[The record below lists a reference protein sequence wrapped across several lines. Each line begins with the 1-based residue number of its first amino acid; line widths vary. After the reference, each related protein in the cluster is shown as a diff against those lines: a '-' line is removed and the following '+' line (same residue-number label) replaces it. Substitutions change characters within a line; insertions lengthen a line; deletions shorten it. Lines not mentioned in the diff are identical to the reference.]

1 MDGRS
6 EDESVS
12 NSSGESSNSDD
23 ESGSGSGSGSGSSSS
38 SSSSSSS
45 QSGSSDSGSGSDS
58 GSQSDSDSEK
68 SKKAEPAKIDGAEF
82 WKSNPSILAVQRS
95 AMLRK
100 QQLQQQQ
107 QQQQQQQHQQQQ
119 QSSSNSS
126 DEDSSSSDDSDDDSS
141 REKSKGSGSG
151 SDSDSG
157 SGSDSGSNSGSDS
170 SGEEQEENSDASAS
184 DYEPS
189 HKVKSRK
196 PPTKANARNGKKS
209 KAQRKKPPT
218 GSSSDEDDFDKK
230 ALAGPRRQATV
241 NVSYK
246 EDDELKTDSDDLV
259 EVTGEDVPQP
269 EEDEFETLERVMD
282 TRVGRK
288 GATGATTTVYAV
300 EADGDPNGTF
310 NPHKEAGDVQY
321 LIKWKGWSHIHN
333 TWETE
338 DTLKL
343 QNVKGMKKL
352 DNFKKKKSEERKW
365 LKAASPEDVEYF
377 NCQQE
382 LMDDLHSQYQLV
394 ERIIGHSNQKSAAGY
409 PDYLCKWQG
418 LPYSE
423 CSWEDGAL
431 IGRKFQKCI
440 DDYMCRNHS
449 KTIPYRDCK
458 VLKQRP
464 RFMPMKKQPS
474 YITEGLE
481 LRDYQLDGLN
491 WMAHSWCKG
500 NSCILADEMG
510 LGKTIQTI
518 SFLNYMFH
526 EHQLY
531 GPFLLVVPLSTL
543 TSWQREIQLWAP
555 QMNVVVYLGDIN
567 SRNMIRTH
575 EWMHVQNK
583 RLKLNILLTTYEILL
598 KDKSFLGNVSWA
610 FIGVDEAHRLKNDD
624 SLLYKTM
631 IEFRSNHRLLITGTP
646 LQNSLK
652 ELWSLLHFI
661 MPEKFH
667 SWELFEDEHGMG
679 RDSGYASLH
688 KELEPFLLRRVKK
701 DVEKSLPAKVEQ
713 ILRVEMSAI
722 QKQYYKWILTRNYKA
737 LSKGTKGST
746 SGFLNI
752 MMELKKCCNHC
763 YLIKPPEDNEFYNR
777 QEALQHL
784 IRSSGKLV
792 LLDKLLVRLKER
804 GHRVLIFSQMV
815 RMLDI
820 LAEYLKSRQFLFQRL
835 DGSIKGEMR
844 RQALDHFNA
853 EGSEDFCFLLSTRA
867 GGLGI
872 NLASADTVVIFDSDW
887 NPQND
892 LQAQARAHRIG
903 QKRQVNIYRLVTKGS
918 VEEEIIERAKKK
930 MVLDHLVIQ
939 RMDTTG
945 KTVLHTGAAPSS
957 STPFNKEELSA
968 ILKFGAEELFKEP
981 EGEEQEPQDMDIEE
995 ILKRAETR
1003 ENDPGQSSIGE
1014 ELLSQ
1019 FKVANF
1025 SMMEEEEMD
1034 MDPERGHRN
1043 WDDIIPEEQRRR
1055 LEEEERQKE
1064 LEEIYLLPRMRNCAK
1079 QISFN
1084 GNEGRRSRNRRYSGS
1099 DSDSVSDRK
1108 RPKKRG
1114 RPRTIPRENIKGF
1127 TDAEIRR
1134 FIKSYKKFGGPL
1146 ERLDAIARD
1155 AELVDKSEHDLRRL
1169 AETVH
1174 NGCVRTLREN
1184 PCGPEKTSGGRR
1196 GKVKG
1201 PTFRISG
1208 VQVNA
1213 KLVISHE
1220 EELAPL
1226 HKAIPADPEER
1237 KRYKLPCHSKAAHFD
1252 IEWGKEDDASL
1263 LIGIYEYGYGSW
1275 EMIKM
1280 DPDLNLTH
1288 KLLPDDPDKKPQAKQ
1303 LQTRADYLIKLL
1315 SKDLAKKEAQR
1326 QAGTANSRKRKPR
1339 GKKNKNVKP
1348 AKVDEAVNSMS
1359 SAPPSDKSSEEEE
1372 DKEEEREVAPVKPP
1386 TRRGRAEPVVVK
1398 QEEEEEE
1405 DSEPEPLT
1413 PKEPEEKEKEKD
1425 REVKKEIKKEKK
1437 EDGRDGKE
1445 KREPKEKKEA
1455 KPPEPVTRVEEPPVE
1470 KMVEI
1475 KAEVREKGGKKA
1487 DTPVHI
1493 ASGGENVP
1501 ISEESEEL
1509 DQKTFSVCKE
1519 RMRPV
1524 KAALKQLDRPEKGLS
1539 EREQLEHTRQ
1549 CLIKIGD
1556 HITECL
1562 KEYTNPDQIKQ
1573 WRKNLWIFVSKF
1585 TEFDARKLHKL
1596 YKHAIKKR
1604 QENAQ
1609 AADQNTST
1617 VNTQSFKHSDIER
1630 LKDNSHQDDSS
1641 RDSYS
1646 SDRHHSSS
1654 TRYHS
1659 GSEQSKE
1666 PRHGSESYRKGSDT
1680 RKRPYSSFSNGKD
1693 LRDRDRDRERDR
1705 DRDQYR
1711 SERQDSRYYSDSK
1724 HRKLDDHRSS
1734 RDHRAESSSK
1744 DRHSDHRHSDHRSDR
1759 HSGSDYSSHH
1769 KSSRDYRYHSDWQ
1782 SDHRASGS
1790 GPRSPR
1796 DQRSPY
1802 ESRSP
1807 MGHRSPFEYSS
1818 DHKSTPE
1825 QIWSSRKT

>member
-1 MDGRS
+1 MNGHSD
-6 EDESVS
+6 EDVR
-12 NSSGESSNSDD
+12 NSSGESSHSDD
-23 ESGSGSGSGSGSSSS
+23 DSGSASASESGSSSGSSSDGSCSQS
-38 SSSSSSS
+38 SSSDSESGSESYTSREKKQGQAKLPPKLDGSKFWKSSPSILAMQRS
-45 QSGSSDSGSGSDS
+45 AVLKKQQQQKAASSDSGS
-58 GSQSDSDSEK
+58 E
-68 SKKAEPAKIDGAEF
+68 E
-82 WKSNPSILAVQRS
+82 V
-95 AMLRK
+95 
-100 QQLQQQQ
+100 
-107 QQQQQQQHQQQQ
+107 
-119 QSSSNSS
+119 SSNS
-126 DEDSSSSDDSDDDSS
+126 EDSADDSS
-141 REKSKGSGSG
+141 NEAKKKKHRDEDWQMSGSG
-151 SDSDSG
+151 SVSGTSSDSE
-157 SGSDSGSNSGSDS
+157 SEEDREKSSCEDS
-170 SGEEQEENSDASAS
+170 ES
-184 DYEPS
+184 DYEPEN
-189 HKVKSRK
+189 KVKSRK
-196 PPTKANARNGKKS
+196 PPSRIEPKSGKKI
-209 KAQRKKPPT
+209 AGQKKRQLDLSDNDDYDKR
-218 GSSSDEDDFDKK
+218 GS
-230 ALAGPRRQATV
+230 RRQATV

-246 EDDELKTDSDDLV
+246 EAEETKTDSDDLL
-259 EVTGEDVPQP
+259 EVCGEDVPQP
-269 EEDEFETLERVMD
+269 EEDEFETIEKFMD
-282 TRVGRK
+282 SRIGRK
-288 GATGATTTVYAV
+288 GATGAATTIYAV
-300 EADGDPNGTF
+300 EADGDPNTGF
-310 NPHKEAGDVQY
+310 EKAKEPGEIQY

-338 DTLKL
+338 ETLKQ

-352 DNFKKKKSEERKW
+352 DNYKKKDQETKRW
-365 LKAASPEDVEYF
+365 LKNASPEDVEYY

-382 LMDDLHSQYQLV
+382 LTDDLHKQYQIV
-394 ERIIGHSNQKSAAGY
+394 ERIIAHSNQKSAAGY
-409 PDYLCKWQG
+409 PDYYCKWQG

-431 IGRKFQKCI
+431 IAKKFQTCI
-440 DDYMCRNHS
+440 DEYFNRNQS
-449 KTIPYRDCK
+449 KTTPFKDCK
-458 VLKQRP
+458 ILKQRP
-464 RFMPMKKQPS
+464 RFVALKKQPS
-474 YITEGLE
+474 YIGGHEGLE
-481 LRDYQLDGLN
+481 LRDYQLNGLN
-491 WMAHSWCKG
+491 WLAHSWCKG

-518 SFLNYMFH
+518 SFLNYLFH

-543 TSWQREIQLWAP
+543 TSWQREIQTWAP
-555 QMNVVVYLGDIN
+555 QMNAVVYLGDIT

-575 EWMHVQNK
+575 EWMHPQTK
-583 RLKLNILLTTYEILL
+583 RLKFNILLTTYEILL
-598 KDKSFLGNVSWA
+598 KDKSFLGGLNWV

-624 SLLYKTM
+624 SLLYKTL
-631 IEFRSNHRLLITGTP
+631 IDFKSNHRLLITGTP

-661 MPEKFH
+661 MPEKFS
-667 SWELFEDEHGMG
+667 SWEDFEEEHGKG
-679 RDSGYASLH
+679 REFGYASLH

-713 ILRVEMSAI
+713 ILRMEMSAL

-737 LSKGTKGST
+737 LSKGSKGST

-763 YLIKPPEDNEFYNR
+763 YLIKPPDDNEFYNK

-784 IRSSGKLV
+784 IRSSGKLI
-792 LLDKLLVRLKER
+792 LLDKLLICLRER
-804 GHRVLIFSQMV
+804 GNRVLIFSQMV

-820 LAEYLKSRQFLFQRL
+820 LAEYLKYRQFPFQRL
-835 DGSIKGEMR
+835 DGSIKGELR
-844 RQALDHFNA
+844 KQALDHFNA

-903 QKRQVNIYRLVTKGS
+903 QKKQVNIYRLVTKAS
-918 VEEEIIERAKKK
+918 VEEDILERAKKK

-945 KTVLHTGAAPSS
+945 KTVLHTGSTPSS

-981 EGEEQEPQDMDIEE
+981 EGEEEEPQEMDIDE

-1003 ENDPGQSSIGE
+1003 ENEPGPLTVGD

-1025 SMMEEEEMD
+1025 SNMD
-1034 MDPERGHRN
+1034 EDNIELEPEQNLRN
-1043 WDDIIPEEQRRR
+1043 WEEIIPEVQRRR
-1055 LEEEERQKE
+1055 IEEEERQKE
-1064 LEEIYLLPRMRNCAK
+1064 LEEIYMLPRMRNCAK

-1084 GNEGRRSRNRRYSGS
+1084 GSEGKHSRRRRYSGS
-1099 DSDSVSDRK
+1099 DSDSVSERK

-1127 TDAEIRR
+1127 SDAEIRR

-1155 AELVDKSEHDLRRL
+1155 AELVDKSEIDLRRL
-1169 AETVH
+1169 GELVH
-1174 NGCVRTLREN
+1174 NGCIKALKDNSFGQERA
-1184 PCGPEKTSGGRR
+1184 GGRF

-1226 HKAIPADPEER
+1226 HKSIPADPEER
-1237 KRYKLPCHSKAAHFD
+1237 KRYVIPCHTKAAHFD
-1252 IEWGKEDDASL
+1252 IDWGKEDDSNL

-1280 DPDLNLTH
+1280 DPDLSLTQ
-1288 KLLPDDPDKKPQAKQ
+1288 KILPDDPDKKPQAKQ

-1315 SKDLAKKEAQR
+1315 NKDLARKEVQRLTGAGNSKRKKER
-1326 QAGTANSRKRKPR
+1326 S
-1339 GKKNKNVKP
+1339 KKNRATMAAKIKEEIKSDSSPPSEKSDDDEYNEDKIVSVKCP
-1348 AKVDEAVNSMS
+1348 HKKIKAEENEEKPEPDIGIKMEAVE
-1359 SAPPSDKSSEEEE
+1359 KRETRE
-1372 DKEEEREVAPVKPP
+1372 KENKRHSKREK
-1386 TRRGRAEPVVVK
+1386 
-1398 QEEEEEE
+1398 
-1405 DSEPEPLT
+1405 
-1413 PKEPEEKEKEKD
+1413 KEKEN
-1425 REVKKEIKKEKK
+1425 KKELKNI
-1437 EDGRDGKE
+1437 KE
-1445 KREPKEKKEA
+1445 KRENKLKESTQKEKEVKE
-1455 KPPEPVTRVEEPPVE
+1455 E
-1470 KMVEI
+1470 KANEL
-1475 KAEVREKGGKKA
+1475 KSENKEKNKKVSLL
-1487 DTPVHI
+1487 DIPVHI
-1493 ASGGENVP
+1493 TATSKTLP
-1501 ISEESEEL
+1501 KSEESEEL
-1509 DQKTFSVCKE
+1509 DQRTFGVCKE

-1562 KEYTNPDQIKQ
+1562 KEYANPEQIKQ

-1604 QENAQ
+1604 QESQ
-1609 AADQNTST
+1609 HSDQNISNNM
-1617 VNTQSFKHSDIER
+1617 NTHVIRNPGVER
-1630 LKDNSHQDDSS
+1630 LKENTNHDDSS
-1641 RDSYS
+1641 RDSS
-1646 SDRHHSSS
+1646 SDRHLSQYYDHHKDKHQEDAYNKNDS
-1654 TRYHS
+1654 
-1659 GSEQSKE
+1659 
-1666 PRHGSESYRKGSDT
+1666 
-1680 RKRPYSSFSNGKD
+1680 RKRSHSAFSNGKD
-1693 LRDRDRDRERDR
+1693 HRDWDH
-1705 DRDQYR
+1705 YK
-1711 SERQDSRYYSDSK
+1711 QDSRYYSDGK
-1724 HRKLDDHRSS
+1724 HRKLDDHRS
-1734 RDHRAESSSK
+1734 RDHRSNLEGSLK
-1744 DRHSDHRHSDHRSDR
+1744 DSRPHSNHRSHSDHRIYSDHRST
-1759 HSGSDYSSHH
+1759 SEYIHH
-1769 KSSRDYRYHSDWQ
+1769 KSSRDCRYHSDWQ
-1782 SDHRASGS
+1782 IDHRASGS
-1790 GPRSPR
+1790 GPRSPL

-1802 ESRSP
+1802 GSRSP
-1807 MGHRSPFEYSS
+1807 IGHRSPFEHSS

-1825 QIWSSRKT
+1825 HTWSSRKT

>member
-1 MDGRS
+1 MQQCPFYDFVFTC
-6 EDESVS
+6 D
-12 NSSGESSNSDD
+12 SNSDD
-23 ESGSGSGSGSGSSSS
+23 ESGSGSGSASRSGSDSSS

-58 GSQSDSDSEK
+58 GSQSDSETEK
-68 SKKAEPAKIDGAEF
+68 SKDKIEPPNKSHIDGAE
-82 WKSNPSILAVQRS
+82 
-95 AMLRK
+95 
-100 QQLQQQQ
+100 
-107 QQQQQQQHQQQQ
+107 
-119 QSSSNSS
+119 
-126 DEDSSSSDDSDDDSS
+126 
-141 REKSKGSGSG
+141 
-151 SDSDSG
+151 
-157 SGSDSGSNSGSDS
+157 
-170 SGEEQEENSDASAS
+170 
-184 DYEPS
+184 
-189 HKVKSRK
+189 VKKYNLKESMGFMSF
-196 PPTKANARNGKKS
+196 RNGKKS
-209 KAQRKKPPT
+209 STQRKKT
-218 GSSSDEDDFDKK
+218 QKCSSSDEEDENYKK
-230 ALAGPRRQATV
+230 VASAGPRRQATV
-241 NVSYK
+241 NISYK
-246 EDDELKTDSDDLV
+246 EDEELKTDSDDLV
-259 EVTGEDVPQP
+259 EVLGEDVPQP

-282 TRVGRK
+282 CRIGRK
-288 GATGATTTVYAV
+288 RATGSATTVYAI
-300 EADGDPNGTF
+300 EADGDPNVSF
-310 NPHKEAGDVQY
+310 SHNKETGEVQY
-321 LIKWKGWSHIHN
+321 LIKWKNWAHIHN

-338 DTLKL
+338 ETLKL

-352 DNFKKKKSEERKW
+352 DNFKKKEQEKKKW
-365 LKAASPEDVEYF
+365 LKAASPEDIEYF
-377 NCQQE
+377 NCQEE

-394 ERIIGHSNQKSAAGY
+394 ERIIAGHSNQKSAAGF

-431 IGRKFQKCI
+431 IAKKFQKCI
-440 DDYMCRNHS
+440 DDYMSRNQS
-449 KTIPYRDCK
+449 KTIPSRDCK

-464 RFMPMKKQPS
+464 RFVPMKKQPT
-474 YITEGLE
+474 YIGGEGLE
-481 LRDYQLDGLN
+481 LRDYQLDSLN

-518 SFLNYMFH
+518 SFLNYLFN

-543 TSWQREIQLWAP
+543 TSWQREIHLWAP
-555 QMNVVVYLGDIN
+555 QMNVVVYLGDIS

-575 EWMHVQNK
+575 EWIHVHSK
-583 RLKLNILLTTYEILL
+583 RLKFNILLTTYEILL
-598 KDKSFLGNVSWA
+598 KDKVIILGSVNWA

-631 IEFRSNHRLLITGTP
+631 IDFKSNHRLLITGTP

-667 SWELFEDEHGMG
+667 SWELFEEEHGKG
-679 RDSGYASLH
+679 RDSGYTSLH

-713 ILRVEMSAI
+713 ILRVEMSAV

-763 YLIKPPEDNEFYNR
+763 YLIKPPEDNEFLNKA
-777 QEALQHL
+777 EALQQL
-784 IRSSGKLV
+784 VRCSGKLV

-820 LAEYLKSRQFLFQRL
+820 LAEYLRSRQFYFQRL

-844 RQALDHFNA
+844 KQALDHFNA

-918 VEEEIIERAKKK
+918 VEEDIIERAKKK

-957 STPFNKEELSA
+957 SAPFNKEELSA

-981 EGEEQEPQDMDIEE
+981 EGEEQEPQEMDIDE

-1003 ENDPGQSSIGE
+1003 ENDPGPSTVGE

-1025 SMMEEEEMD
+1025 SMMEDEEID
-1034 MDPERGHRN
+1034 IDSERSQRS

-1055 LEEEERQKE
+1055 MEEEERQKE
-1064 LEEIYLLPRMRNCAK
+1064 LEEIYMLPRMRNCAK

-1084 GNEGRRSRNRRYSGS
+1084 ANEGRQSRNRRYSGS
-1099 DSDSVSDRK
+1099 DSDSPSDRK

-1127 TDAEIRR
+1127 SDAEIRR
-1134 FIKSYKKFGGPL
+1134 FVKSYKKFGGPL

-1155 AELVDKSEHDLRRL
+1155 AELVDKSEHDLKRL

-1237 KRYKLPCHSKAAHFD
+1237 KKYMIPCHSKAAHFD
-1252 IEWGKEDDASL
+1252 IEWGKEDDSSL

-1315 SKDLAKKEAQR
+1315 SKDLAKKEAQK

-1339 GKKNKNVKP
+1339 SKKIKTLKPVKT
-1348 AKVDEAVNSMS
+1348 DEVLKSPS
-1359 SAPPSDKSSEEEE
+1359 SDLPSDKRSDDEDEIEE
-1372 DKEEEREVAPVKPP
+1372 DK
-1386 TRRGRAEPVVVK
+1386 T
-1398 QEEEEEE
+1398 
-1405 DSEPEPLT
+1405 
-1413 PKEPEEKEKEKD
+1413 
-1425 REVKKEIKKEKK
+1425 
-1437 EDGRDGKE
+1437 
-1445 KREPKEKKEA
+1445 
-1455 KPPEPVTRVEEPPVE
+1455 
-1470 KMVEI
+1470 
-1475 KAEVREKGGKKA
+1475 EVRERTKKA
-1487 DTPVHI
+1487 SDVPVHI
-1493 ASGGENVP
+1493 TASGENVP
-1501 ISEESEEL
+1501 LSEESEEL
-1509 DQKTFSVCKE
+1509 DQRTFSVCKE

-1562 KEYTNPDQIKQ
+1562 KEYSNPDQIKQ

-1609 AADQNTST
+1609 VCEDPT
-1617 VNTQSFKHSDIER
+1617 VIINE
-1630 LKDNSHQDDSS
+1630 LKDNSHQDESS

-1646 SDRHHSSS
+1646 SDRHQPSGRYHESSS
-1654 TRYHS
+1654 TKERHS
-1659 GSEQSKE
+1659 
-1666 PRHGSESYRKGSDT
+1666 SESHRKTTGGES
-1680 RKRPYSSFSNGKD
+1680 RKRQYSSFSNGKD
-1693 LRDRDRDRERDR
+1693 HRDRDHYRPDSRDRDRQE
-1705 DRDQYR
+1705 
-1711 SERQDSRYYSDSK
+1711 
-1724 HRKLDDHRSS
+1724 RKLEEYRTS
-1734 RDHRAESSSK
+1734 RDHRLDLK
-1744 DRHSDHRHSDHRSDR
+1744 DHSHSDHRS
-1759 HSGSDYSSHH
+1759 SH
-1769 KSSRDYRYHSDWQ
+1769 RYHSDWQ
-1782 SDHRASGS
+1782 IEQRASAS

-1802 ESRSP
+1802 DSRSP
-1807 MGHRSPFEYSS
+1807 MGHRSPFDYSS
-1818 DHKSTPE
+1818 DHRSTPE

>member
-1 MDGRS
+1 MNGHSD
-6 EDESVS
+6 EESVR
-12 NSSGESSNSDD
+12 NSSGESSQSDD
-23 ESGSGSGSGSGSSSS
+23 DSGSASGSGSGSSSGS
-38 SSSSSSS
+38 SSDGSSS
-45 QSGSSDSGSGSDS
+45 QSGSSDSDSGSES
-58 GSQSDSDSEK
+58 GSQSESESDNSRENK
-68 SKKAEPAKIDGAEF
+68 VQAKPPKVDGAEF
-82 WKSNPSILAVQRS
+82 WKSSPSILAVQRS
-95 AMLRK
+95 AMLK
-100 QQLQQQQ
+100 KQQQQ
-107 QQQQQQQHQQQQ
+107 QQRQA
-119 QSSSNSS
+119 SSNSGS
-126 DEDSSSSDDSDDDSS
+126 EEDSSSSEDSDDSS
-141 REKSKGSGSG
+141 SEVKRKKHKDEDWQMSGSG
-151 SDSDSG
+151 SPSQ
-157 SGSDSGSNSGSDS
+157 SGSDSESEEERDKS
-170 SGEEQEENSDASAS
+170 SCDETES
-184 DYEPS
+184 DYEPKN
-189 HKVKSRK
+189 KVKSRK
-196 PPTKANARNGKKS
+196 PQNRSKSKNGKKIIG
-209 KAQRKKPPT
+209 QKKRQID
-218 GSSSDEDDFDKK
+218 SSEEEEEDEEEYDNDKRSS
-230 ALAGPRRQATV
+230 RRQATV

-246 EDDELKTDSDDLV
+246 EDEEMKTDSDDLL
-259 EVTGEDVPQP
+259 EVCGEDVPQP
-269 EEDEFETLERVMD
+269 EEEEFETIERFMD
-282 TRVGRK
+282 CRIGRK
-288 GATGATTTVYAV
+288 GATGATTTIYAV
-300 EADGDPNGTF
+300 EADGDPNAGF
-310 NPHKEAGDVQY
+310 EKNKEPGEIQY

-338 DTLKL
+338 ETLKQ
-343 QNVKGMKKL
+343 QNVRGMKKL
-352 DNFKKKKSEERKW
+352 DNYKKKDQETKRW
-365 LKAASPEDVEYF
+365 LKNASPEDVEYY

-382 LMDDLHSQYQLV
+382 LTDDLHKQYQIV
-394 ERIIGHSNQKSAAGY
+394 ERIIAHSNQKSAAGY
-409 PDYLCKWQG
+409 PDYYCKWQG

-431 IGRKFQKCI
+431 ISKKFQACI
-440 DDYMCRNHS
+440 DEYFSRNQS
-449 KTIPYRDCK
+449 KTTPFKDCK

-464 RFMPMKKQPS
+464 RFVALKKQPS
-474 YITEGLE
+474 YIGGHEGLE
-481 LRDYQLDGLN
+481 LRDYQLNGLN
-491 WMAHSWCKG
+491 WLAHSWCKG

-518 SFLNYMFH
+518 SFLNYLFH

-543 TSWQREIQLWAP
+543 TSWQREIQTWAS
-555 QMNVVVYLGDIN
+555 QMNAVVYLGDIN

-575 EWMHVQNK
+575 EWMHPQTK
-583 RLKLNILLTTYEILL
+583 RLKFNILLTTYEILL
-598 KDKSFLGNVSWA
+598 KDKAFLGGLNWA

-624 SLLYKTM
+624 SLLYKTL
-631 IEFRSNHRLLITGTP
+631 IDFKSNHRLLITGTP

-661 MPEKFH
+661 MPEKFS
-667 SWELFEDEHGMG
+667 SWEDFEEEHGKG
-679 RDSGYASLH
+679 REYGYASLH

-713 ILRVEMSAI
+713 ILRMEMSAL

-737 LSKGTKGST
+737 LSKGSKGST

-763 YLIKPPEDNEFYNR
+763 YLIKPPDNNEFYNK

-784 IRSSGKLV
+784 IRSSGKLI
-792 LLDKLLVRLKER
+792 LLDKLLIRLRER
-804 GHRVLIFSQMV
+804 GNRVLIFSQMV

-820 LAEYLKSRQFLFQRL
+820 LAEYLKYRQFPFQRL
-835 DGSIKGEMR
+835 DGSIKGELR
-844 RQALDHFNA
+844 KQALDHFNA

-903 QKRQVNIYRLVTKGS
+903 QKKQVNIYRLVTKGS
-918 VEEEIIERAKKK
+918 VEEDILERAKKK

-945 KTVLHTGAAPSS
+945 KTVLHTGSAPSS

-981 EGEEQEPQDMDIEE
+981 EGEEQEPQEMDIDE
-995 ILKRAETR
+995 ILKRAETH
-1003 ENDPGQSSIGE
+1003 ENEAGPLTVGD

-1025 SMMEEEEMD
+1025 SNMD
-1034 MDPERGHRN
+1034 EDDIELEPERNSKN
-1043 WDDIIPEEQRRR
+1043 WEEIIPEDQRRR

-1064 LEEIYLLPRMRNCAK
+1064 LEEIYMLPRMRNCAK

-1084 GNEGRRSRNRRYSGS
+1084 GSEGRRSRSRRYSGS
-1099 DSDSVSDRK
+1099 DSDSISERK

-1127 TDAEIRR
+1127 SDAEIRR

-1155 AELVDKSEHDLRRL
+1155 AELVDKSETDLRRL
-1169 AETVH
+1169 GELVH
-1174 NGCVRTLREN
+1174 NGCIKALKDNSSGTERT
-1184 PCGPEKTSGGRR
+1184 GGRL

-1220 EELAPL
+1220 EELIPL
-1226 HKAIPADPEER
+1226 HKSIPSDPEER
-1237 KRYKLPCHSKAAHFD
+1237 KQYIIPCHTKAAHFD
-1252 IEWGKEDDASL
+1252 IDWGKEDDSNL

-1280 DPDLNLTH
+1280 DPDLSLTH
-1288 KLLPDDPDKKPQAKQ
+1288 KILPDDPDKKPQAKQ

-1315 SKDLAKKEAQR
+1315 SRDLAKKEAQR
-1326 QAGTANSRKRKPR
+1326 LSGAGGSKRRKARA
-1339 GKKNKNVKP
+1339 KKNKAMKSIKVKEEIKSDSSP
-1348 AKVDEAVNSMS
+1348 LPSEKSDEDDDKLSES
-1359 SAPPSDKSSEEEE
+1359 KSESKERPKKSSLL
-1372 DKEEEREVAPVKPP
+1372 DA
-1386 TRRGRAEPVVVK
+1386 
-1398 QEEEEEE
+1398 
-1405 DSEPEPLT
+1405 
-1413 PKEPEEKEKEKD
+1413 
-1425 REVKKEIKKEKK
+1425 
-1437 EDGRDGKE
+1437 
-1445 KREPKEKKEA
+1445 
-1455 KPPEPVTRVEEPPVE
+1455 
-1470 KMVEI
+1470 
-1475 KAEVREKGGKKA
+1475 
-1487 DTPVHI
+1487 PVHI
-1493 ASGGENVP
+1493 TASGEPVP
-1501 ISEESEEL
+1501 IAKESEEL
-1509 DQKTFSVCKE
+1509 DQKTFSICKE

-1524 KAALKQLDRPEKGLS
+1524 KAALKQLDRPERGLS

-1562 KEYTNPDQIKQ
+1562 KEYTNPEQIKQ

-1604 QENAQ
+1604 QESQQNN
-1609 AADQNTST
+1609 DQNSSL
-1617 VNTQSFKHSDIER
+1617 NTQVIRNPDVER
-1630 LKDNSHQDDSS
+1630 LKENTNHDDSS

-1646 SDRHHSSS
+1646 SDRHLSQ
-1654 TRYHS
+1654 YHDHH
-1659 GSEQSKE
+1659 KD
-1666 PRHGSESYRKGSDT
+1666 RHQGDSYKKSDS

-1693 LRDRDRDRERDR
+1693 HRDWDH
-1705 DRDQYR
+1705 YK
-1711 SERQDSRYYSDSK
+1711 QDSRYYNDREK
-1724 HRKLDDHRSS
+1724 HRKLDDHRS
-1734 RDHRAESSSK
+1734 RDHRSNLEGSLK
-1744 DRHSDHRHSDHRSDR
+1744 DRTHSDHRS
-1759 HSGSDYSSHH
+1759 HSDHRLHSDHRSSSEYAHH

-1782 SDHRASGS
+1782 MDHRASSS
-1790 GPRSPR
+1790 GPRSPL

-1802 ESRSP
+1802 GS
-1807 MGHRSPFEYSS
+1807 RSPFEHSIE
-1818 DHKSTPE
+1818 HKSTPE
-1825 QIWSSRKT
+1825 HTWSSRKT

>member
-1 MDGRS
+1 MNGHSD
-6 EDESVS
+6 EESVR
-12 NSSGESSNSDD
+12 NSSGESSQSDD
-23 ESGSGSGSGSGSSSS
+23 DSGSASGSGSGSSSGS
-38 SSSSSSS
+38 SSDGSSS
-45 QSGSSDSGSGSDS
+45 QSGSSDSDSGSES
-58 GSQSDSDSEK
+58 GSQSESESDNSRENK
-68 SKKAEPAKIDGAEF
+68 VQAKPPKVDGAEF
-82 WKSNPSILAVQRS
+82 WKSSPSILAVQRS
-95 AMLRK
+95 AMLK
-100 QQLQQQQ
+100 K
-107 QQQQQQQHQQQQ
+107 QQQQQHQA
-119 QSSSNSS
+119 SSNSGS
-126 DEDSSSSDDSDDDSS
+126 EEDSSSSEDSDDSS
-141 REKSKGSGSG
+141 SEVKRKKHKDEDWQMSGSG
-151 SDSDSG
+151 SPSQ
-157 SGSDSGSNSGSDS
+157 SGSDSESEEERDKS
-170 SGEEQEENSDASAS
+170 SCDETES
-184 DYEPS
+184 DYEPKN
-189 HKVKSRK
+189 KVRSRK
-196 PPTKANARNGKKS
+196 PQNRSKSKNGKKIIG
-209 KAQRKKPPT
+209 QKKRQID
-218 GSSSDEDDFDKK
+218 SSEEEEEDEEDYDNDKRSS
-230 ALAGPRRQATV
+230 RRQATV
-241 NVSYK
+241 NISYK
-246 EDDELKTDSDDLV
+246 EDEEMKTDSDDLL
-259 EVTGEDVPQP
+259 EVCGEDVPQP
-269 EEDEFETLERVMD
+269 EEEEFETIERFMD
-282 TRVGRK
+282 CRIGRK
-288 GATGATTTVYAV
+288 GATGATTTIYAV
-300 EADGDPNGTF
+300 EADGDPNAGF
-310 NPHKEAGDVQY
+310 EKNKEPGEIQY

-338 DTLKL
+338 ETLKQ
-343 QNVKGMKKL
+343 QNVRGMKKL
-352 DNFKKKKSEERKW
+352 DNYKKKDQETKRW
-365 LKAASPEDVEYF
+365 LKNASPEDVEYY

-382 LMDDLHSQYQLV
+382 LTDDLHKQYQIV
-394 ERIIGHSNQKSAAGY
+394 ERIIAHSNQKSAAGY
-409 PDYLCKWQG
+409 PDYYCKWQG

-431 IGRKFQKCI
+431 ISKKFQACI
-440 DDYMCRNHS
+440 DEYFSRNQS
-449 KTIPYRDCK
+449 KTTPFKDCK

-464 RFMPMKKQPS
+464 RFVALKKQPS
-474 YITEGLE
+474 YIGGHEGLE
-481 LRDYQLDGLN
+481 LRDYQLNGLN
-491 WMAHSWCKG
+491 WLAHSWVKG

-518 SFLNYMFH
+518 SFLNYLFH

-543 TSWQREIQLWAP
+543 TSWQREIQTWAS
-555 QMNVVVYLGDIN
+555 QMNAVVYLGDIN

-575 EWMHVQNK
+575 EWMHPQTK
-583 RLKLNILLTTYEILL
+583 RLKFNILLTTYEILL
-598 KDKSFLGNVSWA
+598 KDKAFLGGLNWA

-624 SLLYKTM
+624 SLLYKTL
-631 IEFRSNHRLLITGTP
+631 IDFKSNHRLLITGTP

-661 MPEKFH
+661 MPEKFS
-667 SWELFEDEHGMG
+667 SWEDFEEEHGKG
-679 RDSGYASLH
+679 REYGYASLH

-713 ILRVEMSAI
+713 ILRMEMSAL

-737 LSKGTKGST
+737 LSKGSKGST

-763 YLIKPPEDNEFYNR
+763 YLIKPPDNNEFYNK

-784 IRSSGKLV
+784 IRSSGKLI
-792 LLDKLLVRLKER
+792 LLDKLLIRLRER
-804 GHRVLIFSQMV
+804 GNRVLIFSQMV

-820 LAEYLKSRQFLFQRL
+820 LAEYLKYRQFPFQRL
-835 DGSIKGEMR
+835 DGSIKGELR
-844 RQALDHFNA
+844 KQALDHFNA

-903 QKRQVNIYRLVTKGS
+903 QKKQVNIYRLVTKGS
-918 VEEEIIERAKKK
+918 VEEDILERAKKK

-945 KTVLHTGAAPSS
+945 KTVLHTGSAPSS

-981 EGEEQEPQDMDIEE
+981 EGEEQEPQEMDIDE
-995 ILKRAETR
+995 ILKRAETH
-1003 ENDPGQSSIGE
+1003 ENEPGPLTVGD

-1025 SMMEEEEMD
+1025 SNMD
-1034 MDPERGHRN
+1034 EDDIELEPERNSKN
-1043 WDDIIPEEQRRR
+1043 WEEIIPEDQRRR

-1064 LEEIYLLPRMRNCAK
+1064 LEEIYMLPRMRNCAK

-1084 GNEGRRSRNRRYSGS
+1084 GSEGRRSRSRRYSGS
-1099 DSDSVSDRK
+1099 DSDSVSERK

-1127 TDAEIRR
+1127 SDAEIRR

-1155 AELVDKSEHDLRRL
+1155 AELVDKSETDLRRL
-1169 AETVH
+1169 GELVH
-1174 NGCVRTLREN
+1174 NGCIKALKDNSSGTERT
-1184 PCGPEKTSGGRR
+1184 GGRL

-1220 EELAPL
+1220 EELIPL
-1226 HKAIPADPEER
+1226 HKSIPSDPEER
-1237 KRYKLPCHSKAAHFD
+1237 KQYIIPCHTKAAHFD
-1252 IEWGKEDDASL
+1252 IDWGKEDDSNL

-1280 DPDLNLTH
+1280 DPDLSLTH
-1288 KLLPDDPDKKPQAKQ
+1288 KILPDDPDKKPQAKQ

-1315 SKDLAKKEAQR
+1315 SKDLARKEAQR
-1326 QAGTANSRKRKPR
+1326 LSGAGGSKRRKVRA
-1339 GKKNKNVKP
+1339 KKNKAMKSIKMKEEVKSDSSP
-1348 AKVDEAVNSMS
+1348 LPSEKSDEDDDKLSES
-1359 SAPPSDKSSEEEE
+1359 KSDSKERSKKSSVS
-1372 DKEEEREVAPVKPP
+1372 DA
-1386 TRRGRAEPVVVK
+1386 
-1398 QEEEEEE
+1398 
-1405 DSEPEPLT
+1405 
-1413 PKEPEEKEKEKD
+1413 
-1425 REVKKEIKKEKK
+1425 
-1437 EDGRDGKE
+1437 
-1445 KREPKEKKEA
+1445 
-1455 KPPEPVTRVEEPPVE
+1455 
-1470 KMVEI
+1470 
-1475 KAEVREKGGKKA
+1475 
-1487 DTPVHI
+1487 PVHI
-1493 ASGGENVP
+1493 TASGEPVL

-1509 DQKTFSVCKE
+1509 DQKTFSICKE

-1562 KEYTNPDQIKQ
+1562 KEYTNPEQIKQ

-1604 QENAQ
+1604 QESQQNN
-1609 AADQNTST
+1609 DQNSNL
-1617 VNTQSFKHSDIER
+1617 NTQVIRNPDVER
-1630 LKDNSHQDDSS
+1630 LKENTNHDDSS

-1646 SDRHHSSS
+1646 SDRHLSQ
-1654 TRYHS
+1654 YHDHH
-1659 GSEQSKE
+1659 KD
-1666 PRHGSESYRKGSDT
+1666 RHQGDSYKKSDS

-1693 LRDRDRDRERDR
+1693 HRDWDH
-1705 DRDQYR
+1705 YK
-1711 SERQDSRYYSDSK
+1711 QDSRYYSDREK
-1724 HRKLDDHRSS
+1724 HRKLDDHRS
-1734 RDHRAESSSK
+1734 RDHRSNLEGSLK
-1744 DRHSDHRHSDHRSDR
+1744 DRTHSDHRS
-1759 HSGSDYSSHH
+1759 HSDHRLHSDHRSSSEYTHH

-1782 SDHRASGS
+1782 LDHRASSSGS
-1790 GPRSPR
+1790 RSPL

-1802 ESRSP
+1802 GS
-1807 MGHRSPFEYSS
+1807 RSPFEHSIE
-1818 DHKSTPE
+1818 HRSTPE
-1825 QIWSSRKT
+1825 HTWSSRKT

>member
-1 MDGRS
+1 MVFCETCSTD
-6 EDESVS
+6 DD
-12 NSSGESSNSDD
+12 SSSQTKRKRKHKGSDSGSD
-23 ESGSGSGSGSGSSSS
+23 SGSGSGSDSGSGSGSGS
-38 SSSSSSS
+38 
-45 QSGSSDSGSGSDS
+45 D
-58 GSQSDSDSEK
+58 
-68 SKKAEPAKIDGAEF
+68 
-82 WKSNPSILAVQRS
+82 
-95 AMLRK
+95 
-100 QQLQQQQ
+100 
-107 QQQQQQQHQQQQ
+107 
-119 QSSSNSS
+119 SS
-126 DEDSSSSDDSDDDSS
+126 DEA
-141 REKSKGSGSG
+141 
-151 SDSDSG
+151 
-157 SGSDSGSNSGSDS
+157 
-170 SGEEQEENSDASAS
+170 ENSDETVS

-196 PPTKANARNGKKS
+196 PTNKATVRNGKKG
-209 KAQRKKPPT
+209 KAPRKKT
-218 GSSSDEDDFDKK
+218 SGSSSDEDEFDKSK
-230 ALAGPRRQATV
+230 MTGPRRQATV

-246 EDDELKTDSDDLV
+246 EDEEMKTDSDDLV
-259 EVTGEDVPQP
+259 EVCGEDVPQP
-269 EEDEFETLERVMD
+269 EEDEFETLEKVMEM
-282 TRVGRK
+282 RVGRK
-288 GATGATTTVYAV
+288 GATGGTTTVYAV
-300 EADGDPNGTF
+300 EADGDPNGNF
-310 NPHKEAGDVQY
+310 VPNKELGEQQY

-338 DTLKL
+338 ESLKQ

-352 DNFKKKKSEERKW
+352 ENFKKKDSDKRKW
-365 LKAASPEDVEYF
+365 LKASSPEDVEYY

-382 LMDDLHSQYQLV
+382 LMDDLHSQYQIV
-394 ERIIGHSNQKSAAGY
+394 ERIIAHSNQKSAAGY

-418 LPYSE
+418 LSYSE

-431 IGRKFQKCI
+431 LSRKFQRCI
-440 DDYMCRNHS
+440 DDYMSRNQS
-449 KTIPYRDCK
+449 KTIPSRDCK

-464 RFMPMKKQPS
+464 RFVPMKKHPT
-474 YITEGLE
+474 YIGGDGLE
-481 LRDYQLDGLN
+481 LRDYQQDSLN

-518 SFLNYMFH
+518 CFLSYLFT

-555 QMNVVVYLGDIN
+555 HLNVVVYLGDIS
-567 SRNMIRTH
+567 SRGMIRTH
-575 EWMHVQNK
+575 EWMHPQNK
-583 RLKLNILLTTYEILL
+583 RLKFNILLTTYEILL
-598 KDKSFLGNVSWA
+598 KDKSFLGNVNWA

-631 IEFRSNHRLLITGTP
+631 MDFKSNHRLLITGTP

-667 SWELFEDEHGMG
+667 SWDLFEQDHGKG
-679 RDSGYASLH
+679 RDSGYTSLH

-763 YLIKPPEDNEFYNR
+763 YLIKPPEDNEFYNKV
-777 QEALQHL
+777 EALQHL
-784 IRSSGKLV
+784 IRSSGKLI
-792 LLDKLLVRLKER
+792 LLDKLLLRLKER

-844 RQALDHFNA
+844 KQALDHFNA

-918 VEEEIIERAKKK
+918 VEEDIIERAKKK

-945 KTVLHTGAAPSS
+945 KTVLHTGSAPSS

-968 ILKFGAEELFKEP
+968 ILKFGAEELFKEL
-981 EGEEQEPQDMDIEE
+981 EGEEQEPQEMDIDE

-1003 ENDPGQSSIGE
+1003 DNDPGPSTVGE

-1025 SMMEEEEMD
+1025 STMEEEEMD
-1034 MDPERGHRN
+1034 MDSDRRNHRG
-1043 WDDIIPEEQRRR
+1043 WDHIIPEEQRRQ

-1079 QISFN
+1079 QINFN

-1127 TDAEIRR
+1127 SDAEIRR

-1155 AELVDKSEHDLRRL
+1155 AELVDKSEYDLKRL

-1174 NGCVRTLREN
+1174 NGCIKTLREN

-1226 HKAIPADPEER
+1226 HKSIPADPEDR
-1237 KRYKLPCHSKAAHFD
+1237 KRYTIPCHSKAAHFD
-1252 IEWGKEDDASL
+1252 IDWGKEDDSNL

-1315 SKDLAKKEAQR
+1315 SRDLSKKEAQR

-1339 GKKNKNVKP
+1339 NKKNKMVK
-1348 AKVDEAVNSMS
+1348 AVKVEEVVKSES
-1359 SAPPSDKSSEEEE
+1359 SPTQSEKSSEEE
-1372 DKEEEREVAPVKPP
+1372 D
-1386 TRRGRAEPVVVK
+1386 
-1398 QEEEEEE
+1398 EEEEEE
-1405 DSEPEPLT
+1405 EEKEEEKEVVPVKTPSRRAKVERVVKEPEEAPE
-1413 PKEPEEKEKEKD
+1413 PEVVVKKEPEEKEVKEK
-1425 REVKKEIKKEKK
+1425 EVKKEGKKDKKEEVRETKDKK
-1437 EDGRDGKE
+1437 EA
-1445 KREPKEKKEA
+1445 KEKKEA
-1455 KPPEPVTRVEEPPVE
+1455 KPLEPAYRKEDIKEEKITEV
-1470 KMVEI
+1470 KVEI
-1475 KAEVREKGGKKA
+1475 REKSKKGA

-1493 ASGGENVP
+1493 TAGGDNVP
-1501 ISEESEEL
+1501 ASEESEEL

-1562 KEYTNPDQIKQ
+1562 KEYSNPDQIKQ

-1609 AADQNTST
+1609 AADHNTNA
-1617 VNTQSFKHSDIER
+1617 VNTAHSFKHTDVER
-1630 LKDNSHQDDSS
+1630 LKDNSHHDDSS

-1646 SDRHHSSS
+1646 SDRHHTS
-1654 TRYHS
+1654 RYQEH
-1659 GSEQSKE
+1659 GKD
-1666 PRHGSESYRKGSDT
+1666 RHGPDPYRKSSDS

-1693 LRDRDRDRERDR
+1693 HRERDH
-1705 DRDQYR
+1705 YR
-1711 SERQDSRYYSDSK
+1711 SERPDSRYYSDK
-1724 HRKLDDHRSS
+1724 HRKMDDHRSS
-1734 RDHRAESSSK
+1734 RDHRLDSSMK
-1744 DRHSDHRHSDHRSDR
+1744 DRSHSHSDHRS
-1759 HSGSDYSSHH
+1759 SSDYIHH

-1782 SDHRASGS
+1782 MDHRASGS

-1802 ESRSP
+1802 DSRSP
-1807 MGHRSPFEYSS
+1807 LGHRSRSPFEYSS

-1825 QIWSSRKT
+1825 QVWCSRKT

>member
-1 MDGRS
+1 MAGRS

-23 ESGSGSGSGSGSSSS
+23 ESGSGSGSASSSSSGSSSS
-38 SSSSSSS
+38 SSSSSSR
-45 QSGSSDSGSGSDS
+45 SGSSDSGSGSDS
-58 GSQSDSDSEK
+58 GSQSDSETEK
-68 SKKAEPAKIDGAEF
+68 SKKKAEPQIKSNIDGAEF

-107 QQQQQQQHQQQQ
+107 RQG
-119 QSSSNSS
+119 SSNSGS
-126 DEDSSSSDDSDDDSS
+126 DEDSSSSDESETSSGSKKRRNSGSSDSGS
-141 REKSKGSGSG
+141 GSGSG
-151 SDSDSG
+151 SDSA
-157 SGSDSGSNSGSDS
+157 SDS
-170 SGEEQEENSDASAS
+170 SAEENSNETTS

-189 HKVKSRK
+189 LQVKNRK
-196 PPTKANARNGKKS
+196 PPTKMNSRNGKKS
-209 KAQRKKPPT
+209 IQRKKASK
-218 GSSSDEDDFDKK
+218 GSSSEDENNFAKM
-230 ALAGPRRQATV
+230 AAAGPRRQATV
-241 NVSYK
+241 NISYK
-246 EDDELKTDSDDLV
+246 EDEELKTDSDDLV
-259 EVTGEDVPQP
+259 EVLGEDVLLP
-269 EEDEFETLERVMD
+269 EEDEFETIERVMD
-282 TRVGRK
+282 CRKGRK
-288 GATGATTTVYAV
+288 KAIGSATTVYAI
-300 EADGDPNGTF
+300 EADGDPNSNF
-310 NPHKEAGDVQY
+310 DPSKEAGDIQY
-321 LIKWKGWSHIHN
+321 FIKWKNWAHIHN

-338 DTLKL
+338 ETLKL
-343 QNVKGMKKL
+343 QNVRGLKKL
-352 DNFKKKKSEERKW
+352 DNFKKKEQEKKKW
-365 LKAASPEDVEYF
+365 LQTASPEDIEYVS
-377 NCQQE
+377 CQEE
-382 LMDDLHSQYQLV
+382 LIDDLHSQYQLV

-431 IGRKFQKCI
+431 IAKKFQKCI
-440 DDYMCRNHS
+440 DDYMSRNQS
-449 KTIPYRDCK
+449 KTIPSRDFK
-458 VLKQRP
+458 LLKQRP
-464 RFMPMKKQPS
+464 RFVPMKKQPS
-474 YITEGLE
+474 YIGSDGLE

-491 WMAHSWCKG
+491 WMAHSWSKG

-518 SFLNYMFH
+518 SFLNYSFH

-543 TSWQREIQLWAP
+543 TSWQREILLWAP
-555 QMNVVVYLGDIN
+555 QMNVVVYLGDIS

-575 EWMHVQNK
+575 EWMHVHSK
-583 RLKLNILLTTYEILL
+583 RLKFNILLTTYEILL
-598 KDKSFLGNVSWA
+598 KDKSFLGSVNWA

-631 IEFRSNHRLLITGTP
+631 MDFKSTHRLLITGTP

-667 SWELFEDEHGMG
+667 SWELFEEEHGKG
-679 RDSGYASLH
+679 RDSGYTSLH

-763 YLIKPPEDNEFYNR
+763 YLIKPPEDHELFNKA
-777 QEALQHL
+777 EALQQL

-820 LAEYLKSRQFLFQRL
+820 LAEYLRSRQFLFQRL

-844 RQALDHFNA
+844 KQALDHFNA

-903 QKRQVNIYRLVTKGS
+903 QKRQVNIYRLVTKSS
-918 VEEEIIERAKKK
+918 VEEDIIERAKKK

-957 STPFNKEELSA
+957 SAPFSKEELSA

-981 EGEEQEPQDMDIEE
+981 EGEEQEPQEMDIDE

-1003 ENDPGQSSIGE
+1003 ENDPGPSTVGE

-1025 SMMEEEEMD
+1025 SMMDDED
-1034 MDPERGHRN
+1034 IDIDSERSQRS

-1055 LEEEERQKE
+1055 MEEEERQKE

-1084 GNEGRRSRNRRYSGS
+1084 SNEGRPSRNRRYSGS
-1099 DSDSVSDRK
+1099 DSDSASDQK

-1134 FIKSYKKFGGPL
+1134 FVKSYKKFGGPL

-1155 AELVDKSEHDLRRL
+1155 AELVEKSEHDLKRL

-1184 PCGPEKTSGGRR
+1184 PCGPEKSSGGRR

-1226 HKAIPADPEER
+1226 HRAIPADPEER
-1237 KRYKLPCHSKAAHFD
+1237 KKYMIPCHSKAAHFD
-1252 IEWGKEDDASL
+1252 IEWGKEDDSSL

-1303 LQTRADYLIKLL
+1303 LQARADYLIKLL
-1315 SKDLAKKEAQR
+1315 SKDLARKEAQK
-1326 QAGTANSRKRKPR
+1326 QTGTASSRKRKPR
-1339 GKKNKNVKP
+1339 SRKSKAPKSSK
-1348 AKVDEAVNSMS
+1348 ADEVTKSPS
-1359 SAPPSDKSSEEEE
+1359 SDLPSDKRSDDDDEDDDDDDDDEMDE
-1372 DKEEEREVAPVKPP
+1372 DKETTQVKVSNRW
-1386 TRRGRAEPVVVK
+1386 TRAEKVIVK
-1398 QEEEEEE
+1398 EEEEE
-1405 DSEPEPLT
+1405 DNEEDEQDAFSSGERDGKD
-1413 PKEPEEKEKEKD
+1413 KETRKD
-1425 REVKKEIKKEKK
+1425 VKKEKSDSCDIKEIMESKEKMEIMSLEPIHK
-1437 EDGRDGKE
+1437 QEDDTEKSDVKPEGRE
-1445 KREPKEKKEA
+1445 
-1455 KPPEPVTRVEEPPVE
+1455 RV
-1470 KMVEI
+1470 
-1475 KAEVREKGGKKA
+1475 KKA
-1487 DTPVHI
+1487 SDPFVHKS
-1493 ASGGENVP
+1493 ANAENLLV
-1501 ISEESEEL
+1501 SDESEEL
-1509 DQKTFSVCKE
+1509 DQRTFSVCKE

-1549 CLIKIGD
+1549 CLINIGD

-1562 KEYTNPDQIKQ
+1562 KEYSNPDLIKQ

-1609 AADQNTST
+1609 AMEQNTRSL
-1617 VNTQSFKHSDIER
+1617 NTHSYKHADVER
-1630 LKDNSHQDDSS
+1630 LKDSCHHDDSS

-1646 SDRHHSSS
+1646 SDRHQPSARHHESSNSKERHSSESHKKS
-1654 TRYHS
+1654 TA
-1659 GSEQSKE
+1659 EE
-1666 PRHGSESYRKGSDT
+1666 PRKRSYA
-1680 RKRPYSSFSNGKD
+1680 SFSNGKD
-1693 LRDRDRDRERDR
+1693 HRDRDHYRGDSRD
-1705 DRDQYR
+1705 
-1711 SERQDSRYYSDSK
+1711 RQDSRYYDSK
-1724 HRKLDDHRSS
+1724 HRKLEDLRFS
-1734 RDHRAESSSK
+1734 RDHRLDIK
-1744 DRHSDHRHSDHRSDR
+1744 DLSHSDHRS
-1759 HSGSDYSSHH
+1759 S
-1769 KSSRDYRYHSDWQ
+1769 YRYHSNWQ
-1782 SDHRASGS
+1782 TEQRASAS
-1790 GPRSPR
+1790 GARSPR
-1796 DQRSPY
+1796 DQRSPCD
-1802 ESRSP
+1802 SRSP
-1807 MGHRSPFEYSS
+1807 MGYHSPYEYSS
-1818 DHKSTPE
+1818 DHRSTPE

>member
-1 MDGRS
+1 MDGHS
-6 EDESVS
+6 DEDSVS
-12 NSSGESSNSDD
+12 NSSGDSSQSD
-23 ESGSGSGSGSGSSSS
+23 EESGSSSS
-38 SSSSSSS
+38 SSSDGSSS
-45 QSGSSDSGSGSDS
+45 QSGSSDSGSDSDS
-58 GSQSDSDSEK
+58 GSQSESEE
-68 SKKAEPAKIDGAEF
+68 SKGRKDQENKTSSIDVAEF
-82 WKSNPSILAVQRS
+82 WKSNPSILTVQRS
-95 AMLRK
+95 AILRK
-100 QQLQQQQ
+100 Q
-107 QQQQQQQHQQQQ
+107 QQQQQQQHTQQ
-119 QSSSNSS
+119 QSSSNSTS
-126 DEDSSSSDDSDDDSS
+126 DGVINSSSSEDSDDASS
-141 REKSKGSGSG
+141 KSKRKKKRKDEDWQMSGSGSGSQSDSESESGSG
-151 SDSDSG
+151 SDSDSNSSEEG
-157 SGSDSGSNSGSDS
+157 GISD
-170 SGEEQEENSDASAS
+170 ESAS
-184 DYEPS
+184 DYEPN

-196 PPTKANARNGKKS
+196 PPNRLNARNGKKVKS
-209 KAQRKKPPT
+209 QKKKQV
-218 GSSSDEDDFDKK
+218 SSSSEDDDDECNDKK
-230 ALAGPRRQATV
+230 GPRRQATV

-246 EDDELKTDSDDLV
+246 ELEDMKTDSDDLV
-259 EVTGEDVPQP
+259 EVCGEDVPQP
-269 EEDEFETLERVMD
+269 EEDEFETLEKVMEM
-282 TRVGRK
+282 RNGRK
-288 GATGATTTVYAV
+288 GATGASTTIYAV
-300 EADGDPNGTF
+300 ETDGDPNAGF
-310 NPHKEAGDVQY
+310 DPKKEAGEIQY

-333 TWETE
+333 TWESE
-338 DTLKL
+338 ETLKQ

-352 DNFKKKKSEERKW
+352 DNFKKKEQDVKRW
-365 LKAASPEDVEYF
+365 LKSASPEDVEYL
-377 NCQQE
+377 NCQKE
-382 LMDDLHSQYQLV
+382 LMDDLHSQYQIV
-394 ERIIGHSNQKSAAGY
+394 ERIISHSNQKSAAGY

-431 IGRKFQKCI
+431 ISRKFQKFI
-440 DDYMCRNHS
+440 DDYMSRNQS
-449 KTIPYRDCK
+449 KTIPSRDCK

-464 RFMPMKKQPS
+464 RFVPMKKQPS
-474 YITEGLE
+474 YIGGDGLE
-481 LRDYQLDGLN
+481 LRDYQLDSLN

-518 SFLNYMFH
+518 SFLNYLFH
-526 EHQLY
+526 EHQLF

-543 TSWQREIQLWAP
+543 TSWQREILLWAP

-567 SRNMIRTH
+567 SRSMIRTH
-575 EWMHVQNK
+575 EWMHLQTK
-583 RLKLNILLTTYEILL
+583 RLKYNILLTTYEILL
-598 KDKSFLGNVSWA
+598 KDKTFLGNVNWA

-624 SLLYKTM
+624 SLLYKTLVD
-631 IEFRSNHRLLITGTP
+631 FKSNHRLLITGTP

-661 MPEKFH
+661 MPEKFN
-667 SWELFEDEHGMG
+667 SWEMFEEEHGKG
-679 RDSGYASLH
+679 RDSGYTSLH

-763 YLIKPPEDNEFYNR
+763 YLIKPPEDNDFSNR
-777 QEALQHL
+777 QDALQHL
-784 IRSSGKLV
+784 IRSSGKLI
-792 LLDKLLVRLKER
+792 LLDKLLIRLKDR

-820 LAEYLKSRQFLFQRL
+820 LADYLKSRQFLFQRL

-844 RQALDHFNA
+844 KQALDHFNA

-903 QKRQVNIYRLVTKGS
+903 QKKQVNIYRLVTKGS

-945 KTVLHTGAAPSS
+945 KTVLHTGSAPSS

-968 ILKFGAEELFKEP
+968 ILKFGAEELFKEQ
-981 EGEEQEPQDMDIEE
+981 EGEEQEPQEMDIDE

-1003 ENDPGQSSIGE
+1003 ENDPGPSTVGE

-1025 SMMEEEEMD
+1025 STMEDEEISLDSDKNVKSWE
-1034 MDPERGHRN
+1034 
-1043 WDDIIPEEQRRR
+1043 DIIPEEQRRR
-1055 LEEEERQKE
+1055 QEEEERQKE
-1064 LEEIYLLPRMRNCAK
+1064 LEEIYLLPRMRKCAK

-1099 DSDSVSDRK
+1099 DSDSVSGRK
-1108 RPKKRG
+1108 HPKKRG

-1127 TDAEIRR
+1127 SDAEIRR

-1155 AELVDKSEHDLRRL
+1155 AELVDKSENDLRRL

-1174 NGCVRTLREN
+1174 NGCIKALRESSS
-1184 PCGPEKTSGGRR
+1184 GAERTGGGRR

-1213 KLVISHE
+1213 KLVMSHE

-1226 HKAIPADPEER
+1226 HKSIPADAEDR
-1237 KRYKLPCHSKAAHFD
+1237 KRYKIPCHSKAAHFD
-1252 IEWGKEDDASL
+1252 VEWGKEDDSNL

-1315 SKDLAKKEAQR
+1315 SKDLARKESQR
-1326 QAGTANSRKRKPR
+1326 QAGLSNSRKRKPR
-1339 GKKNKNVKP
+1339 NKKNKAVKP
-1348 AKVDEAVNSMS
+1348 AKAEVVKSDS
-1359 SAPPSDKSSEEEE
+1359 SPPPSEKSSQEEEDEEEE
-1372 DKEEEREVAPVKPP
+1372 IVKEDVVSSKSVNRRVKTEKAEKVSEV
-1386 TRRGRAEPVVVK
+1386 E
-1398 QEEEEEE
+1398 
-1405 DSEPEPLT
+1405 SEPDMTLKKDT
-1413 PKEPEEKEKEKD
+1413 EEKMETKGKENRRENKKD
-1425 REVKKEIKKEKK
+1425 KREENKDKKDLREKKEIRPLDHLHKKDEIKEEKVTEVKIEIKEKV
-1437 EDGRDGKE
+1437 
-1445 KREPKEKKEA
+1445 KK
-1455 KPPEPVTRVEEPPVE
+1455 V
-1470 KMVEI
+1470 
-1475 KAEVREKGGKKA
+1475 A

-1493 ASGGENVP
+1493 TAAGEPVP
-1501 ISEESEEL
+1501 ISEEAEEL

-1562 KEYTNPDQIKQ
+1562 KEYTNPEQIKQ

-1604 QENAQ
+1604 QENAL
-1609 AADQNTST
+1609 AADQNNSGQ
-1617 VNTQSFKHSDIER
+1617 NTHSIKHSEVER
-1630 LKDNSHQDDSS
+1630 LKENSHHDDSS
-1641 RDSYS
+1641 RDSYTS
-1646 SDRHHSSS
+1646 ERHHSSH
-1654 TRYHS
+1654 YHDHHK
-1659 GSEQSKE
+1659 G
-1666 PRHGSESYRKGSDT
+1666 RHPGDSYRKSDST
-1680 RKRPYSSFSNGKD
+1680 RKRPYSAFSNGKD
-1693 LRDRDRDRERDR
+1693 HRDRDH
-1705 DRDQYR
+1705 Y
-1711 SERQDSRYYSDSK
+1711 RQDSRYYSENK
-1724 HRKLDDHRSS
+1724 VRKLEDHRSRDHRSNIEGSNKDRAPADHRSYSDHKSHLDHRSS
-1734 RDHRAESSSK
+1734 
-1744 DRHSDHRHSDHRSDR
+1744 
-1759 HSGSDYSSHH
+1759 SDYGHH
-1769 KSSRDYRYHSDWQ
+1769 KPSREYRYHSDWQ
-1782 SDHRASGS
+1782 MDHRPSGS
-1790 GPRSPR
+1790 GPRSPLG
-1796 DQRSPY
+1796 QRSPY
-1802 ESRSP
+1802 DSRSP
-1807 MGHRSPFEYSS
+1807 LGHRSPFEYSS

>member
-1 MDGRS
+1 
-6 EDESVS
+6 
-12 NSSGESSNSDD
+12 
-23 ESGSGSGSGSGSSSS
+23 
-38 SSSSSSS
+38 
-45 QSGSSDSGSGSDS
+45 
-58 GSQSDSDSEK
+58 
-68 SKKAEPAKIDGAEF
+68 
-82 WKSNPSILAVQRS
+82 
-95 AMLRK
+95 MLRK

-107 QQQQQQQHQQQQ
+107 LQQR
-119 QSSSNSS
+119 QSSSNSGS
-126 DEDSSSSDDSDDDSS
+126 DEDSSSSDESDSS
-141 REKSKGSGSG
+141 SGSKRKRNSGSSESGSGSGSESGSG
-151 SDSDSG
+151 SDSSAED
-157 SGSDSGSNSGSDS
+157 
-170 SGEEQEENSDASAS
+170 NSDETAS

-189 HKVKSRK
+189 HKIKSRK
-196 PPTKANARNGKKS
+196 PPTKMNFRNGKKS
-209 KAQRKKPPT
+209 STQRKK
-218 GSSSDEDDFDKK
+218 GKKSSSSEDEDDNYKK
-230 ALAGPRRQATV
+230 VASAGPRRQATV
-241 NVSYK
+241 NISYK
-246 EDDELKTDSDDLV
+246 EDEELKTDSDDVV
-259 EVTGEDVPQP
+259 EVLGEDVPQP

-282 TRVGRK
+282 SRIGRK
-288 GATGATTTVYAV
+288 RATGSATTVYAV
-300 EADGDPNGTF
+300 EADGDPNFNF
-310 NPHKEAGDVQY
+310 NPNKEAGEIQY
-321 LIKWKGWSHIHN
+321 LIKWKNWAHIHN

-338 DTLKL
+338 ETLKL

-352 DNFKKKKSEERKW
+352 DNFKKKEQEKKKW
-365 LKAASPEDVEYF
+365 LKAASPEDIEYF
-377 NCQQE
+377 NCQEE

-394 ERIIGHSNQKSAAGY
+394 ERIIAGHSNQKSAAGY

-431 IGRKFQKCI
+431 IAKKFQKCI
-440 DDYMCRNHS
+440 DDYMSRNQS
-449 KTIPYRDCK
+449 KTIPSRDCK

-464 RFMPMKKQPS
+464 RFVPMKKQPA
-474 YITEGLE
+474 YIGGDGLE
-481 LRDYQLDGLN
+481 LRDYQLDSLN
-491 WMAHSWCKG
+491 WMAHSWCKYG

-518 SFLNYMFH
+518 CFLNYLFN

-555 QMNVVVYLGDIN
+555 QMNVVVYLGDIS

-575 EWMHVQNK
+575 EWMHVHNK
-583 RLKLNILLTTYEILL
+583 RLKFNILLTTYEILL
-598 KDKSFLGNVSWA
+598 KDKSFLGNVNWA

-631 IEFRSNHRLLITGTP
+631 IDFKSNHRLLITGTP

-667 SWELFEDEHGMG
+667 SWELFEDEHGKG
-679 RDSGYASLH
+679 RDSGYTSLH

-763 YLIKPPEDNEFYNR
+763 YLIKPPEDNEFLNR
-777 QEALQHL
+777 AEALQQL

-820 LAEYLKSRQFLFQRL
+820 LAEYLRSRQFLFQRL

-844 RQALDHFNA
+844 KQALDHFNA

-918 VEEEIIERAKKK
+918 VEEDIIERAKKK

-957 STPFNKEELSA
+957 SAPFNKEELSA

-981 EGEEQEPQDMDIEE
+981 EGEEQEPQEMDIDE

-1003 ENDPGQSSIGE
+1003 ENDPGPSTVGE

-1025 SMMEEEEMD
+1025 SMMEDEEID
-1034 MDPERGHRN
+1034 IDSERSQRS

-1055 LEEEERQKE
+1055 MEEEERQKE
-1064 LEEIYLLPRMRNCAK
+1064 LEEIYMLPRMRNCAK

-1084 GNEGRRSRNRRYSGS
+1084 AVEGRQSRNRRYSGS
-1099 DSDSVSDRK
+1099 DSDSPSDRK

-1127 TDAEIRR
+1127 NDAEIRR
-1134 FIKSYKKFGGPL
+1134 FVKSYKKFGGPL

-1155 AELVDKSEHDLRRL
+1155 AELVDKSEHDLKRL

-1184 PCGPEKTSGGRR
+1184 PCGPDKTSGGRR

-1201 PTFRISG
+1201 SRYTKRFLPD
-1208 VQVNA
+1208 
-1213 KLVISHE
+1213 KL
-1220 EELAPL
+1220 
-1226 HKAIPADPEER
+1226 
-1237 KRYKLPCHSKAAHFD
+1237 AAHFD
-1252 IEWGKEDDASL
+1252 IEWGKEDDSSL

-1315 SKDLAKKEAQR
+1315 SKDLAKKEAQK

-1339 GKKNKNVKP
+1339 SKKSKTLKP
-1348 AKVDEAVNSMS
+1348 TKTDEAMKSPS
-1359 SAPPSDKSSEEEE
+1359 SDPPSDKRSDDE
-1372 DKEEEREVAPVKPP
+1372 DEIKEEK
-1386 TRRGRAEPVVVK
+1386 
-1398 QEEEEEE
+1398 
-1405 DSEPEPLT
+1405 
-1413 PKEPEEKEKEKD
+1413 
-1425 REVKKEIKKEKK
+1425 
-1437 EDGRDGKE
+1437 
-1445 KREPKEKKEA
+1445 
-1455 KPPEPVTRVEEPPVE
+1455 
-1470 KMVEI
+1470 
-1475 KAEVREKGGKKA
+1475 VRTKKA
-1487 DTPVHI
+1487 SDVPLHI
-1493 ASGGENVP
+1493 TASGENVP

-1509 DQKTFSVCKE
+1509 DQRTFSVCKE

-1562 KEYTNPDQIKQ
+1562 KEYSNPDQIKQ

-1609 AADQNTST
+1609 AMEQNTRSI
-1617 VNTQSFKHSDIER
+1617 NTHGYKHADVEK
-1630 LKDNSHQDDSS
+1630 LKDNSHQDESS

-1646 SDRHHSSS
+1646 SERHQTSGRHHESSS
-1654 TRYHS
+1654 
-1659 GSEQSKE
+1659 SKE
-1666 PRHGSESYRKGSDT
+1666 RHSSESHRKTAGGES

-1693 LRDRDRDRERDR
+1693 HRDRDHYRPDSRDRDR
-1705 DRDQYR
+1705 Q
-1711 SERQDSRYYSDSK
+1711 DSK
-1724 HRKLDDHRSS
+1724 HRKLEEFRTS
-1734 RDHRAESSSK
+1734 RDHRLDMK
-1744 DRHSDHRHSDHRSDR
+1744 DYSHSDQRS
-1759 HSGSDYSSHH
+1759 S
-1769 KSSRDYRYHSDWQ
+1769 YRYHSDWQ
-1782 SDHRASGS
+1782 TEQRASAC

-1802 ESRSP
+1802 DSRSP
-1807 MGHRSPFEYSS
+1807 MGHRSPFDYSS

>member
-1 MDGRS
+1 
-6 EDESVS
+6 
-12 NSSGESSNSDD
+12 
-23 ESGSGSGSGSGSSSS
+23 SGSGSGSGSGSSSS

-68 SKKAEPAKIDGAEF
+68 SKEKNDQDNKIDGAAVSFIELSC
-82 WKSNPSILAVQRS
+82 KVVRCVGHADDEEKQRNGRNNNAPKKKPSR
-95 AMLRK
+95 
-100 QQLQQQQ
+100 
-107 QQQQQQQHQQQQ
+107 
-119 QSSSNSS
+119 
-126 DEDSSSSDDSDDDSS
+126 SSSDD
-141 REKSKGSGSG
+141 
-151 SDSDSG
+151 
-157 SGSDSGSNSGSDS
+157 
-170 SGEEQEENSDASAS
+170 
-184 DYEPS
+184 
-189 HKVKSRK
+189 
-196 PPTKANARNGKKS
+196 
-209 KAQRKKPPT
+209 
-218 GSSSDEDDFDKK
+218 EDDYKK

-246 EDDELKTDSDDLV
+246 EDEELKTDSDDLV
-259 EVTGEDVPQP
+259 EVCGEDVPPP
-269 EEDEFETLERVMD
+269 EEDEFETLERVMEM
-282 TRVGRK
+282 RIGRK
-288 GATGATTTVYAV
+288 GATGAVTTVYAV
-300 EADGDPNGTF
+300 EADGDPNANFDPNRQPG
-310 NPHKEAGDVQY
+310 EVQY
-321 LIKWKGWSHIHN
+321 LMKWKNWSHIHN

-338 DTLKL
+338 ETLKQ

-352 DNFKKKKSEERKW
+352 DNFKKKDQEKKKW

-418 LPYSE
+418 LPYFE

-440 DDYMCRNHS
+440 DEYMSRNQC
-449 KTIPYRDCK
+449 KTIPSRECK

-464 RFMPMKKQPS
+464 RFVPMKKQPP
-474 YITEGLE
+474 YIGADGLE
-481 LRDYQLDGLN
+481 LRDYQLEGLN

-518 SFLNYMFH
+518 SFLNYLFH

-555 QMNVVVYLGDIN
+555 QINVVVYLGDIS

-575 EWMHVQNK
+575 EWMHPQTK
-583 RLKLNILLTTYEILL
+583 RLKFNVLLTTYEILL

-631 IEFRSNHRLLITGTP
+631 IEFKSNHRLLITGTP

-661 MPEKFH
+661 MPIKFH
-667 SWELFEDEHGMG
+667 SWEMFEEEHGKG
-679 RDSGYASLH
+679 RDSGYTSLH

-713 ILRVEMSAI
+713 ILRVEMSAV

-737 LSKGTKGST
+737 LSKGTKGSK
-746 SGFLNI
+746 SGFLNV

-763 YLIKPPEDNEFYNR
+763 YLIKSPEDEFYNR
-777 QEALQHL
+777 QEGLQHL
-784 IRSSGKLV
+784 IRSSGKLI

-820 LAEYLKSRQFLFQRL
+820 LAEYLKYRQFLFQRL

-844 RQALDHFNA
+844 KQALDHFNA
-853 EGSEDFCFLLSTRA
+853 EGSEVCVKSRN
-867 GGLGI
+867 I
-872 NLASADTVVIFDSDW
+872 NYYFKYL
-887 NPQND
+887 
-892 LQAQARAHRIG
+892 
-903 QKRQVNIYRLVTKGS
+903 
-918 VEEEIIERAKKK
+918 IITLYYF
-930 MVLDHLVIQ
+930 VY
-939 RMDTTG
+939 
-945 KTVLHTGAAPSS
+945 
-957 STPFNKEELSA
+957 F
-968 ILKFGAEELFKEP
+968 ILKKCNIITIIIFLQLYLMGHTIHHLP
-981 EGEEQEPQDMDIEE
+981 PVCWTPSQEAVSYMINAQLNNACS
-995 ILKRAETR
+995 IL
-1003 ENDPGQSSIGE
+1003 Q
-1014 ELLSQ
+1014 
-1019 FKVANF
+1019 VANF
-1025 SMMEEEEMD
+1025 SMMEEEEID
-1034 MDPERGHRN
+1034 MDTERDDRN

-1064 LEEIYLLPRMRNCAK
+1064 LAEIYLLPRMRKCAK
-1079 QISFN
+1079 QNNFN

-1174 NGCVRTLREN
+1174 NGCLKTLREN
-1184 PCGPEKTSGGRR
+1184 PCGPERSSGGRR

-1237 KRYKLPCHSKAAHFD
+1237 KRYIIPCHSKAAHFD
-1252 IEWGKEDDASL
+1252 IEWGKEDDSSL

-1315 SKDLAKKEAQR
+1315 SKDLAKKEAQK

-1339 GKKNKNVKP
+1339 GKKNKAVKP
-1348 AKVDEAVNSMS
+1348 KMDDVTNSLS
-1359 SAPPSDKSSEEEE
+1359 SAPPSDKSSEEEDE
-1372 DKEEEREVAPVKPP
+1372 KEEEEMVCVAVI
-1386 TRRGRAEPVVVK
+1386 VQVYHV
-1398 QEEEEEE
+1398 
-1405 DSEPEPLT
+1405 
-1413 PKEPEEKEKEKD
+1413 
-1425 REVKKEIKKEKK
+1425 
-1437 EDGRDGKE
+1437 
-1445 KREPKEKKEA
+1445 
-1455 KPPEPVTRVEEPPVE
+1455 RVE
-1470 KMVEI
+1470 
-1475 KAEVREKGGKKA
+1475 AEAVA
-1487 DTPVHI
+1487 VIFMLTTPRLI
-1493 ASGGENVP
+1493 ASV
-1501 ISEESEEL
+1501 SCAC
-1509 DQKTFSVCKE
+1509 QCKE

-1562 KEYTNPDQIKQ
+1562 REYTNPEQIKQ

-1609 AADQNTST
+1609 
-1617 VNTQSFKHSDIER
+1617 VWTQCFQRFSVMVVTFVYVER
-1630 LKDNSHQDDSS
+1630 MKESQQDDSS

-1646 SDRHHSSS
+1646 SDRHHSS
-1654 TRYHS
+1654 RYH
-1659 GSEQSKE
+1659 EHSKD
-1666 PRHGSESYRKGSDT
+1666 RHAGDSYRKSSDA

-1693 LRDRDRDRERDR
+1693 HRERE
-1705 DRDQYR
+1705 RDQYR
-1711 SERQDSRYYSDSK
+1711 ERGERQDSRSLHTLFLSQNAVTGHTDV
-1724 HRKLDDHRSS
+1724 
-1734 RDHRAESSSK
+1734 
-1744 DRHSDHRHSDHRSDR
+1744 
-1759 HSGSDYSSHH
+1759 
-1769 KSSRDYRYHSDWQ
+1769 
-1782 SDHRASGS
+1782 
-1790 GPRSPR
+1790 
-1796 DQRSPY
+1796 
-1802 ESRSP
+1802 
-1807 MGHRSPFEYSS
+1807 HRSPSIF
-1818 DHKSTPE
+1818 
-1825 QIWSSRKT
+1825 QIQIYTENAWIFRVIVLYNCL

>member
-1 MDGRS
+1 
-6 EDESVS
+6 
-12 NSSGESSNSDD
+12 
-23 ESGSGSGSGSGSSSS
+23 GSGSGSGSGSSSS

-45 QSGSSDSGSGSDS
+45 HSGSSDSGSGSDS
-58 GSQSDSDSEK
+58 GSHSDSEK
-68 SKKAEPAKIDGAEF
+68 SKEKNDQDNKIDGAAF
-82 WKSNPSILAVQRS
+82 WKSNPSILTVQRS

-107 QQQQQQQHQQQQ
+107 QQ
-119 QSSSNSS
+119 SSSNTGS
-126 DEDSSSSDDSDDDSS
+126 DEDSSSSDESDDDSKS
-141 REKSKGSGSG
+141 RSKGSG

-157 SGSDSGSNSGSDS
+157 SGSGSGSSDS
-170 SGEEQEENSDASAS
+170 SAEEKGNSDESVS

-196 PPTKANARNGKKS
+196 PSNKANARNGKNS
-209 KAQRKKPPT
+209 KAPKKKPSR
-218 GSSSDEDDFDKK
+218 SSSDEEDDYKK

-246 EDDELKTDSDDLV
+246 EDEELKTDSDDLV
-259 EVTGEDVPQP
+259 EVCGEDVPPP
-269 EEDEFETLERVMD
+269 EEDEFETLERVMEV
-282 TRVGRK
+282 RIGRK
-288 GATGATTTVYAV
+288 GATGAVTTVYAV
-300 EADGDPNGTF
+300 EADGDPNANFDPSRQPG
-310 NPHKEAGDVQY
+310 EVQY
-321 LIKWKGWSHIHN
+321 LMKWKNWSHIHN

-338 DTLKL
+338 ETLKQ

-352 DNFKKKKSEERKW
+352 DNFKKKDQEKKKW

-377 NCQQE
+377 NCQQAWSLPLVQSVSLE
-382 LMDDLHSQYQLV
+382 AERNVKTHS
-394 ERIIGHSNQKSAAGY
+394 A
-409 PDYLCKWQG
+409 
-418 LPYSE
+418 
-423 CSWEDGAL
+423 WEKRL
-431 IGRKFQKCI
+431 EM
-440 DDYMCRNHS
+440 YV
-449 KTIPYRDCK
+449 K
-458 VLKQRP
+458 VLSCSLTATGAVTTVYAVEADGDPNANFDPSRQP
-464 RFMPMKKQPS
+464 GEVQYLMKWK
-474 YITEGLE
+474 
-481 LRDYQLDGLN
+481 N
-491 WMAHSWCKG
+491 WSHIH
-500 NSCILADEMG
+500 NSQSVCC
-510 LGKTIQTI
+510 Q
-518 SFLNYMFH
+518 
-526 EHQLY
+526 
-531 GPFLLVVPLSTL
+531 
-543 TSWQREIQLWAP
+543 
-555 QMNVVVYLGDIN
+555 
-567 SRNMIRTH
+567 IRTH
-575 EWMHVQNK
+575 EWMHPQTK
-583 RLKLNILLTTYEILL
+583 RLKFNVLLTTYEILL

-631 IEFRSNHRLLITGTP
+631 IEFKSNHRLLITGTP

-667 SWELFEDEHGMG
+667 SWELFEEEHGKG
-679 RDSGYASLH
+679 RDSGYTSLH

-713 ILRVEMSAI
+713 ILRVEMSAV

-737 LSKGTKGST
+737 LSKGTKGSK
-746 SGFLNI
+746 SGFLNV

-763 YLIKPPEDNEFYNR
+763 YLIKSPEDNEFYNR
-777 QEALQHL
+777 QEGLQHL
-784 IRSSGKLV
+784 IRSSGKLI

-820 LAEYLKSRQFLFQRL
+820 LAEYLKYRQFLFQRL

-844 RQALDHFNA
+844 KQALDHFNA

-903 QKRQVNIYRLVTKGS
+903 QKKQVNIYRLVTKGS

-945 KTVLHTGAAPSS
+945 KTVLDTGAAPSS

-968 ILKFGAEELFKEP
+968 ILKFGAEELFKES
-981 EGEEQEPQDMDIEE
+981 EGEEQEPQEMDIDE

-1003 ENDPGQSSIGE
+1003 ENDPGPSTVGE

-1025 SMMEEEEMD
+1025 SMMEEEEID
-1034 MDPERGHRN
+1034 MDTERDGRHDMN

-1064 LEEIYLLPRMRNCAK
+1064 LAEIYLLPRMRKCAK
-1079 QISFN
+1079 QINFN

-1174 NGCVRTLREN
+1174 NGCLKTLREN
-1184 PCGPEKTSGGRR
+1184 PCGPERSSGRR

-1237 KRYKLPCHSKAAHFD
+1237 KRYIIPCHSKAAHFD
-1252 IEWGKEDDASL
+1252 IEWGKEDDSSL

-1315 SKDLAKKEAQR
+1315 SKDLAKKEAQK

-1339 GKKNKNVKP
+1339 GKKNKAVKP
-1348 AKVDEAVNSMS
+1348 KMDDVTNSLS

-1372 DKEEEREVAPVKPP
+1372 EKEEE
-1386 TRRGRAEPVVVK
+1386 
-1398 QEEEEEE
+1398 
-1405 DSEPEPLT
+1405 
-1413 PKEPEEKEKEKD
+1413 EK
-1425 REVKKEIKKEKK
+1425 VS
-1437 EDGRDGKE
+1437 
-1445 KREPKEKKEA
+1445 
-1455 KPPEPVTRVEEPPVE
+1455 
-1470 KMVEI
+1470 
-1475 KAEVREKGGKKA
+1475 EVREKKA
-1487 DTPVHI
+1487 DTPVHTP
-1493 ASGGENVP
+1493 SGGDALP
-1501 ISEESEEL
+1501 LSDESEEL

-1562 KEYTNPDQIKQ
+1562 REYTNPEQIKQ

-1609 AADQNTST
+1609 AVEQNTSS
-1617 VNTQSFKHSDIER
+1617 VNTQSFKHADVER
-1630 LKDNSHQDDSS
+1630 IKESQQDDSS

-1646 SDRHHSSS
+1646 SDRHHSS
-1654 TRYHS
+1654 RYH
-1659 GSEQSKE
+1659 EHSKD
-1666 PRHGSESYRKGSDT
+1666 RHAGDSYRKSSDA

-1693 LRDRDRDRERDR
+1693 HRERE
-1705 DRDQYR
+1705 RDQYR
-1711 SERQDSRYYSDSK
+1711 ERGERQDSRC
-1724 HRKLDDHRSS
+1724 
-1734 RDHRAESSSK
+1734 
-1744 DRHSDHRHSDHRSDR
+1744 
-1759 HSGSDYSSHH
+1759 
-1769 KSSRDYRYHSDWQ
+1769 
-1782 SDHRASGS
+1782 
-1790 GPRSPR
+1790 
-1796 DQRSPY
+1796 
-1802 ESRSP
+1802 
-1807 MGHRSPFEYSS
+1807 F
-1818 DHKSTPE
+1818 
-1825 QIWSSRKT
+1825 

>member
-1 MDGRS
+1 MNGHSD
-6 EDESVS
+6 EESVR
-12 NSSGESSNSDD
+12 NSSGESSQSDD
-23 ESGSGSGSGSGSSSS
+23 DSGSASGSGSGSSSGS
-38 SSSSSSS
+38 SSDGSSS
-45 QSGSSDSGSGSDS
+45 QSGSSDSDSGSES
-58 GSQSDSDSEK
+58 GSQSESESDNSRENK
-68 SKKAEPAKIDGAEF
+68 VQAKPPKVDGAEF
-82 WKSNPSILAVQRS
+82 WKSSPSILAVQRS
-95 AMLRK
+95 AMLK
-100 QQLQQQQ
+100 K
-107 QQQQQQQHQQQQ
+107 QQQQQHQA
-119 QSSSNSS
+119 SSNSGS
-126 DEDSSSSDDSDDDSS
+126 EEDSSSSEDSDDSS
-141 REKSKGSGSG
+141 SEVKRKKHKDEDWQMSGSG
-151 SDSDSG
+151 SPSQ
-157 SGSDSGSNSGSDS
+157 SGSDSESEEEREKS
-170 SGEEQEENSDASAS
+170 SCDETES
-184 DYEPS
+184 DYEP
-189 HKVKSRK
+189 KNKSRK
-196 PPTKANARNGKKS
+196 PQNRSKSKNGKKIIG
-209 KAQRKKPPT
+209 QKKRQID
-218 GSSSDEDDFDKK
+218 SSEEEEEDEDYDNDKRSS
-230 ALAGPRRQATV
+230 RRQATV

-246 EDDELKTDSDDLV
+246 EDEEMKTDSDDLL
-259 EVTGEDVPQP
+259 EVCGEDVPQP
-269 EEDEFETLERVMD
+269 EEEEFETIERFMD
-282 TRVGRK
+282 CRIGRK
-288 GATGATTTVYAV
+288 GATGATTTIYAV
-300 EADGDPNGTF
+300 EADGDPNAGF
-310 NPHKEAGDVQY
+310 EKNKEPGEIQY

-338 DTLKL
+338 ETLKQ
-343 QNVKGMKKL
+343 QNVRGMKKL
-352 DNFKKKKSEERKW
+352 DNYKKKDQETKRW
-365 LKAASPEDVEYF
+365 LKNASPEDVEYY

-382 LMDDLHSQYQLV
+382 LTDDLHKQYQIV
-394 ERIIGHSNQKSAAGY
+394 ERIIAHSNQKSAAGY
-409 PDYLCKWQG
+409 PDYYCKWQG

-431 IGRKFQKCI
+431 ISKKFQACI
-440 DDYMCRNHS
+440 DEYFSRNQS
-449 KTIPYRDCK
+449 KTTPFKDCK

-464 RFMPMKKQPS
+464 RFVALKKQPS
-474 YITEGLE
+474 YIGGHEGLE
-481 LRDYQLDGLN
+481 LRDYQLNGLN
-491 WMAHSWCKG
+491 WLAHSWCKG

-518 SFLNYMFH
+518 SFLNYLFH

-543 TSWQREIQLWAP
+543 TSWQREIQTWAS
-555 QMNVVVYLGDIN
+555 QMNAVVYLGDIN

-575 EWMHVQNK
+575 EWMHPQTK
-583 RLKLNILLTTYEILL
+583 RLKFNILLTTYEILL
-598 KDKSFLGNVSWA
+598 KDKAFLGGLNWA

-624 SLLYKTM
+624 SLLYKTL
-631 IEFRSNHRLLITGTP
+631 IDFKSNHRLLITGTP

-661 MPEKFH
+661 MPEKFS
-667 SWELFEDEHGMG
+667 SWEDFEEEHGKG
-679 RDSGYASLH
+679 REYGYASLH

-713 ILRVEMSAI
+713 ILRMEMSAL

-737 LSKGTKGST
+737 LSKGSKGST

-763 YLIKPPEDNEFYNR
+763 YLIKPPDNNEFYNK

-784 IRSSGKLV
+784 IRSSGKLI
-792 LLDKLLVRLKER
+792 LLDKLLIRLRER
-804 GHRVLIFSQMV
+804 GNRVLIFSQMV

-820 LAEYLKSRQFLFQRL
+820 LAEYLKYRQFPFQRL
-835 DGSIKGEMR
+835 DGSIKGELR
-844 RQALDHFNA
+844 KQALDHFNA

-903 QKRQVNIYRLVTKGS
+903 QKKQVNIYRLVTKGS
-918 VEEEIIERAKKK
+918 VEEDILERAKKK

-945 KTVLHTGAAPSS
+945 KTVLHTGSAPSS

-981 EGEEQEPQDMDIEE
+981 EGEEQEPQEMDIDE
-995 ILKRAETR
+995 ILKRAETH
-1003 ENDPGQSSIGE
+1003 ENEPGPLTVGD

-1025 SMMEEEEMD
+1025 SNMD
-1034 MDPERGHRN
+1034 EDDIELEPERNSKN
-1043 WDDIIPEEQRRR
+1043 WEEIIPEDQRRR

-1064 LEEIYLLPRMRNCAK
+1064 LEEIYMLPRMRNCAK

-1084 GNEGRRSRNRRYSGS
+1084 GSEGRRSRNRRYSGS
-1099 DSDSVSDRK
+1099 DSDSISERK

-1127 TDAEIRR
+1127 SDAEIR
-1134 FIKSYKKFGGPL
+1134 
-1146 ERLDAIARD
+1146 RLDAIARD
-1155 AELVDKSEHDLRRL
+1155 AELVDKSETDLRRL
-1169 AETVH
+1169 GELVH
-1174 NGCVRTLREN
+1174 NGCIKALKDNSSGTERT
-1184 PCGPEKTSGGRR
+1184 GGRL

-1220 EELAPL
+1220 EELIPL
-1226 HKAIPADPEER
+1226 HKSIPSDPEER
-1237 KRYKLPCHSKAAHFD
+1237 KQYTIPCHTKAAHFD
-1252 IEWGKEDDASL
+1252 IDWGKEDDSNL

-1280 DPDLNLTH
+1280 DPDLSLTH
-1288 KLLPDDPDKKPQAKQ
+1288 KILPDDPDKKPQAKQ

-1315 SKDLAKKEAQR
+1315 SKDLARKEAQR
-1326 QAGTANSRKRKPR
+1326 LSGAGGSKRRKARA
-1339 GKKNKNVKP
+1339 KKNKAMKSIKVKEEIKSDSSP
-1348 AKVDEAVNSMS
+1348 LPSEKSDEDDDKLNESKS
-1359 SAPPSDKSSEEEE
+1359 ESKERSKKSSLS
-1372 DKEEEREVAPVKPP
+1372 DA
-1386 TRRGRAEPVVVK
+1386 
-1398 QEEEEEE
+1398 
-1405 DSEPEPLT
+1405 
-1413 PKEPEEKEKEKD
+1413 
-1425 REVKKEIKKEKK
+1425 
-1437 EDGRDGKE
+1437 
-1445 KREPKEKKEA
+1445 
-1455 KPPEPVTRVEEPPVE
+1455 
-1470 KMVEI
+1470 
-1475 KAEVREKGGKKA
+1475 
-1487 DTPVHI
+1487 PVHI
-1493 ASGGENVP
+1493 TASGEPVP

-1509 DQKTFSVCKE
+1509 DQKTFSICKE

-1562 KEYTNPDQIKQ
+1562 KEYTNPEQIKQ

-1604 QENAQ
+1604 QESQQNN
-1609 AADQNTST
+1609 DQNSNL
-1617 VNTQSFKHSDIER
+1617 NTQVIRNPDVER
-1630 LKDNSHQDDSS
+1630 LKDNTNHDDSS

-1646 SDRHHSSS
+1646 SDRHLSQ
-1654 TRYHS
+1654 YHDHH
-1659 GSEQSKE
+1659 KD
-1666 PRHGSESYRKGSDT
+1666 RHQGDSYKKSDS

-1693 LRDRDRDRERDR
+1693 HRDWDH
-1705 DRDQYR
+1705 YK
-1711 SERQDSRYYSDSK
+1711 QDSRYYSDREK
-1724 HRKLDDHRSS
+1724 HRKLDDHRS
-1734 RDHRAESSSK
+1734 RDHRSSLEGSLK
-1744 DRHSDHRHSDHRSDR
+1744 DRTHSDHRS
-1759 HSGSDYSSHH
+1759 HSDHRLHSDHRSSSEYTHH

-1782 SDHRASGS
+1782 MDHRASSS
-1790 GPRSPR
+1790 GPRSPL

-1802 ESRSP
+1802 GS
-1807 MGHRSPFEYSS
+1807 RSPFEHSIE
-1818 DHKSTPE
+1818 HKNTPE
-1825 QIWSSRKT
+1825 HTWSSRKT

>member
-1 MDGRS
+1 MDCRIGR
-6 EDESVS
+6 
-12 NSSGESSNSDD
+12 
-23 ESGSGSGSGSGSSSS
+23 
-38 SSSSSSS
+38 
-45 QSGSSDSGSGSDS
+45 
-58 GSQSDSDSEK
+58 K
-68 SKKAEPAKIDGAEF
+68 RA
-82 WKSNPSILAVQRS
+82 
-95 AMLRK
+95 
-100 QQLQQQQ
+100 
-107 QQQQQQQHQQQQ
+107 
-119 QSSSNSS
+119 
-126 DEDSSSSDDSDDDSS
+126 
-141 REKSKGSGSG
+141 
-151 SDSDSG
+151 
-157 SGSDSGSNSGSDS
+157 
-170 SGEEQEENSDASAS
+170 
-184 DYEPS
+184 
-189 HKVKSRK
+189 
-196 PPTKANARNGKKS
+196 
-209 KAQRKKPPT
+209 T
-218 GSSSDEDDFDKK
+218 GSI
-230 ALAGPRRQATV
+230 
-241 NVSYK
+241 
-246 EDDELKTDSDDLV
+246 
-259 EVTGEDVPQP
+259 
-269 EEDEFETLERVMD
+269 
-282 TRVGRK
+282 
-288 GATGATTTVYAV
+288 TTVYAV
-300 EADGDPNGTF
+300 EADGDPNVNF
-310 NPHKEAGDVQY
+310 NPNKEAGDIQY
-321 LIKWKGWSHIHN
+321 LIKWKNWAHIHN

-338 DTLKL
+338 ETLKL

-352 DNFKKKKSEERKW
+352 DNFKKKESEKKRW
-365 LKAASPEDVEYF
+365 LKAASPEDIEYF

-382 LMDDLHSQYQLV
+382 MMDDLHSQYQLV
-394 ERIIGHSNQKSAAGY
+394 ERIIGTFSTGCITCFVYESAAGY

-431 IGRKFQKCI
+431 IGKKFQKCI
-440 DDYMCRNHS
+440 DDYMCRNQS
-449 KTIPYRDCK
+449 KTIPSRDCK

-464 RFMPMKKQPS
+464 RFVPMKKQPA
-474 YITEGLE
+474 YIGGDGLE
-481 LRDYQLDGLN
+481 LRDYQLDSLN

-518 SFLNYMFH
+518 SFLNYLFH

-555 QMNVVVYLGDIN
+555 LMNVVVYLGDIS

-575 EWMHVQNK
+575 EWMHVHNK
-583 RLKLNILLTTYEILL
+583 RLKLNIILTTYEILL
-598 KDKSFLGNVSWA
+598 KDKSFLGSVNWA

-631 IEFRSNHRLLITGTP
+631 MDFKSNHRLLITGTP

-667 SWELFEDEHGMG
+667 SWELFEEAHGKG

-763 YLIKPPEDNEFYNR
+763 YLIKPPEDNEFFSR
-777 QEALQHL
+777 AEALQQL
-784 IRSSGKLV
+784 VRCSGKLV

-820 LAEYLKSRQFLFQRL
+820 LADYLKGRQFLFQRL

-844 RQALDHFNA
+844 KQALDHFNA

-903 QKRQVNIYRLVTKGS
+903 QKRQVNIYRLVTKSS

-945 KTVLHTGAAPSS
+945 KTVLHTGSAPSS
-957 STPFNKEELSA
+957 SAPFNKEELSS

-981 EGEEQEPQDMDIEE
+981 EGEEQEPQEMDIDE

-1003 ENDPGQSSIGE
+1003 ENDPGPSTVGE

-1025 SMMEEEEMD
+1025 SMMDEEEID
-1034 MDPERGHRN
+1034 IDSERSLRS
-1043 WDDIIPEEQRRR
+1043 WDDIIPEEQRKRM
-1055 LEEEERQKE
+1055 EEEEKQKE
-1064 LEEIYLLPRMRNCAK
+1064 LEEIYLLPRMRNYLCRVNPDSY
-1079 QISFN
+1079 Q
-1084 GNEGRRSRNRRYSGS
+1084 GRQSRNRRYSGS
-1099 DSDSVSDRK
+1099 ESDSPSDRK

-1127 TDAEIRR
+1127 SDAEIRR
-1134 FIKSYKKFGGPL
+1134 FVKSYKKFGGPL

-1155 AELVDKSEHDLRRL
+1155 AELVDKSEHDLKRL

-1184 PCGPEKTSGGRR
+1184 PCGPEKTS

-1237 KRYKLPCHSKAAHFD
+1237 KKYMIPCHSKAAHFD
-1252 IEWGKEDDASL
+1252 IEWGKEDDSSL

-1315 SKDLAKKEAQR
+1315 SKDLAKKEAQK
-1326 QAGTANSRKRKPR
+1326 QAGTVSLHHNSLCIS
-1339 GKKNKNVKP
+1339 NHNVT
-1348 AKVDEAVNSMS
+1348 S
-1359 SAPPSDKSSEEEE
+1359 SIIRVSN
-1372 DKEEEREVAPVKPP
+1372 
-1386 TRRGRAEPVVVK
+1386 
-1398 QEEEEEE
+1398 
-1405 DSEPEPLT
+1405 
-1413 PKEPEEKEKEKD
+1413 
-1425 REVKKEIKKEKK
+1425 EVK
-1437 EDGRDGKE
+1437 
-1445 KREPKEKKEA
+1445 
-1455 KPPEPVTRVEEPPVE
+1455 T
-1470 KMVEI
+1470 
-1475 KAEVREKGGKKA
+1475 EVRTKKVS
-1487 DTPVHI
+1487 DVPVHI
-1493 ASGGENVP
+1493 TASGENVP
-1501 ISEESEEL
+1501 LSEESEEL
-1509 DQKTFSVCKE
+1509 DQRTFSVCKE

-1562 KEYTNPDQIKQ
+1562 KEYSNPEQIKQ

-1609 AADQNTST
+1609 VCEGPMVILHLDYTSCHC
-1617 VNTQSFKHSDIER
+1617 VLICLRARSSDIER

-1646 SDRHHSSS
+1646 SDRRYHESSGSKERHSS
-1654 TRYHS
+1654 
-1659 GSEQSKE
+1659 
-1666 PRHGSESYRKGSDT
+1666 ESHRKTTGGES
-1680 RKRPYSSFSNGKD
+1680 RKRPYSFSNGKD
-1693 LRDRDRDRERDR
+1693 HRDRDH
-1705 DRDQYR
+1705 YR
-1711 SERQDSRYYSDSK
+1711 PDK
-1724 HRKLDDHRSS
+1724 FRSS
-1734 RDHRAESSSK
+1734 RDHS
-1744 DRHSDHRHSDHRSDR
+1744 HSDHRS
-1759 HSGSDYSSHH
+1759 S
-1769 KSSRDYRYHSDWQ
+1769 YRYHSDWQ
-1782 SDHRASGS
+1782 ASAS

-1802 ESRSP
+1802 DSRSP
-1807 MGHRSPFEYSS
+1807 LGHRSPFDYSS

>member
-1 MDGRS
+1 MNGHSD
-6 EDESVS
+6 EESVR
-12 NSSGESSNSDD
+12 NSSGESSQSDD
-23 ESGSGSGSGSGSSSS
+23 DSGSASGSGSGSSSGS
-38 SSSSSSS
+38 SSDGSSS
-45 QSGSSDSGSGSDS
+45 QSGSSDSDSGSES
-58 GSQSDSDSEK
+58 GSQSESESDNSRENK
-68 SKKAEPAKIDGAEF
+68 VQAKPPKVDGAEF
-82 WKSNPSILAVQRS
+82 WKSSPSILAVQRS
-95 AMLRK
+95 AMLK
-100 QQLQQQQ
+100 K
-107 QQQQQQQHQQQQ
+107 QQQQQHQA
-119 QSSSNSS
+119 SSNSGS
-126 DEDSSSSDDSDDDSS
+126 EEDSSSSEDSDDSS
-141 REKSKGSGSG
+141 SEVKRKKHKDEDWQMSGSG
-151 SDSDSG
+151 SPSQ
-157 SGSDSGSNSGSDS
+157 SGSDSESEEERDKS
-170 SGEEQEENSDASAS
+170 SCDETES
-184 DYEPS
+184 DYEPKN
-189 HKVKSRK
+189 KVRSRK
-196 PPTKANARNGKKS
+196 PQNRSKSKNGKKIIG
-209 KAQRKKPPT
+209 QKKRQID
-218 GSSSDEDDFDKK
+218 SSEEEEEDEEDYDNDKRSS
-230 ALAGPRRQATV
+230 RRQATV
-241 NVSYK
+241 NISYK
-246 EDDELKTDSDDLV
+246 EDEEMKTDSDDLL
-259 EVTGEDVPQP
+259 EVCGEDVPQP
-269 EEDEFETLERVMD
+269 EEEEFETIERFMD
-282 TRVGRK
+282 CRIGRK
-288 GATGATTTVYAV
+288 GATGATTTIYAV
-300 EADGDPNGTF
+300 EADGDPNAGF
-310 NPHKEAGDVQY
+310 EKNKEPGEIQY

-338 DTLKL
+338 ETLKQ
-343 QNVKGMKKL
+343 QNVRGMKKL
-352 DNFKKKKSEERKW
+352 DNYKKKDQETKRW
-365 LKAASPEDVEYF
+365 LKNASPEDVEYY

-382 LMDDLHSQYQLV
+382 LTDDLHKQYQIV
-394 ERIIGHSNQKSAAGY
+394 ERIIAHSNQKSAAGY
-409 PDYLCKWQG
+409 PDYYCKWQG

-431 IGRKFQKCI
+431 ISKKFQACI
-440 DDYMCRNHS
+440 DEYFSRNQS
-449 KTIPYRDCK
+449 KTTPFKDCK

-464 RFMPMKKQPS
+464 RFVALKKQPS
-474 YITEGLE
+474 YIGGHEGLE
-481 LRDYQLDGLN
+481 LRDYQLNGLN
-491 WMAHSWCKG
+491 WLAHSWVKG

-518 SFLNYMFH
+518 SFLNYLFH

-543 TSWQREIQLWAP
+543 TSWQREIQTWAS
-555 QMNVVVYLGDIN
+555 QMNAVVYLGDIN

-575 EWMHVQNK
+575 EWMHPQTK
-583 RLKLNILLTTYEILL
+583 RLKFNILLTTYEILL
-598 KDKSFLGNVSWA
+598 KDKAFLGGLNWA

-624 SLLYKTM
+624 SLLYKTL
-631 IEFRSNHRLLITGTP
+631 IDFKSNHRLLITGTP

-661 MPEKFH
+661 MPEKFS
-667 SWELFEDEHGMG
+667 SWEDFEEEHGKG
-679 RDSGYASLH
+679 REYGYASLH

-713 ILRVEMSAI
+713 ILRMEMSAL

-737 LSKGTKGST
+737 LSKGSKGST

-763 YLIKPPEDNEFYNR
+763 YLIKPPDNNEFYNK

-784 IRSSGKLV
+784 IRSSGKLI
-792 LLDKLLVRLKER
+792 LLDKLLIRLRER
-804 GHRVLIFSQMV
+804 GNRVLIFSQMV

-820 LAEYLKSRQFLFQRL
+820 LAEYLKYRQFPFQRL
-835 DGSIKGEMR
+835 DGSIKGELR
-844 RQALDHFNA
+844 KQALDHFNA

-903 QKRQVNIYRLVTKGS
+903 QKKQVNIYRLVTKGS
-918 VEEEIIERAKKK
+918 VEEDILERAKKK

-945 KTVLHTGAAPSS
+945 KTVLHTGSAPSS

-981 EGEEQEPQDMDIEE
+981 EGEEQEPQEMDIDE
-995 ILKRAETR
+995 ILKRAETH
-1003 ENDPGQSSIGE
+1003 ENEPGPLTVGD

-1025 SMMEEEEMD
+1025 SNMD
-1034 MDPERGHRN
+1034 EDDIELEPERNSKN
-1043 WDDIIPEEQRRR
+1043 WEEIIPEDQRRR

-1064 LEEIYLLPRMRNCAK
+1064 LEEIYMLPRMRNCAK

-1084 GNEGRRSRNRRYSGS
+1084 GSEGRRSRSRRYSGS
-1099 DSDSVSDRK
+1099 DSDSVSERK

-1127 TDAEIRR
+1127 SDAEIRR

-1155 AELVDKSEHDLRRL
+1155 AELVDKSETDLRRL
-1169 AETVH
+1169 GELVH
-1174 NGCVRTLREN
+1174 NGCIKALKDNSSGTERT
-1184 PCGPEKTSGGRR
+1184 GGRL

-1220 EELAPL
+1220 EELIPL
-1226 HKAIPADPEER
+1226 HKSIPSDPEER
-1237 KRYKLPCHSKAAHFD
+1237 KQYIIPCHTKAAHFD
-1252 IEWGKEDDASL
+1252 IDWGKEDDSNL

-1280 DPDLNLTH
+1280 DPDLSLTH
-1288 KLLPDDPDKKPQAKQ
+1288 KILPDDPDKKPQAKQ

-1315 SKDLAKKEAQR
+1315 SKDLARKEAQR
-1326 QAGTANSRKRKPR
+1326 LSGADEITSVKHPN
-1339 GKKNKNVKP
+1339 KKVKTER
-1348 AKVDEAVNSMS
+1348 D
-1359 SAPPSDKSSEEEE
+1359 SEE
-1372 DKEEEREVAPVKPP
+1372 K
-1386 TRRGRAEPVVVK
+1386 
-1398 QEEEEEE
+1398 
-1405 DSEPEPLT
+1405 PEPDVCIK
-1413 PKEPEEKEKEKD
+1413 KEPEEKREAKEKENKRELKREIKEKEDKKDIKEKD
-1425 REVKKEIKKEKK
+1425 F
-1437 EDGRDGKE
+1437 KE
-1445 KREPKEKKEA
+1445 KRENKVKEAIQKEKDIKE
-1455 KPPEPVTRVEEPPVE
+1455 E
-1470 KMVEI
+1470 KLSES
-1475 KAEVREKGGKKA
+1475 KSDSKERSKKSSVSDA
-1487 DTPVHI
+1487 PVHI
-1493 ASGGENVP
+1493 TASGEPVL

-1509 DQKTFSVCKE
+1509 DQKTFSICKE

-1562 KEYTNPDQIKQ
+1562 KEYTNPEQIKQ

-1604 QENAQ
+1604 QESQQNN
-1609 AADQNTST
+1609 DQNSNL
-1617 VNTQSFKHSDIER
+1617 NTQVIRNPDVER
-1630 LKDNSHQDDSS
+1630 LKENTNHDDSS

-1646 SDRHHSSS
+1646 SDRHLSQ
-1654 TRYHS
+1654 YHDHH
-1659 GSEQSKE
+1659 KD
-1666 PRHGSESYRKGSDT
+1666 RHQGDSYKKSDS

-1693 LRDRDRDRERDR
+1693 HRDWDH
-1705 DRDQYR
+1705 YK
-1711 SERQDSRYYSDSK
+1711 QDSRYYSDREK
-1724 HRKLDDHRSS
+1724 HRKLDDHRS
-1734 RDHRAESSSK
+1734 RDHRSNLEGSLK
-1744 DRHSDHRHSDHRSDR
+1744 DRTHSDHRS
-1759 HSGSDYSSHH
+1759 HSDHRLHSDHRSSSEYTHH

-1782 SDHRASGS
+1782 LDHRASSSGS
-1790 GPRSPR
+1790 RSPL

-1802 ESRSP
+1802 GS
-1807 MGHRSPFEYSS
+1807 RSPFEHSIE
-1818 DHKSTPE
+1818 HRSTPE
-1825 QIWSSRKT
+1825 HTWSSRKT

>member
-1 MDGRS
+1 MC
-6 EDESVS
+6 
-12 NSSGESSNSDD
+12 NSNSDD
-23 ESGSGSGSGSGSSSS
+23 ESGSRSGSASASSSGSSSS
-38 SSSSSSS
+38 SSSSSSR
-45 QSGSSDSGSGSDS
+45 SGSSDSGSGSDS
-58 GSQSDSDSEK
+58 GSQSDSDTEK
-68 SKKAEPAKIDGAEF
+68 SNEKMEPQNKSNIDGAE
-82 WKSNPSILAVQRS
+82 VT
-95 AMLRK
+95 
-100 QQLQQQQ
+100 
-107 QQQQQQQHQQQQ
+107 
-119 QSSSNSS
+119 
-126 DEDSSSSDDSDDDSS
+126 SS
-141 REKSKGSGSG
+141 RFPSVCLIKSLCFCYCVRM
-151 SDSDSG
+151 
-157 SGSDSGSNSGSDS
+157 NS
-170 SGEEQEENSDASAS
+170 
-184 DYEPS
+184 
-189 HKVKSRK
+189 
-196 PPTKANARNGKKS
+196 RNGKKCV
-209 KAQRKKPPT
+209 AQRTKC
-218 GSSSDEDDFDKK
+218 SSSEDDNNYTKM
-230 ALAGPRRQATV
+230 ASAGPRRQATV

-246 EDDELKTDSDDLV
+246 EDEELKTDSDDLV
-259 EVTGEDVPQP
+259 EVLGEDVPQP
-269 EEDEFETLERVMD
+269 EEDEFETIERVMD
-282 TRVGRK
+282 CRIGRK
-288 GATGATTTVYAV
+288 KGKGATTVYAI
-300 EADGDPNGTF
+300 EADGDPNANF
-310 NPHKEAGDVQY
+310 DPNKEAGEIQY
-321 LIKWKGWSHIHN
+321 FIKWKNWAHIHN

-338 DTLKL
+338 EALKL
-343 QNVKGMKKL
+343 QNVRGMKKL
-352 DNFKKKKSEERKW
+352 DNFKKKEQEKKKW
-365 LKAASPEDVEYF
+365 LKMASPEDIEYF
-377 NCQQE
+377 NCQEE

-431 IGRKFQKCI
+431 IAKKFQKCI
-440 DDYMCRNHS
+440 DDYMSRNQS
-449 KTIPYRDCK
+449 KTIPFRDFK
-458 VLKQRP
+458 LMKQRP
-464 RFMPMKKQPS
+464 RFVPMKKQPT
-474 YITEGLE
+474 YIGGDGLE

-491 WMAHSWCKG
+491 WMAHSWSKG

-518 SFLNYMFH
+518 SFLNYLFH

-543 TSWQREIQLWAP
+543 TSWQREIFLWAP
-555 QMNVVVYLGDIN
+555 LMNVVVYLGDIN

-575 EWMHVQNK
+575 EWMHVHSK
-583 RLKLNILLTTYEILL
+583 RLKFNIILTTYEILL
-598 KDKSFLGNVSWA
+598 KDKSFLGGVNWA

-631 IEFRSNHRLLITGTP
+631 IDFKSNHRLLITGTP

-667 SWELFEDEHGMG
+667 SWELFEDEHGKG
-679 RDSGYASLH
+679 RDSGYTSLH

-763 YLIKPPEDNEFYNR
+763 YLIKPPDDEESFNKA
-777 QEALQHL
+777 EALQQL

-820 LAEYLKSRQFLFQRL
+820 LAEYLRCRQFLFQRL

-844 RQALDHFNA
+844 KQALDHFNA

-903 QKRQVNIYRLVTKGS
+903 QKRQVNIYRLVTKSS
-918 VEEEIIERAKKK
+918 VEEDIIERAKKK

-957 STPFNKEELSA
+957 SAPFSKEELSA

-981 EGEEQEPQDMDIEE
+981 EGEEQEPQEMDIDE

-1003 ENDPGQSSIGE
+1003 ENDPGPSTVGE

-1025 SMMEEEEMD
+1025 TVMEDED
-1034 MDPERGHRN
+1034 LDIDSERSQKS

-1055 LEEEERQKE
+1055 MEEEERQKE

-1084 GNEGRRSRNRRYSGS
+1084 SNVSRLSRNRRYSGS
-1099 DSDSVSDRK
+1099 DSDSASDRK

-1127 TDAEIRR
+1127 SDAEIRR
-1134 FIKSYKKFGGPL
+1134 FVKSYKKFGGPL

-1155 AELVDKSEHDLRRL
+1155 AELVDKSEHDLKRL

-1237 KRYKLPCHSKAAHFD
+1237 KRYMIPCHSKAAHFD
-1252 IEWGKEDDASL
+1252 IEWGKEDDSSL

-1303 LQTRADYLIKLL
+1303 LQARADYLIKLL
-1315 SKDLAKKEAQR
+1315 SKDLAKKEAQK
-1326 QAGTANSRKRKPR
+1326 QANSRKRKPR
-1339 GKKNKNVKP
+1339 NKKSKALKTTK
-1348 AKVDEAVNSMS
+1348 ADEVPKSPS
-1359 SAPPSDKSSEEEE
+1359 SDLQSDKRSDDE
-1372 DKEEEREVAPVKPP
+1372 DELD
-1386 TRRGRAEPVVVK
+1386 
-1398 QEEEEEE
+1398 E
-1405 DSEPEPLT
+1405 DD
-1413 PKEPEEKEKEKD
+1413 KN
-1425 REVKKEIKKEKK
+1425 EVKTEVQERIKKAS
-1437 EDGRDGKE
+1437 DLS
-1445 KREPKEKKEA
+1445 
-1455 KPPEPVTRVEEPPVE
+1455 VH
-1470 KMVEI
+1470 
-1475 KAEVREKGGKKA
+1475 KA
-1487 DTPVHI
+1487 
-1493 ASGGENVP
+1493 ASAENVAV
-1501 ISEESEEL
+1501 SEESEEL
-1509 DQKTFSVCKE
+1509 DQRTFSVCKE

-1549 CLIKIGD
+1549 CLINIGD

-1562 KEYTNPDQIKQ
+1562 KEYSNPDQIKQ

-1609 AADQNTST
+1609 AMEQNTRNT
-1617 VNTQSFKHSDIER
+1617 NTQDVER
-1630 LKDNSHQDDSS
+1630 LKDGAHHDESS

-1646 SDRHHSSS
+1646 SDRHPPSARHHESSGAKERHSF
-1654 TRYHS
+1654 
-1659 GSEQSKE
+1659 
-1666 PRHGSESYRKGSDT
+1666 ESHKKTTIGES

-1693 LRDRDRDRERDR
+1693 HRDRDHYRADNRDR
-1705 DRDQYR
+1705 Q
-1711 SERQDSRYYSDSK
+1711 DSK
-1724 HRKLDDHRSS
+1724 HRKLEEIRTS
-1734 RDHRAESSSK
+1734 RDHRLDAK
-1744 DRHSDHRHSDHRSDR
+1744 DLSHSDHRS
-1759 HSGSDYSSHH
+1759 S
-1769 KSSRDYRYHSDWQ
+1769 YRYHSDWQ
-1782 SDHRASGS
+1782 TDPRMSASGA
-1790 GPRSPR
+1790 RSPR
-1796 DQRSPY
+1796 DQRSPCD
-1802 ESRSP
+1802 SRSP
-1807 MGHRSPFEYSS
+1807 MGYHSPYEYSP
-1818 DHKSTPE
+1818 DHRSTPE

>member
-1 MDGRS
+1 
-6 EDESVS
+6 
-12 NSSGESSNSDD
+12 
-23 ESGSGSGSGSGSSSS
+23 ESGSGSGSASGSGSGSSSS

-58 GSQSDSDSEK
+58 GSQSDSDTQK
-68 SKKAEPAKIDGAEF
+68 SKEKMEPPNKSNIDGAEVKKLSKF
-82 WKSNPSILAVQRS
+82 NLMHHFLSC
-95 AMLRK
+95 LR
-100 QQLQQQQ
+100 L
-107 QQQQQQQHQQQQ
+107 
-119 QSSSNSS
+119 NF
-126 DEDSSSSDDSDDDSS
+126 
-141 REKSKGSGSG
+141 
-151 SDSDSG
+151 
-157 SGSDSGSNSGSDS
+157 
-170 SGEEQEENSDASAS
+170 
-184 DYEPS
+184 
-189 HKVKSRK
+189 
-196 PPTKANARNGKKS
+196 RNGKKS
-209 KAQRKKPPT
+209 STQRKNTKKC
-218 GSSSDEDDFDKK
+218 SSSEDEDENYKK
-230 ALAGPRRQATV
+230 VASAGPRRQATV
-241 NVSYK
+241 NISYK
-246 EDDELKTDSDDLV
+246 EDEELKTDSDDVV
-259 EVTGEDVPQP
+259 EVLGEDVPQP

-282 TRVGRK
+282 CRIGRK
-288 GATGATTTVYAV
+288 RATGSSTTVYAV
-300 EADGDPNGTF
+300 EADGDPNSNF
-310 NPHKEAGDVQY
+310 NPNKEVGEVQY
-321 LIKWKGWSHIHN
+321 LIKWKNWAHIHN

-338 DTLKL
+338 ETLKL
-343 QNVKGMKKL
+343 QNAKGMKKL
-352 DNFKKKKSEERKW
+352 DNFKKKEQEKKKW
-365 LKAASPEDVEYF
+365 LKMASPEDIEYF
-377 NCQQE
+377 NCQEE

-431 IGRKFQKCI
+431 IAKKFQKCI
-440 DDYMCRNHS
+440 NDYMSRNQS
-449 KTIPYRDCK
+449 KTIPSRDCK

-464 RFMPMKKQPS
+464 RFVPMKKQPA
-474 YITEGLE
+474 YIGEGLE
-481 LRDYQLDGLN
+481 LRDYQLDSLN

-518 SFLNYMFH
+518 CFLNYLFN

-543 TSWQREIQLWAP
+543 TSWQREIQLWAS
-555 QMNVVVYLGDIN
+555 QMNVVVYLGDIS
-567 SRNMIRTH
+567 SRNVIRTQ
-575 EWMHVQNK
+575 EWMHVHSK
-583 RLKLNILLTTYEILL
+583 RLKFNILLTTYEILL
-598 KDKSFLGNVSWA
+598 KDKSFLGSVNWA

-631 IEFRSNHRLLITGTP
+631 IDFKSNHRLLITGTP

-652 ELWSLLHFI
+652 ELWSLLRFI
-661 MPEKFH
+661 MPDKFH
-667 SWELFEDEHGMG
+667 SWELFEEEHGKG
-679 RDSGYASLH
+679 RDSGYTSLH

-763 YLIKPPEDNEFYNR
+763 YLIKPPEDNELFNKA
-777 QEALQHL
+777 EALQQL

-820 LAEYLKSRQFLFQRL
+820 LAEYLRSRQFLFQRL

-844 RQALDHFNA
+844 KQALDHFNA

-918 VEEEIIERAKKK
+918 VEEDIIERAKKK

-957 STPFNKEELSA
+957 SAPFNKEELSA

-981 EGEEQEPQDMDIEE
+981 EGEEQEPQEMDIDE

-1003 ENDPGQSSIGE
+1003 ENDPGPSTVGE

-1025 SMMEEEEMD
+1025 SMMEDEEID
-1034 MDPERGHRN
+1034 IDSERSQRS

-1055 LEEEERQKE
+1055 MEEEERQKE
-1064 LEEIYLLPRMRNCAK
+1064 LEEIYMLPRMRNCAK

-1084 GNEGRRSRNRRYSGS
+1084 AVEGRQSRNRRYSGS
-1099 DSDSVSDRK
+1099 DSDSPSDRK

-1127 TDAEIRR
+1127 SDAEIRR
-1134 FIKSYKKFGGPL
+1134 FVKSYKKFGGPL

-1155 AELVDKSEHDLRRL
+1155 AELVDKSEHDLKRL

-1184 PCGPEKTSGGRR
+1184 PCGPDKTSGRR

-1237 KRYKLPCHSKAAHFD
+1237 KNRYMIPCHSKAAHFD
-1252 IEWGKEDDASL
+1252 IEWGKEDDSSL

-1315 SKDLAKKEAQR
+1315 SKDLAKKEAQK

-1339 GKKNKNVKP
+1339 SKKSKTLKLT
-1348 AKVDEAVNSMS
+1348 KTDEAMKSLS
-1359 SAPPSDKSSEEEE
+1359 SDATSDKRSDDE
-1372 DKEEEREVAPVKPP
+1372 DA
-1386 TRRGRAEPVVVK
+1386 
-1398 QEEEEEE
+1398 
-1405 DSEPEPLT
+1405 LN
-1413 PKEPEEKEKEKD
+1413 EEKVHSD
-1425 REVKKEIKKEKK
+1425 TNISKKVS
-1437 EDGRDGKE
+1437 D
-1445 KREPKEKKEA
+1445 
-1455 KPPEPVTRVEEPPVE
+1455 V
-1470 KMVEI
+1470 
-1475 KAEVREKGGKKA
+1475 
-1487 DTPVHI
+1487 PVHI
-1493 ASGGENVP
+1493 TASGENLPV
-1501 ISEESEEL
+1501 SEESEEL
-1509 DQKTFSVCKE
+1509 DQRTFSVCKE

-1562 KEYTNPDQIKQ
+1562 KEYSNPDQTKQ

-1609 AADQNTST
+1609 AMEQNTRSI
-1617 VNTQSFKHSDIER
+1617 NAHGFKHADVER
-1630 LKDNSHQDDSS
+1630 LKDNAHQDESS

-1646 SDRHHSSS
+1646 SDRHQASGRYHESSSSSSSKERHSSDS
-1654 TRYHS
+1654 HRKTA
-1659 GSEQSKE
+1659 G
-1666 PRHGSESYRKGSDT
+1666 GES
-1680 RKRPYSSFSNGKD
+1680 RKRPHSSFSNGKD
-1693 LRDRDRDRERDR
+1693 HRERDHYRPDSRDRDR
-1705 DRDQYR
+1705 
-1711 SERQDSRYYSDSK
+1711 QDRYYNDSK
-1724 HRKLDDHRSS
+1724 HRKLEEFRS
-1734 RDHRAESSSK
+1734 RDHRLDVK
-1744 DRHSDHRHSDHRSDR
+1744 DYGHSDQRS
-1759 HSGSDYSSHH
+1759 S
-1769 KSSRDYRYHSDWQ
+1769 YRYHSDWQ
-1782 SDHRASGS
+1782 TEQRASAS

-1802 ESRSP
+1802 DSRSP
-1807 MGHRSPFEYSS
+1807 MGHRSPFDYSS

>member
-1 MDGRS
+1 SR
-6 EDESVS
+6 
-12 NSSGESSNSDD
+12 SDD
-23 ESGSGSGSGSGSSSS
+23 DSGSASASGSGSSSGS
-38 SSSSSSS
+38 SSDGSSS
-45 QSGSSDSGSGSDS
+45 QSGSSDSDS
-58 GSQSDSDSEK
+58 GSESGTQSESESDTSREKKQIQSKPPKGDGSEY
-68 SKKAEPAKIDGAEF
+68 
-82 WKSNPSILAVQRS
+82 WKSSPSILAVQRS
-95 AMLRK
+95 AVLKM
-100 QQLQQQQ
+100 QQQQ
-107 QQQQQQQHQQQQ
+107 KAA
-119 QSSSNSS
+119 SS
-126 DEDSSSSDDSDDDSS
+126 DSVSEEDSSSSGDSADDSS
-141 REKSKGSGSG
+141 SETKKKKHKDEDWQMSGSG
-151 SDSDSG
+151 SVSG
-157 SGSDSGSNSGSDS
+157 TGSDSESEEDREKS
-170 SGEEQEENSDASAS
+170 SCEESES
-184 DYEPS
+184 DYEPKT
-189 HKVKSRK
+189 KVKSRK
-196 PPTKANARNGKKS
+196 PPTRIKPKTGKKS
-209 KAQRKKPPT
+209 AGPKKKQLD
-218 GSSSDEDDFDKK
+218 SSEDDDEEEDDDDYDKR
-230 ALAGPRRQATV
+230 GSRRQATV
-241 NVSYK
+241 NISYK
-246 EDDELKTDSDDLV
+246 EAEETKTDSDDLL
-259 EVTGEDVPQP
+259 EVCGEDVPQP
-269 EEDEFETLERVMD
+269 EEDEFETIEKFMD
-282 TRVGRK
+282 SRVGRK
-288 GATGATTTVYAV
+288 GATGAATTIYAV
-300 EADGDPNGTF
+300 EADGDPNAGF
-310 NPHKEAGDVQY
+310 EKSKEPAEVQY

-338 DTLKL
+338 ETLKQ

-352 DNFKKKKSEERKW
+352 DNYKKKDQETKRW
-365 LKAASPEDVEYF
+365 LKNASPEDVEYY

-382 LMDDLHSQYQLV
+382 LTDDLHKQYQIV
-394 ERIIGHSNQKSAAGY
+394 ERIIAHSNQKSAAGY
-409 PDYLCKWQG
+409 PDYYCKWQG

-431 IGRKFQKCI
+431 IAKKFQARI
-440 DDYMCRNHS
+440 DEYFSRNQS
-449 KTIPYRDCK
+449 KTTPFKDCK

-464 RFMPMKKQPS
+464 RFVALKKQPS
-474 YITEGLE
+474 YIGGHESLE
-481 LRDYQLDGLN
+481 LRDYQLNGLN
-491 WMAHSWCKG
+491 WLAHSWCKG

-518 SFLNYMFH
+518 SFLNYLFH

-543 TSWQREIQLWAP
+543 TSWQREIQTWAP
-555 QMNVVVYLGDIN
+555 QMNAVVYLGDIT

-575 EWMHVQNK
+575 EWMHPQTK
-583 RLKLNILLTTYEILL
+583 RLKFNILLTTYEILL
-598 KDKSFLGNVSWA
+598 KDKSFLGGLNWA

-624 SLLYKTM
+624 SLLYKTL
-631 IEFRSNHRLLITGTP
+631 IDFKSNHRLLITGTP

-661 MPEKFH
+661 MPEKFS
-667 SWELFEDEHGMG
+667 SWEDFEEEHGKG
-679 RDSGYASLH
+679 REYGYASLH

-713 ILRVEMSAI
+713 ILRMEMSAL

-737 LSKGTKGST
+737 LSKGSKGST

-763 YLIKPPEDNEFYNR
+763 YLIKPPDDNEFYNK

-784 IRSSGKLV
+784 IRSSGKLI
-792 LLDKLLVRLKER
+792 LLDKLLIRLRER
-804 GHRVLIFSQMV
+804 GNRVLIFSQMV

-820 LAEYLKSRQFLFQRL
+820 LAEYLKYRQFPFQRL
-835 DGSIKGEMR
+835 DGSIKGELR
-844 RQALDHFNA
+844 KQALDHFNA

-903 QKRQVNIYRLVTKGS
+903 QKKQVNIYRLVTKGS
-918 VEEEIIERAKKK
+918 VEEDILERAKKK

-945 KTVLHTGAAPSS
+945 KTVLHTGSTPSS

-981 EGEEQEPQDMDIEE
+981 EGEEQEPQEMDIDE

-1003 ENDPGQSSIGE
+1003 ENEPGPLTVGD

-1025 SMMEEEEMD
+1025 SNMD
-1034 MDPERGHRN
+1034 EDDIELEPERNSRN
-1043 WDDIIPEEQRRR
+1043 WEEIIPEVQRRR
-1055 LEEEERQKE
+1055 IEEEERQKE
-1064 LEEIYLLPRMRNCAK
+1064 LEEIYMLPRMRNCAK

-1084 GNEGRRSRNRRYSGS
+1084 GSEGRRNRSRRYSGS
-1099 DSDSVSDRK
+1099 DSDSISERK

-1127 TDAEIRR
+1127 SDAEIRR

-1146 ERLDAIARD
+1146 DRLDAVARD
-1155 AELVDKSEHDLRRL
+1155 AELVDKSETDLRRL
-1169 AETVH
+1169 GELVH
-1174 NGCVRTLREN
+1174 NGCIKALKDNSSGQERA
-1184 PCGPEKTSGGRR
+1184 GGRL

-1226 HKAIPADPEER
+1226 HKSIPSDPEER
-1237 KRYKLPCHSKAAHFD
+1237 KRYVIPCHTKAAHFD
-1252 IEWGKEDDASL
+1252 IDWGKEDDSNL

-1280 DPDLNLTH
+1280 DPDLSLTQ
-1288 KLLPDDPDKKPQAKQ
+1288 KILPDDPDKKPQAKQ

-1315 SKDLAKKEAQR
+1315 NKDLARKEAQR
-1326 QAGTANSRKRKPR
+1326 LAGTGNSKRRKTRT
-1339 GKKNKNVKP
+1339 KKNKVLKA
-1348 AKVDEAVNSMS
+1348 AKLKEEIKSDSSPQPSEKSYEDVDENN
-1359 SAPPSDKSSEEEE
+1359 
-1372 DKEEEREVAPVKPP
+1372 KEEIVSVKHLHKKIK
-1386 TRRGRAEPVVVK
+1386 AEK
-1398 QEEEEEE
+1398 ENEEK
-1405 DSEPEPLT
+1405 PEPDT
-1413 PKEPEEKEKEKD
+1413 GIKKEAEEKRETKEKENKRD
-1425 REVKKEIKKEKK
+1425 LKREKKEKEDKK
-1437 EDGRDGKE
+1437 ELKEKDIKE
-1445 KREPKEKKEA
+1445 KRENKVKESTQKEKEVKE
-1455 KPPEPVTRVEEPPVE
+1455 E
-1470 KMVEI
+1470 KVNEI
-1475 KAEVREKGGKKA
+1475 KSENKEKTKKIPLL

-1493 ASGGENVP
+1493 TASSEPVP

-1562 KEYTNPDQIKQ
+1562 KEYTNPEQIKQ

-1604 QENAQ
+1604 QESQ
-1609 AADQNTST
+1609 QHSDQNISSNM
-1617 VNTQSFKHSDIER
+1617 NTHVIRNPDVER
-1630 LKDNSHQDDSS
+1630 LKENTNHDDSS

-1646 SDRHHSSS
+1646 SDRHLSQ
-1654 TRYHS
+1654 YHDHH
-1659 GSEQSKE
+1659 KD
-1666 PRHGSESYRKGSDT
+1666 RHQGDAYKKSDS
-1680 RKRPYSSFSNGKD
+1680 RKRPYSAFSNGKD
-1693 LRDRDRDRERDR
+1693 HRDWDH
-1705 DRDQYR
+1705 YK
-1711 SERQDSRYYSDSK
+1711 QDSRYYSESK
-1724 HRKLDDHRSS
+1724 HRKLDDYRS
-1734 RDHRAESSSK
+1734 RDHRSSLEGSLK
-1744 DRHSDHRHSDHRSDR
+1744 DSRVHSDHRS
-1759 HSGSDYSSHH
+1759 HSDHRIHSDHRSSSEYSHH
-1769 KSSRDYRYHSDWQ
+1769 KSPRDYRYHSDWQ
-1782 SDHRASGS
+1782 MDHRASGS
-1790 GPRSPR
+1790 CPRSPL

-1802 ESRSP
+1802 GSRSP
-1807 MGHRSPFEYSS
+1807 LGHRSPFEHPS

-1825 QIWSSRKT
+1825 HTWSSRKT

>member
-1 MDGRS
+1 MSVVYICYTFLTFTQQTKNELKCDPCSVYCSQGFPEVSPGS
-6 EDESVS
+6 EVL
-12 NSSGESSNSDD
+12 GLILG
-23 ESGSGSGSGSGSSSS
+23 GSCGLTDIMFLIETLHIHMIFGMN
-38 SSSSSSS
+38 
-45 QSGSSDSGSGSDS
+45 
-58 GSQSDSDSEK
+58 
-68 SKKAEPAKIDGAEF
+68 F
-82 WKSNPSILAVQRS
+82 
-95 AMLRK
+95 
-100 QQLQQQQ
+100 
-107 QQQQQQQHQQQQ
+107 
-119 QSSSNSS
+119 
-126 DEDSSSSDDSDDDSS
+126 
-141 REKSKGSGSG
+141 
-151 SDSDSG
+151 
-157 SGSDSGSNSGSDS
+157 
-170 SGEEQEENSDASAS
+170 
-184 DYEPS
+184 
-189 HKVKSRK
+189 
-196 PPTKANARNGKKS
+196 RNGKKS
-209 KAQRKKPPT
+209 SNQKKKPQK
-218 GSSSDEDDFDKK
+218 GSSSEDEDDSYKK
-230 ALAGPRRQATV
+230 AVSSGPRRQATV
-241 NVSYK
+241 NISYK
-246 EDDELKTDSDDLV
+246 EDEELKTDSDDLV
-259 EVTGEDVPQP
+259 EVLGEDVPQP

-282 TRVGRK
+282 CRIGRK
-288 GATGATTTVYAV
+288 RDIDRFQTTGSVTTVYAV
-300 EADGDPNGTF
+300 EADGDPNINF
-310 NPHKEAGDVQY
+310 NPNKEAGDVQY
-321 LIKWKGWSHIHN
+321 LIKWKNWAHIHN

-338 DTLKL
+338 ETLKL

-352 DNFKKKKSEERKW
+352 DNFKKKEQEKKKW
-365 LKAASPEDVEYF
+365 LKAASPEDIEYF
-377 NCQQE
+377 NCQEE
-382 LMDDLHSQYQLV
+382 LMDDLHSQYQLHPV
-394 ERIIGHSNQKSAAGY
+394 KYFPTCFPMSHIFIEKSAAGY

-423 CSWEDGAL
+423 CSWEDGGL
-431 IGRKFQKCI
+431 IAKKFQKCI
-440 DDYMCRNHS
+440 DDYMSRNQS
-449 KTIPYRDCK
+449 KTIPSRDCK

-464 RFMPMKKQPS
+464 RFMPMKKQPT
-474 YITEGLE
+474 YIGGDGLE
-481 LRDYQLDGLN
+481 LRDYQLDSLN

-518 SFLNYMFH
+518 CFLNYMFN

-555 QMNVVVYLGDIN
+555 QMNVVVYLGDIS

-575 EWMHVQNK
+575 EWMHVHTK
-583 RLKLNILLTTYEILL
+583 RLKFNILLTTYEILL
-598 KDKSFLGNVSWA
+598 KDKSFLGSVNWA

-631 IEFRSNHRLLITGTP
+631 IDFKSNHRLLITGTP

-667 SWELFEDEHGMG
+667 SWEMFEEEHGKG
-679 RDSGYASLH
+679 RDSGYTSLH

-763 YLIKPPEDNEFYNR
+763 YLIKPPEDNEFLNR
-777 QEALQHL
+777 AEALQQL

-820 LAEYLKSRQFLFQRL
+820 LAEYLRSRQFLFQRL

-844 RQALDHFNA
+844 KQALDHFNA

-918 VEEEIIERAKKK
+918 VEEDIIERAKKK

-957 STPFNKEELSA
+957 SAPFNKEELSA

-981 EGEEQEPQDMDIEE
+981 EGEEQEPQEMDIDE

-1003 ENDPGQSSIGE
+1003 ENDPGPSTVGE

-1025 SMMEEEEMD
+1025 SMMEDEEID
-1034 MDPERGHRN
+1034 IDSERSQRS

-1055 LEEEERQKE
+1055 MEEEERQKE
-1064 LEEIYLLPRMRNCAK
+1064 LEEIYMLPRMRNCAK
-1079 QISFN
+1079 QVTSQTFSLW
-1084 GNEGRRSRNRRYSGS
+1084 SRNRRYSGS
-1099 DSDSVSDRK
+1099 DSDSTSDRK

-1127 TDAEIRR
+1127 SDAEIRR
-1134 FIKSYKKFGGPL
+1134 FVKSYKKFGGPL

-1155 AELVDKSEHDLRRL
+1155 AELVDKSEHDLKRL

-1237 KRYKLPCHSKAAHFD
+1237 KKYMIPCHSKAAHFD
-1252 IEWGKEDDASL
+1252 IDWGKEDDSSL

-1315 SKDLAKKEAQR
+1315 SKDLAKKEAQK
-1326 QAGTANSRKRKPR
+1326 QAGTVSVQFLTGHYCVLTFFQFFNQNEIKSEARERT
-1339 GKKNKNVKP
+1339 KK
-1348 AKVDEAVNSMS
+1348 A
-1359 SAPPSDKSSEEEE
+1359 SDTPIHITAS
-1372 DKEEEREVAPVKPP
+1372 
-1386 TRRGRAEPVVVK
+1386 GEPV
-1398 QEEEEEE
+1398 
-1405 DSEPEPLT
+1405 
-1413 PKEPEEKEKEKD
+1413 
-1425 REVKKEIKKEKK
+1425 
-1437 EDGRDGKE
+1437 
-1445 KREPKEKKEA
+1445 
-1455 KPPEPVTRVEEPPVE
+1455 PV
-1470 KMVEI
+1470 
-1475 KAEVREKGGKKA
+1475 
-1487 DTPVHI
+1487 
-1493 ASGGENVP
+1493 
-1501 ISEESEEL
+1501 SEESEEL

-1562 KEYTNPDQIKQ
+1562 KEYSNPDLIKQ

-1609 AADQNTST
+1609 VSERCCG
-1617 VNTQSFKHSDIER
+1617 FPECLRLCRSDIER

-1646 SDRHHSSS
+1646 SDRHQPSSRYHESSS
-1654 TRYHS
+1654 
-1659 GSEQSKE
+1659 SKD
-1666 PRHGSESYRKGSDT
+1666 RHGSSEAHRKTSTGES

-1693 LRDRDRDRERDR
+1693 HRDRDH
-1705 DRDQYR
+1705 Y
-1711 SERQDSRYYSDSK
+1711 RYYSDSK
-1724 HRKLDDHRSS
+1724 HRKLDDYRSS
-1734 RDHRAESSSK
+1734 RDHRLDVK
-1744 DRHSDHRHSDHRSDR
+1744 DHSHSDHRS
-1759 HSGSDYSSHH
+1759 S
-1769 KSSRDYRYHSDWQ
+1769 YRYHSDWQ
-1782 SDHRASGS
+1782 SDQGRGASGG

-1802 ESRSP
+1802 DSRSP
-1807 MGHRSPFEYSS
+1807 MGHRSPFDYSS

-1825 QIWSSRKT
+1825 QIWSGRKT

>member
-1 MDGRS
+1 
-6 EDESVS
+6 
-12 NSSGESSNSDD
+12 
-23 ESGSGSGSGSGSSSS
+23 
-38 SSSSSSS
+38 
-45 QSGSSDSGSGSDS
+45 
-58 GSQSDSDSEK
+58 
-68 SKKAEPAKIDGAEF
+68 
-82 WKSNPSILAVQRS
+82 
-95 AMLRK
+95 
-100 QQLQQQQ
+100 
-107 QQQQQQQHQQQQ
+107 
-119 QSSSNSS
+119 
-126 DEDSSSSDDSDDDSS
+126 
-141 REKSKGSGSG
+141 
-151 SDSDSG
+151 
-157 SGSDSGSNSGSDS
+157 
-170 SGEEQEENSDASAS
+170 
-184 DYEPS
+184 
-189 HKVKSRK
+189 
-196 PPTKANARNGKKS
+196 
-209 KAQRKKPPT
+209 
-218 GSSSDEDDFDKK
+218 
-230 ALAGPRRQATV
+230 
-241 NVSYK
+241 
-246 EDDELKTDSDDLV
+246 
-259 EVTGEDVPQP
+259 
-269 EEDEFETLERVMD
+269 
-282 TRVGRK
+282 
-288 GATGATTTVYAV
+288 
-300 EADGDPNGTF
+300 
-310 NPHKEAGDVQY
+310 
-321 LIKWKGWSHIHN
+321 
-333 TWETE
+333 
-338 DTLKL
+338 
-343 QNVKGMKKL
+343 
-352 DNFKKKKSEERKW
+352 
-365 LKAASPEDVEYF
+365 
-377 NCQQE
+377 
-382 LMDDLHSQYQLV
+382 
-394 ERIIGHSNQKSAAGY
+394 
-409 PDYLCKWQG
+409 
-418 LPYSE
+418 
-423 CSWEDGAL
+423 
-431 IGRKFQKCI
+431 
-440 DDYMCRNHS
+440 
-449 KTIPYRDCK
+449 
-458 VLKQRP
+458 
-464 RFMPMKKQPS
+464 
-474 YITEGLE
+474 
-481 LRDYQLDGLN
+481 
-491 WMAHSWCKG
+491 
-500 NSCILADEMG
+500 
-510 LGKTIQTI
+510 
-518 SFLNYMFH
+518 
-526 EHQLY
+526 
-531 GPFLLVVPLSTL
+531 
-543 TSWQREIQLWAP
+543 
-555 QMNVVVYLGDIN
+555 
-567 SRNMIRTH
+567 
-575 EWMHVQNK
+575 
-583 RLKLNILLTTYEILL
+583 
-598 KDKSFLGNVSWA
+598 
-610 FIGVDEAHRLKNDD
+610 
-624 SLLYKTM
+624 
-631 IEFRSNHRLLITGTP
+631 
-646 LQNSLK
+646 
-652 ELWSLLHFI
+652 
-661 MPEKFH
+661 MPELFH
-667 SWELFEDEHGMG
+667 SWELFEEEHGKG
-679 RDSGYASLH
+679 RDSGYTSLH

-746 SGFLNI
+746 SGFLNV

-763 YLIKPPEDNEFYNR
+763 YLIKPPEDTEYYNK

-792 LLDKLLVRLKER
+792 LLDKLLLRLRER

-844 RQALDHFNA
+844 KQALDHFNA

-903 QKRQVNIYRLVTKGS
+903 QKRQVNIYRLVTKSS

-945 KTVLHTGAAPSS
+945 KTVLHTGTAPSS
-957 STPFNKEELSA
+957 ATPFNKEELSA

-981 EGEEQEPQDMDIEE
+981 EGEEQEPQDMDIDD

-1003 ENDPGQSSIGE
+1003 ENDPGPSTVGE

-1025 SMMEEEEMD
+1025 SMMEEEEIVMD
-1034 MDPERGHRN
+1034 SGRHHRG
-1043 WDDIIPEEQRRR
+1043 WDEIIPEAQRRQM
-1055 LEEEERQKE
+1055 EEEERQKE

-1084 GNEGRRSRNRRYSGS
+1084 GNESRRSRNRRYSGS
-1099 DSDSVSDRK
+1099 DSDSTSGRK

-1127 TDAEIRR
+1127 SDAEIRR

-1155 AELVDKSEHDLRRL
+1155 AELVDKSEFDLKRL

-1174 NGCVRTLREN
+1174 NGCLKTLREN

-1237 KRYKLPCHSKAAHFD
+1237 KRYTIPCHSKAAHFD
-1252 IEWGKEDDASL
+1252 IDWGKEDDSSL

-1339 GKKNKNVKP
+1339 SKKNKAVKP
-1348 AKVDEAVNSMS
+1348 AKVDEVVKSPS
-1359 SAPPSDKSSEEEE
+1359 SEPPSDKSSEEGDDIE
-1372 DKEEEREVAPVKPP
+1372 DEKVCGTPIPWR
-1386 TRRGRAEPVVVK
+1386 VVVK
-1398 QEEEEEE
+1398 EEEEEEE
-1405 DSEPEPLT
+1405 DEEEEEEEPHEPEVPSPTEEDEEL
-1413 PKEPEEKEKEKD
+1413 KEREIKKD
-1425 REVKKEIKKEKK
+1425 IKKEKK
-1437 EDGRDGKE
+1437 EESRDV
-1445 KREPKEKKEA
+1445 KEKKDT
-1455 KPPEPVTRVEEPPVE
+1455 KPLEPVHKVED
-1470 KMVEI
+1470 
-1475 KAEVREKGGKKA
+1475 KAEVRDKAELREKPKKA
-1487 DTPVHI
+1487 SDMPVHI
-1493 ASGGENVP
+1493 TAAGDNVP

-1562 KEYTNPDQIKQ
+1562 KEYSNPEHIKQ

-1609 AADQNTST
+1609 VCVTND
-1617 VNTQSFKHSDIER
+1617 VER
-1630 LKDNSHQDDSS
+1630 SKDNSHLDDSS

-1646 SDRHHSSS
+1646 SERLHSSS
-1654 TRYHS
+1654 RFHDHS
-1659 GSEQSKE
+1659 SSKDRDSRD
-1666 PRHGSESYRKGSDT
+1666 RHTTSDPYSRKGGGDS
-1680 RKRPYSSFSNGKD
+1680 RKRPYSAFSNGKD
-1693 LRDRDRDRERDR
+1693 HRDY
-1705 DRDQYR
+1705 YR
-1711 SERQDSRYYSDSK
+1711 SDHQDSRYYSDSK
-1724 HRKLDDHRSS
+1724 HRKVDDHRSS
-1734 RDHRAESSSK
+1734 WDGRADSK
-1744 DRHSDHRHSDHRSDR
+1744 ERSHSDHRS
-1759 HSGSDYSSHH
+1759 GADYPSSHQRS
-1769 KSSRDYRYHSDWQ
+1769 SSRGDSYRYHTDWQ
-1782 SDHRASGS
+1782 MDHRASAS

-1802 ESRSP
+1802 DGRSP
-1807 MGHRSPFEYSS
+1807 LGHRSPFEYSS

-1825 QIWSSRKT
+1825 QNWSSRKT

>member
-1 MDGRS
+1 M
-6 EDESVS
+6 
-12 NSSGESSNSDD
+12 
-23 ESGSGSGSGSGSSSS
+23 
-38 SSSSSSS
+38 
-45 QSGSSDSGSGSDS
+45 
-58 GSQSDSDSEK
+58 
-68 SKKAEPAKIDGAEF
+68 A
-82 WKSNPSILAVQRS
+82 
-95 AMLRK
+95 
-100 QQLQQQQ
+100 
-107 QQQQQQQHQQQQ
+107 
-119 QSSSNSS
+119 
-126 DEDSSSSDDSDDDSS
+126 
-141 REKSKGSGSG
+141 
-151 SDSDSG
+151 
-157 SGSDSGSNSGSDS
+157 
-170 SGEEQEENSDASAS
+170 
-184 DYEPS
+184 
-189 HKVKSRK
+189 
-196 PPTKANARNGKKS
+196 
-209 KAQRKKPPT
+209 
-218 GSSSDEDDFDKK
+218 
-230 ALAGPRRQATV
+230 
-241 NVSYK
+241 
-246 EDDELKTDSDDLV
+246 
-259 EVTGEDVPQP
+259 
-269 EEDEFETLERVMD
+269 
-282 TRVGRK
+282 
-288 GATGATTTVYAV
+288 
-300 EADGDPNGTF
+300 
-310 NPHKEAGDVQY
+310 
-321 LIKWKGWSHIHN
+321 
-333 TWETE
+333 
-338 DTLKL
+338 
-343 QNVKGMKKL
+343 
-352 DNFKKKKSEERKW
+352 
-365 LKAASPEDVEYF
+365 
-377 NCQQE
+377 
-382 LMDDLHSQYQLV
+382 DLHSQYQLV

-431 IGRKFQKCI
+431 IAKKFQRYI
-440 DDYMCRNHS
+440 DDYMFRNQS
-449 KTIPYRDCK
+449 KTIPSRDCK

-464 RFMPMKKQPS
+464 RFLPMKKQPS
-474 YITEGLE
+474 YIGGDGLE
-481 LRDYQLDGLN
+481 LRDYQLDSLN

-518 SFLNYMFH
+518 SFLNYLFN

-555 QMNVVVYLGDIN
+555 QMNVVVYLGDIS

-575 EWMHVQNK
+575 EWMHVHTK
-583 RLKLNILLTTYEILL
+583 RMKFNILLTTYEILL
-598 KDKSFLGNVSWA
+598 KDKSFLGSVSWA

-631 IEFRSNHRLLITGTP
+631 IDFKSNHRLLITGTP

-667 SWELFEDEHGMG
+667 SWELFEEEHGKG
-679 RDSGYASLH
+679 RDSGYTSLH

-763 YLIKPPEDNEFYNR
+763 YLIKPPEDNEFPTR
-777 QEALQHL
+777 AECLQQL

-820 LAEYLKSRQFLFQRL
+820 LAEYLRSRQFLFQRL

-844 RQALDHFNA
+844 KQALDHFNA
-853 EGSEDFCFLLSTRA
+853 AGSEDFCFLLSTRA

-918 VEEEIIERAKKK
+918 VEEDIIERAKKK

-957 STPFNKEELSA
+957 SAPFNKEELSA

-981 EGEEQEPQDMDIEE
+981 EGEEQEPQEMDIDE

-1003 ENDPGQSSIGE
+1003 ENDPGPSTVGE

-1025 SMMEEEEMD
+1025 SMMDDEELD
-1034 MDPERGHRN
+1034 IDSERSQRS
-1043 WDDIIPEEQRRR
+1043 WDDIIPEDQRRR
-1055 LEEEERQKE
+1055 MEEEERQKE
-1064 LEEIYLLPRMRNCAK
+1064 LEEMYLLPRMRNCAK

-1084 GNEGRRSRNRRYSGS
+1084 ASEGRQSRNRRFSGS
-1099 DSDSVSDRK
+1099 DSDSTSDRK

-1127 TDAEIRR
+1127 SDAEIRR
-1134 FIKSYKKFGGPL
+1134 FVKSYKKFGGPL

-1155 AELVDKSEHDLRRL
+1155 AELVDKSEHDLKRL

-1237 KRYKLPCHSKAAHFD
+1237 KKYMIPCHSKAAHFD
-1252 IEWGKEDDASL
+1252 IEWGKEDDSSL

-1315 SKDLAKKEAQR
+1315 SKDLAKKEAQK
-1326 QAGTANSRKRKPR
+1326 QTGTANSRKRKPR
-1339 GKKNKNVKP
+1339 SKKSKTLKP
-1348 AKVDEAVNSMS
+1348 AKKDEAVKSTS
-1359 SAPPSDKSSEEEE
+1359 SDPSSDKRSDDDDDIEDEEV
-1372 DKEEEREVAPVKPP
+1372 VAPVKSLS
-1386 TRRGRAEPVVVK
+1386 RRSRADRVVVK
-1398 QEEEEEE
+1398 EEQEEEEEE
-1405 DSEPEPLT
+1405 EDADDEKPPQDEASSGERDSRG
-1413 PKEPEEKEKEKD
+1413 K
-1425 REVKKEIKKEKK
+1425 EVKKEKREESWDTKEAKETKEKK
-1437 EDGRDGKE
+1437 ETKPLDAVYKQEENME
-1445 KREPKEKKEA
+1445 KN
-1455 KPPEPVTRVEEPPVE
+1455 
-1470 KMVEI
+1470 EI
-1475 KAEVREKGGKKA
+1475 KTELRERTRKA
-1487 DTPVHI
+1487 PD
-1493 ASGGENVP
+1493 VP
-1501 ISEESEEL
+1501 IYVTPSGESVPGSEESEEL
-1509 DQKTFSVCKE
+1509 DQRTFSVCKE

-1562 KEYTNPDQIKQ
+1562 KEYSNPDQIKQ

-1609 AADQNTST
+1609 ALEQNTKT
-1617 VNTQSFKHSDIER
+1617 LNTHGCKHADVER
-1630 LKDNSHQDDSS
+1630 LKDSSQQDESS
-1641 RDSYS
+1641 RDSCGS
-1646 SDRHHSSS
+1646 E
-1654 TRYHS
+1654 RYHS
-1659 GSEQSKE
+1659 SGRFHENSKE
-1666 PRHGSESYRKGSDT
+1666 RHSSESHRKSTGES
-1680 RKRPYSSFSNGKD
+1680 RKRPYPSFSNGKD
-1693 LRDRDRDRERDR
+1693 HRDHYSSRERDR
-1705 DRDQYR
+1705 HDRVILHKTKQP
-1711 SERQDSRYYSDSK
+1711 RYP
-1724 HRKLDDHRSS
+1724 L
-1734 RDHRAESSSK
+1734 
-1744 DRHSDHRHSDHRSDR
+1744 
-1759 HSGSDYSSHH
+1759 
-1769 KSSRDYRYHSDWQ
+1769 
-1782 SDHRASGS
+1782 
-1790 GPRSPR
+1790 
-1796 DQRSPY
+1796 
-1802 ESRSP
+1802 
-1807 MGHRSPFEYSS
+1807 
-1818 DHKSTPE
+1818 
-1825 QIWSSRKT
+1825 

>member
-1 MDGRS
+1 
-6 EDESVS
+6 
-12 NSSGESSNSDD
+12 
-23 ESGSGSGSGSGSSSS
+23 
-38 SSSSSSS
+38 
-45 QSGSSDSGSGSDS
+45 
-58 GSQSDSDSEK
+58 
-68 SKKAEPAKIDGAEF
+68 
-82 WKSNPSILAVQRS
+82 
-95 AMLRK
+95 MLRK

-107 QQQQQQQHQQQQ
+107 Q
-119 QSSSNSS
+119 SSSNTGS
-126 DEDSSSSDDSDDDSS
+126 DEVLHALTAKPRGATLFSFLLLNESLLISSL
-141 REKSKGSGSG
+141 R
-151 SDSDSG
+151 
-157 SGSDSGSNSGSDS
+157 
-170 SGEEQEENSDASAS
+170 
-184 DYEPS
+184 
-189 HKVKSRK
+189 
-196 PPTKANARNGKKS
+196 ANARNGKNS
-209 KAQRKKPPT
+209 KAPKKKPSR
-218 GSSSDEDDFDKK
+218 SSSDEEDDYKK

-246 EDDELKTDSDDLV
+246 EDEELKTDSDDLV
-259 EVTGEDVPQP
+259 EVCGEDVPPP
-269 EEDEFETLERVMD
+269 EEDEFETLERVMEV
-282 TRVGRK
+282 RIGRK
-288 GATGATTTVYAV
+288 GATGAVTTVYAV
-300 EADGDPNGTF
+300 EADGDPNANFDPSRQPG
-310 NPHKEAGDVQY
+310 EVQY
-321 LIKWKGWSHIHN
+321 LMKWKNWSHIHN

-338 DTLKL
+338 ETLKQ

-352 DNFKKKKSEERKW
+352 DNFKKKDQEKKKW

-394 ERIIGHSNQKSAAGY
+394 ERIIGHSNQKSAAGF

-418 LPYSE
+418 LSYFE

-431 IGRKFQKCI
+431 IARKFQKCI
-440 DDYMCRNHS
+440 DDYMSRNQC
-449 KTIPYRDCK
+449 KTIPSRECK

-464 RFMPMKKQPS
+464 RFVPMKKQPL
-474 YITEGLE
+474 YIGADGLE
-481 LRDYQLDGLN
+481 LRDYQLEGLN

-518 SFLNYMFH
+518 SFLNYLFH

-555 QMNVVVYLGDIN
+555 QINVVVYLGDIS

-575 EWMHVQNK
+575 EWMHPQTK
-583 RLKLNILLTTYEILL
+583 RLKFNVLLTTYEILL

-631 IEFRSNHRLLITGTP
+631 IEFKSNHRLLITGTP

-667 SWELFEDEHGMG
+667 SWEMFEEEHGKG
-679 RDSGYASLH
+679 RDSGYTSLH

-713 ILRVEMSAI
+713 ILRVEMSAV

-737 LSKGTKGST
+737 LSKGTKGSK
-746 SGFLNI
+746 SGFLNV

-763 YLIKPPEDNEFYNR
+763 YLIKSPEDNEFYNR
-777 QEALQHL
+777 QEGLQHL
-784 IRSSGKLV
+784 IRSSGKLI

-820 LAEYLKSRQFLFQRL
+820 LAEYLKYRQFLFQRL

-844 RQALDHFNA
+844 KQALDHFNA

-903 QKRQVNIYRLVTKGS
+903 QKKQVNIYRLVTKGS

-945 KTVLHTGAAPSS
+945 KTVLDTGAAPSS

-968 ILKFGAEELFKEP
+968 ILKFGAEELFKES
-981 EGEEQEPQDMDIEE
+981 EGEELEPQEMDIDE

-1003 ENDPGQSSIGE
+1003 ENDPGPSTVGE

-1025 SMMEEEEMD
+1025 SMMEEEEID
-1034 MDPERGHRN
+1034 MDTERDGRHDIN

-1064 LEEIYLLPRMRNCAK
+1064 LAEIYLLPRMRKCAK
-1079 QISFN
+1079 QINFN

-1099 DSDSVSDRK
+1099 DSDSGTDRK

-1174 NGCVRTLREN
+1174 NGCLKTLREN
-1184 PCGPEKTSGGRR
+1184 PCGPERSSGGRR

-1237 KRYKLPCHSKAAHFD
+1237 KRYIIPCHSKAAHFD
-1252 IEWGKEDDASL
+1252 IEWGKEDDSSL

-1315 SKDLAKKEAQR
+1315 SKDLAKKEAQK
-1326 QAGTANSRKRKPR
+1326 QAGTVSHADYTQSSQITETPPA
-1339 GKKNKNVKP
+1339 KP
-1348 AKVDEAVNSMS
+1348 ANRRACV
-1359 SAPPSDKSSEEEE
+1359 SERPVKEEE
-1372 DKEEEREVAPVKPP
+1372 DEDEESD
-1386 TRRGRAEPVVVK
+1386 
-1398 QEEEEEE
+1398 E
-1405 DSEPEPLT
+1405 DEPED
-1413 PKEPEEKEKEKD
+1413 KEPEEKDIMEKV
-1425 REVKKEIKKEKK
+1425 VKKEIKKEKK
-1437 EDGRDGKE
+1437 EEGRDSKE
-1445 KREPKEKKEA
+1445 REPKEKEMKSEPEEEA
-1455 KPPEPVTRVEEPPVE
+1455 PAEKAVEV
-1470 KMVEI
+1470 
-1475 KAEVREKGGKKA
+1475 KAEVREKKA
-1487 DTPVHI
+1487 DTPVHTP
-1493 ASGGENVP
+1493 SGGDALP
-1501 ISEESEEL
+1501 LSDESEEL

-1562 KEYTNPDQIKQ
+1562 REYTNPEQIKQ

-1609 AADQNTST
+1609 VQTLFSEILCYD
-1617 VNTQSFKHSDIER
+1617 VER
-1630 LKDNSHQDDSS
+1630 IKESQQDDSS

-1646 SDRHHSSS
+1646 SDRHHSS
-1654 TRYHS
+1654 RYH
-1659 GSEQSKE
+1659 EHSKD
-1666 PRHGSESYRKGSDT
+1666 RHAGDSHRKSSDA
-1680 RKRPYSSFSNGKD
+1680 RKRPYSFSNGKD
-1693 LRDRDRDRERDR
+1693 HRERERD
-1705 DRDQYR
+1705 Q
-1711 SERQDSRYYSDSK
+1711 YYSDGK
-1724 HRKLDDHRSS
+1724 HRKLDEHRSS
-1734 RDHRAESSSK
+1734 REHRSESNSK
-1744 DRHSDHRHSDHRSDR
+1744 DRTHSEHRFHSEHRSA
-1759 HSGSDYSSHH
+1759 SDYTHH

-1782 SDHRASGS
+1782 MEHR
-1790 GPRSPR
+1790 PRSPL
-1796 DQRSPY
+1796 
-1802 ESRSP
+1802 
-1807 MGHRSPFEYSS
+1807 GHRSPFEYSS
-1818 DHKSTPE
+1818 DHRSTPE
-1825 QIWSSRKT
+1825 QVWSGRKT

>member
-1 MDGRS
+1 MAGRS

-23 ESGSGSGSGSGSSSS
+23 ESGSGSGSASGSGSGSSS

-58 GSQSDSDSEK
+58 GSQSDSDTEK
-68 SKKAEPAKIDGAEF
+68 SKEKMEPPHKSNIDGAEF

-100 QQLQQQQ
+100 QQQQQQ
-107 QQQQQQQHQQQQ
+107 QR
-119 QSSSNSS
+119 QSSSNSGS
-126 DEDSSSSDDSDDDSS
+126 DEDSSSSDESDTSS
-141 REKSKGSGSG
+141 GSKRRKNSGSSGSESGSASGSGSG
-151 SDSDSG
+151 SDSSVED
-157 SGSDSGSNSGSDS
+157 
-170 SGEEQEENSDASAS
+170 NSDETAS

-189 HKVKSRK
+189 HKIKSKK
-196 PPTKANARNGKKS
+196 PPTKMNFRNGKKS
-209 KAQRKKPPT
+209 SNQRKKAQKC
-218 GSSSDEDDFDKK
+218 SSSDDEDDNCKK
-230 ALAGPRRQATV
+230 IESSGPRRQATV
-241 NVSYK
+241 NISYK
-246 EDDELKTDSDDLV
+246 EDEELKTDSDDLV
-259 EVTGEDVPQP
+259 EILGEDVPQP

-282 TRVGRK
+282 SRIGRK
-288 GATGATTTVYAV
+288 MATGSATTVYAV
-300 EADGDPNGTF
+300 EADGDPNANF
-310 NPHKEAGDVQY
+310 NPSKDTGDIQY
-321 LIKWKGWSHIHN
+321 LIKWKNWAHIHN

-352 DNFKKKKSEERKW
+352 DNFKKKEQEKKKW
-365 LKAASPEDVEYF
+365 LKAASPEDIEYF
-377 NCQQE
+377 NCQE
-382 LMDDLHSQYQLV
+382 EMMNDLHSQYQLV

-431 IGRKFQKCI
+431 IAKKFQKCI
-440 DDYMCRNHS
+440 SDYMCRNQS
-449 KTIPYRDCK
+449 KTIPSRDCK

-464 RFMPMKKQPS
+464 RFVPMKKQPT
-474 YITEGLE
+474 YIGGDGLE
-481 LRDYQLDGLN
+481 LRDYQLDSLN

-518 SFLNYMFH
+518 GFLNYLFN

-555 QMNVVVYLGDIN
+555 QMNVVVYLGDIS

-575 EWMHVQNK
+575 EWMHVHSK
-583 RLKLNILLTTYEILL
+583 RLKFNILLTTYEILL
-598 KDKSFLGNVSWA
+598 KDKSFLGSVNWA
-610 FIGVDEAHRLKNDD
+610 IIGVDEAHRLKNDD

-631 IEFRSNHRLLITGTP
+631 IDFKSNHRLLITGTP

-667 SWELFEDEHGMG
+667 SWELFEEEHGKG
-679 RDSGYASLH
+679 RDSGYTSLH

-763 YLIKPPEDNEFYNR
+763 YLIKPPDDNEFLNKA
-777 QEALQHL
+777 EALQQL

-820 LAEYLKSRQFLFQRL
+820 LAEYLRSRQFLFQRL

-844 RQALDHFNA
+844 KQALDHFNA

-918 VEEEIIERAKKK
+918 VEEDIIEKAKKK

-957 STPFNKEELSA
+957 SAPFNKEELSA

-981 EGEEQEPQDMDIEE
+981 EGEELEPQEMDIDE

-1003 ENDPGQSSIGE
+1003 ENDPGPSTVGE

-1025 SMMEEEEMD
+1025 SMMEEEEID
-1034 MDPERGHRN
+1034 IDSERSQRS
-1043 WDDIIPEEQRRR
+1043 WDDIIPEEHRRR
-1055 LEEEERQKE
+1055 MEEEERQRE
-1064 LEEIYLLPRMRNCAK
+1064 LEEIYMLPRMRNCAK
-1079 QISFN
+1079 QISFSA
-1084 GNEGRRSRNRRYSGS
+1084 GEGRQRRNRRYSGS
-1099 DSDSVSDRK
+1099 DSDSPSDRK

-1127 TDAEIRR
+1127 SDAEIRR
-1134 FIKSYKKFGGPL
+1134 FVKSYKKFGGPL

-1155 AELVDKSEHDLRRL
+1155 AELVDKSEHDLKRL

-1237 KRYKLPCHSKAAHFD
+1237 KKYIIPCHSKAAHFD
-1252 IEWGKEDDASL
+1252 IEWGKEDDSSL

-1315 SKDLAKKEAQR
+1315 SKDLAKKEAQK
-1326 QAGTANSRKRKPR
+1326 QAGTTISRKRKPR
-1339 GKKNKNVKP
+1339 SKKGKTVKQT
-1348 AKVDEAVNSMS
+1348 KMDEVIKSPS
-1359 SAPPSDKSSEEEE
+1359 SEPLSDKRSDDEDEIEEE
-1372 DKEEEREVAPVKPP
+1372 KEKVPVKPP
-1386 TRRGRAEPVVVK
+1386 NRRGRVERVV
-1398 QEEEEEE
+1398 EEE
-1405 DSEPEPLT
+1405 DDDDDDDEDDDEPEQ
-1413 PKEPEEKEKEKD
+1413 EEGSSSGETEVKEKEGNKEKREDIWDMKD
-1425 REVKKEIKKEKK
+1425 TKESKEKK
-1437 EDGRDGKE
+1437 ETKPLEVVNKQEESME
-1445 KREPKEKKEA
+1445 KNE
-1455 KPPEPVTRVEEPPVE
+1455 V
-1470 KMVEI
+1470 
-1475 KAEVREKGGKKA
+1475 KAEVWERTKKA
-1487 DTPVHI
+1487 SDVPVHI
-1493 ASGGENVP
+1493 TASGENVP
-1501 ISEESEEL
+1501 VSEESEEL
-1509 DQKTFSVCKE
+1509 DQRTFSVCKE
-1519 RMRPV
+1519 KMRPV

-1556 HITECL
+1556 HITDCL
-1562 KEYTNPDQIKQ
+1562 KEFSNPDQIKQ

-1604 QENAQ
+1604 LENAQ
-1609 AADQNTST
+1609 AIEQNIRS
-1617 VNTQSFKHSDIER
+1617 VNAHGFRHADIER
-1630 LKDNSHQDDSS
+1630 LKENCHQDDSS
-1641 RDSYS
+1641 RDSYTSERHQLS
-1646 SDRHHSSS
+1646 SRFHDTS
-1654 TRYHS
+1654 
-1659 GSEQSKE
+1659 SKE
-1666 PRHGSESYRKGSDT
+1666 RISSESHKKTAGGESK
-1680 RKRPYSSFSNGKD
+1680 KRPYSSFSNGKD
-1693 LRDRDRDRERDR
+1693 HRDHYRPDSKDRDR
-1705 DRDQYR
+1705 
-1711 SERQDSRYYSDSK
+1711 QDRYYSESK
-1724 HRKLDDHRSS
+1724 HRKLEEFRAS
-1734 RDHRAESSSK
+1734 RDHRLDLKEYS
-1744 DRHSDHRHSDHRSDR
+1744 HSDHRS
-1759 HSGSDYSSHH
+1759 S
-1769 KSSRDYRYHSDWQ
+1769 YRYHPDWQ
-1782 SDHRASGS
+1782 TEQRPSAS

-1802 ESRSP
+1802 DSRSP
-1807 MGHRSPFEYSS
+1807 MGHRSPFDYSS

>member
-1 MDGRS
+1 MVTTACRDT
-6 EDESVS
+6 
-12 NSSGESSNSDD
+12 N
-23 ESGSGSGSGSGSSSS
+23 
-38 SSSSSSS
+38 
-45 QSGSSDSGSGSDS
+45 
-58 GSQSDSDSEK
+58 
-68 SKKAEPAKIDGAEF
+68 
-82 WKSNPSILAVQRS
+82 
-95 AMLRK
+95 
-100 QQLQQQQ
+100 
-107 QQQQQQQHQQQQ
+107 
-119 QSSSNSS
+119 NSS
-126 DEDSSSSDDSDDDSS
+126 DNNEKKDVCYSTQKKKNKKCSSSDD
-141 REKSKGSGSG
+141 
-151 SDSDSG
+151 
-157 SGSDSGSNSGSDS
+157 
-170 SGEEQEENSDASAS
+170 
-184 DYEPS
+184 
-189 HKVKSRK
+189 
-196 PPTKANARNGKKS
+196 
-209 KAQRKKPPT
+209 
-218 GSSSDEDDFDKK
+218 EDDHYKK
-230 ALAGPRRQATV
+230 VASAGPRRQATV

-246 EDDELKTDSDDLV
+246 EDEELKTDSDDVV
-259 EVTGEDVPQP
+259 EVLGEDVPQP

-282 TRVGRK
+282 CRIGRK
-288 GATGATTTVYAV
+288 RGKRNATGSVTTVYAV
-300 EADGDPNGTF
+300 EADGDPNSNF
-310 NPHKEAGDVQY
+310 NPNKEAGDVQY
-321 LIKWKGWSHIHN
+321 LIKWKNWAHIHN

-352 DNFKKKKSEERKW
+352 DNFKKKEQEKRKW
-365 LKAASPEDVEYF
+365 LKAASPEDIEYF
-377 NCQQE
+377 NCQEE
-382 LMDDLHSQYQLV
+382 LIDDLHSQYQLV
-394 ERIIGHSNQKSAAGY
+394 ERIIGTLPAKSAAGY

-423 CSWEDGAL
+423 CSWEDGCL
-431 IGRKFQKCI
+431 IGKKFQKCI
-440 DDYMCRNHS
+440 DDYMSRNQS
-449 KTIPYRDCK
+449 KCIPFRDCK

-464 RFMPMKKQPS
+464 RFVPMKKQPS
-474 YITEGLE
+474 YIGGDGLE
-481 LRDYQLDGLN
+481 LRDYQLDSLN

-518 SFLNYMFH
+518 GFLNYMFND
-526 EHQLY
+526 HQLY

-555 QMNVVVYLGDIN
+555 QMNVVVYLGDIS

-575 EWMHVQNK
+575 EWMHVHNK
-583 RLKLNILLTTYEILL
+583 RLKFNILLTTYEILL
-598 KDKSFLGNVSWA
+598 KDKSFLGNVNWA

-631 IEFRSNHRLLITGTP
+631 MDFKSNHRLLITGTP

-667 SWELFEDEHGMG
+667 SWELFEEDHGKG
-679 RDSGYASLH
+679 RDSGYTSLH

-763 YLIKPPEDNEFYNR
+763 YLIKPPEDNEFLNR
-777 QEALQHL
+777 AEALQLL

-820 LAEYLKSRQFLFQRL
+820 LADYLRSRQFLFQRL

-844 RQALDHFNA
+844 KQALDHFNA

-903 QKRQVNIYRLVTKGS
+903 QKRQVNIYRLVTKSS
-918 VEEEIIERAKKK
+918 VEEDIIERAKKK

-957 STPFNKEELSA
+957 SAPFNKEELSA

-981 EGEEQEPQDMDIEE
+981 EGEEQDPQEMDIDE

-1003 ENDPGQSSIGE
+1003 ENDPGPSTVGE

-1025 SMMEEEEMD
+1025 TMMEDEEID
-1034 MDPERGHRN
+1034 IDSERSHRS

-1055 LEEEERQKE
+1055 MEEEERQKE

-1084 GNEGRRSRNRRYSGS
+1084 AGEGRQSRNRRYSGS
-1099 DSDSVSDRK
+1099 DSDSPSDRK

-1127 TDAEIRR
+1127 NDAEIRR
-1134 FIKSYKKFGGPL
+1134 FVKSYKKFGGPL

-1155 AELVDKSEHDLRRL
+1155 AELVDKSEHDLKRL

-1174 NGCVRTLREN
+1174 NGCNESMYLDEAACFST
-1184 PCGPEKTSGGRR
+1184 GGRR

-1237 KRYKLPCHSKAAHFD
+1237 KKYMIPCHSKAAHFD
-1252 IEWGKEDDASL
+1252 IEWGKEDDSSL

-1315 SKDLAKKEAQR
+1315 SKDLAKREAQK
-1326 QAGTANSRKRKPR
+1326 QLFIISISKGHFSNPFHQ
-1339 GKKNKNVKP
+1339 N
-1348 AKVDEAVNSMS
+1348 
-1359 SAPPSDKSSEEEE
+1359 
-1372 DKEEEREVAPVKPP
+1372 EV
-1386 TRRGRAEPVVVK
+1386 
-1398 QEEEEEE
+1398 
-1405 DSEPEPLT
+1405 
-1413 PKEPEEKEKEKD
+1413 KD
-1425 REVKKEIKKEKK
+1425 RTKKVS
-1437 EDGRDGKE
+1437 D
-1445 KREPKEKKEA
+1445 
-1455 KPPEPVTRVEEPPVE
+1455 V
-1470 KMVEI
+1470 
-1475 KAEVREKGGKKA
+1475 
-1487 DTPVHI
+1487 PVHI
-1493 ASGGENVP
+1493 TASGENVP

-1509 DQKTFSVCKE
+1509 DQRTFSVCKE
-1519 RMRPV
+1519 RMRTV

-1562 KEYTNPDQIKQ
+1562 KEYSNPDQIKQ

-1609 AADQNTST
+1609 VYVD
-1617 VNTQSFKHSDIER
+1617 R
-1630 LKDNSHQDDSS
+1630 LKDNAHQDESS
-1641 RDSYS
+1641 RDSYG
-1646 SDRHHSSS
+1646 SDRHQAIGRYHESSGSKERHSS
-1654 TRYHS
+1654 
-1659 GSEQSKE
+1659 
-1666 PRHGSESYRKGSDT
+1666 ESHRKTAGGES

-1693 LRDRDRDRERDR
+1693 HRDRDHYRPDSRDRER
-1705 DRDQYR
+1705 
-1711 SERQDSRYYSDSK
+1711 QDSDGK
-1724 HRKLDDHRSS
+1724 HRKLEEFRSSS
-1734 RDHRAESSSK
+1734 RDHRLDMK
-1744 DRHSDHRHSDHRSDR
+1744 DYSHSDQRS
-1759 HSGSDYSSHH
+1759 S
-1769 KSSRDYRYHSDWQ
+1769 YRYHSDWQ
-1782 SDHRASGS
+1782 TEQRASAS

-1802 ESRSP
+1802 DARSP
-1807 MGHRSPFEYSS
+1807 MGHRSPFDYSS

>member
-12 NSSGESSNSDD
+12 NGSGESSNSGD

-58 GSQSDSDSEK
+58 GSHSDSEK
-68 SKKAEPAKIDGAEF
+68 SKEKNDQDNKIDGAAF
-82 WKSNPSILAVQRS
+82 WKSNPSILTVQRS

-107 QQQQQQQHQQQQ
+107 Q
-119 QSSSNSS
+119 SSSNTGS
-126 DEDSSSSDDSDDDSS
+126 DEVL
-141 REKSKGSGSG
+141 SG

-157 SGSDSGSNSGSDS
+157 SGSGSGSSDS
-170 SGEEQEENSDASAS
+170 PAEEQENSDESVS

-196 PPTKANARNGKKS
+196 PSNKNGKNS
-209 KAQRKKPPT
+209 KAPKKKPSR
-218 GSSSDEDDFDKK
+218 SSSDEEDDYKK

-246 EDDELKTDSDDLV
+246 EDEELKTDSDDLV
-259 EVTGEDVPQP
+259 EVCGEDVPPP
-269 EEDEFETLERVMD
+269 EEDEFETLERVMEV
-282 TRVGRK
+282 RIGRK
-288 GATGATTTVYAV
+288 GATGAVTTVYAV
-300 EADGDPNGTF
+300 EADGDPNANFDPSRQPG
-310 NPHKEAGDVQY
+310 EVQY
-321 LIKWKGWSHIHN
+321 LMKWKNWSHIHN

-338 DTLKL
+338 ETLKQ

-352 DNFKKKKSEERKW
+352 DNFKKKDQEKKKW

-394 ERIIGHSNQKSAAGY
+394 ERIIGHSNQKSAAGF

-418 LPYSE
+418 LSYFE

-431 IGRKFQKCI
+431 IARKFQKCI
-440 DDYMCRNHS
+440 DDYMSRNQC
-449 KTIPYRDCK
+449 KTIPSRECK

-464 RFMPMKKQPS
+464 RFVPMKKQPL
-474 YITEGLE
+474 YIGADGLE
-481 LRDYQLDGLN
+481 LRDYQLEGLN

-518 SFLNYMFH
+518 SFLNYLFH

-555 QMNVVVYLGDIN
+555 QINVVVYLGDIS

-575 EWMHVQNK
+575 EWMHPQTK
-583 RLKLNILLTTYEILL
+583 RLKFNVLLTTYEILL

-631 IEFRSNHRLLITGTP
+631 IEFKSNHRLLITGTP

-667 SWELFEDEHGMG
+667 SWEMFEEEHGKG
-679 RDSGYASLH
+679 RDSGYTSLH

-713 ILRVEMSAI
+713 ILRVEMSAV

-737 LSKGTKGST
+737 LSKGTKGSK
-746 SGFLNI
+746 SGFLNV

-763 YLIKPPEDNEFYNR
+763 YLIKSPEDNEFYNR
-777 QEALQHL
+777 QEGLQHL
-784 IRSSGKLV
+784 IRSSGKLI

-820 LAEYLKSRQFLFQRL
+820 LAEYLKYRQFLFQRL

-844 RQALDHFNA
+844 KQALDHFNA

-903 QKRQVNIYRLVTKGS
+903 QKKQVNIYRLVTKGS

-945 KTVLHTGAAPSS
+945 KTVLDTGAAPSS

-968 ILKFGAEELFKEP
+968 ILKFGAEELFKES
-981 EGEEQEPQDMDIEE
+981 EGEELEPQEMDIDE

-1003 ENDPGQSSIGE
+1003 ENDPGPSTVGE

-1025 SMMEEEEMD
+1025 SMMEEEEID
-1034 MDPERGHRN
+1034 MDTERDGRHDIN

-1064 LEEIYLLPRMRNCAK
+1064 LAEIYLLPRMRKCAK
-1079 QISFN
+1079 QINFN

-1099 DSDSVSDRK
+1099 DSDSGTDRK

-1174 NGCVRTLREN
+1174 NGCLKTLREN
-1184 PCGPEKTSGGRR
+1184 PCGPERSSGGRR

-1237 KRYKLPCHSKAAHFD
+1237 KRYIIPCHSKAAHFD
-1252 IEWGKEDDASL
+1252 IEWGKEDDSSL

-1315 SKDLAKKEAQR
+1315 SKDLAKKEAQK

-1339 GKKNKNVKP
+1339 GKKNKAVKP
-1348 AKVDEAVNSMS
+1348 KMDDMTNSLS

-1372 DKEEEREVAPVKPP
+1372 EN
-1386 TRRGRAEPVVVK
+1386 
-1398 QEEEEEE
+1398 EEEE
-1405 DSEPEPLT
+1405 
-1413 PKEPEEKEKEKD
+1413 K
-1425 REVKKEIKKEKK
+1425 VCVAVI
-1437 EDGRDGKE
+1437 
-1445 KREPKEKKEA
+1445 
-1455 KPPEPVTRVEEPPVE
+1455 
-1470 KMVEI
+1470 
-1475 KAEVREKGGKKA
+1475 
-1487 DTPVHI
+1487 
-1493 ASGGENVP
+1493 
-1501 ISEESEEL
+1501 
-1509 DQKTFSVCKE
+1509 CKE

-1562 KEYTNPDQIKQ
+1562 REYTNPEQIKQ

-1609 AADQNTST
+1609 VQTLFSEILCYD
-1617 VNTQSFKHSDIER
+1617 VER
-1630 LKDNSHQDDSS
+1630 IKESQQDDSS

-1646 SDRHHSSS
+1646 SDRHHSS
-1654 TRYHS
+1654 RYH
-1659 GSEQSKE
+1659 EHSKD
-1666 PRHGSESYRKGSDT
+1666 RHAGDSHRKSSDA
-1680 RKRPYSSFSNGKD
+1680 RKRPYSFSNGKD
-1693 LRDRDRDRERDR
+1693 HRERE
-1705 DRDQYR
+1705 RDQYR
-1711 SERQDSRYYSDSK
+1711 ERGERQDSRYYSDGK
-1724 HRKLDDHRSS
+1724 HRKLDEHRSS
-1734 RDHRAESSSK
+1734 REHRSESNSK
-1744 DRHSDHRHSDHRSDR
+1744 DRTHSEHRFHSEHRSA
-1759 HSGSDYSSHH
+1759 SDYTHH

-1782 SDHRASGS
+1782 MEHR
-1790 GPRSPR
+1790 PRSPL
-1796 DQRSPY
+1796 
-1802 ESRSP
+1802 
-1807 MGHRSPFEYSS
+1807 GHRSPFEYSS
-1818 DHKSTPE
+1818 DHRSTPE
-1825 QIWSSRKT
+1825 QVWSGRKT

>member
-1 MDGRS
+1 
-6 EDESVS
+6 
-12 NSSGESSNSDD
+12 
-23 ESGSGSGSGSGSSSS
+23 
-38 SSSSSSS
+38 
-45 QSGSSDSGSGSDS
+45 
-58 GSQSDSDSEK
+58 
-68 SKKAEPAKIDGAEF
+68 
-82 WKSNPSILAVQRS
+82 
-95 AMLRK
+95 MLRK

-107 QQQQQQQHQQQQ
+107 
-119 QSSSNSS
+119 SSSNTGS
-126 DEDSSSSDDSDDDSS
+126 DEDSSSSDESDDESKS
-141 REKSKGSGSG
+141 RSKGSG

-157 SGSDSGSNSGSDS
+157 SGSGSGSSDS
-170 SGEEQEENSDASAS
+170 SAEEQENSDESVS

-196 PPTKANARNGKKS
+196 PSNKANARNGRNN
-209 KAQRKKPPT
+209 KAPKKKPSR
-218 GSSSDEDDFDKK
+218 SSSDDEDDYKK

-246 EDDELKTDSDDLV
+246 EDEELKTDSDDLV
-259 EVTGEDVPQP
+259 EVCGEDVPPP
-269 EEDEFETLERVMD
+269 EEDEFETLERVMEM
-282 TRVGRK
+282 RIGRK
-288 GATGATTTVYAV
+288 GATGGVTTVYAV
-300 EADGDPNGTF
+300 EADGDPNANFDPNKQPG
-310 NPHKEAGDVQY
+310 EVQY
-321 LIKWKGWSHIHN
+321 LMKWKNWSHIHN

-338 DTLKL
+338 ETLKQ
-343 QNVKGMKKL
+343 QNAKGMKKL
-352 DNFKKKKSEERKW
+352 DNFKKKEQEKKKW
-365 LKAASPEDVEYF
+365 LKAASPEDVEYL

-418 LPYSE
+418 LSYSE

-431 IGRKFQKCI
+431 IARKFQKCI
-440 DDYMCRNHS
+440 DEYMSRNQC
-449 KTIPYRDCK
+449 KTIPSRECK

-464 RFMPMKKQPS
+464 RFVPMKKQPH
-474 YITEGLE
+474 YIGADGLE
-481 LRDYQLDGLN
+481 LRDYQLEGLN

-518 SFLNYMFH
+518 SFLNYLFH

-555 QMNVVVYLGDIN
+555 QINVVVYLGDIG

-575 EWMHVQNK
+575 EWMHPQTK
-583 RLKLNILLTTYEILL
+583 RLKFNVLLTTYEILL

-631 IEFRSNHRLLITGTP
+631 IEFKSNHRLLITGTP

-661 MPEKFH
+661 MPIKFH
-667 SWELFEDEHGMG
+667 SWELFEEEHGKG
-679 RDSGYASLH
+679 RDSGYTSLH

-713 ILRVEMSAI
+713 ILRVEMSAV

-737 LSKGTKGST
+737 LSKGTKGSR
-746 SGFLNI
+746 SGFLNV

-763 YLIKPPEDNEFYNR
+763 YLIKSPEEEFYNR
-777 QEALQHL
+777 QEGLQHL
-784 IRSSGKLV
+784 IRSSGKLI

-820 LAEYLKSRQFLFQRL
+820 LAEYLKYRQFLFQRL

-844 RQALDHFNA
+844 KQALDHFNA

-903 QKRQVNIYRLVTKGS
+903 QKKQVNIYRLVTKGS

-981 EGEEQEPQDMDIEE
+981 EGEEQEPQVFFDVGLCHSFLCCIVGS
-995 ILKRAETR
+995 TV
-1003 ENDPGQSSIGE
+1003 GE

-1025 SMMEEEEMD
+1025 SMMEEEEID
-1034 MDPERGHRN
+1034 MDTERDNKN

-1064 LEEIYLLPRMRNCAK
+1064 LAEIYLLPRMRKCAK
-1079 QISFN
+1079 QSNFN

-1174 NGCVRTLREN
+1174 NGCLKTLREN
-1184 PCGPEKTSGGRR
+1184 PCGPERTSGGRR

-1237 KRYKLPCHSKAAHFD
+1237 KRYIIPCHSKAAHFD
-1252 IEWGKEDDASL
+1252 IEWGKEDDSSL

-1315 SKDLAKKEAQR
+1315 SKDLAKKEAQK

-1339 GKKNKNVKP
+1339 GKKNKAVKP
-1348 AKVDEAVNSMS
+1348 KVDEVTNSLS
-1359 SAPPSDKSSEEEE
+1359 SAPPSDKSSEEEDE
-1372 DKEEEREVAPVKPP
+1372 KEEEEKVCVAVEV
-1386 TRRGRAEPVVVK
+1386 
-1398 QEEEEEE
+1398 
-1405 DSEPEPLT
+1405 
-1413 PKEPEEKEKEKD
+1413 
-1425 REVKKEIKKEKK
+1425 
-1437 EDGRDGKE
+1437 
-1445 KREPKEKKEA
+1445 
-1455 KPPEPVTRVEEPPVE
+1455 
-1470 KMVEI
+1470 
-1475 KAEVREKGGKKA
+1475 KAEVKKA
-1487 DTPVHI
+1487 DTPVHTP
-1493 ASGGENVP
+1493 SGGDALP
-1501 ISEESEEL
+1501 LSDESEEL

-1562 KEYTNPDQIKQ
+1562 REYTNPELIKQ

-1609 AADQNTST
+1609 HLSGDVCCNHFY
-1617 VNTQSFKHSDIER
+1617 VER
-1630 LKDNSHQDDSS
+1630 IKESQQDDSS

-1646 SDRHHSSS
+1646 SDRHHSS
-1654 TRYHS
+1654 RYH
-1659 GSEQSKE
+1659 EHSKD
-1666 PRHGSESYRKGSDT
+1666 RHAGDSYRKSSDP

-1693 LRDRDRDRERDR
+1693 HRER
-1705 DRDQYR
+1705 
-1711 SERQDSRYYSDSK
+1711 EREQYYSESK
-1724 HRKLDDHRSS
+1724 HRRLDEHRSS
-1734 RDHRAESSSK
+1734 REHRSESNSK
-1744 DRHSDHRHSDHRSDR
+1744 DRTHSEHRLHSEHRSA
-1759 HSGSDYSSHH
+1759 SDYTHH

-1782 SDHRASGS
+1782 MEHR
-1790 GPRSPR
+1790 PRSPR
-1796 DQRSPY
+1796 DQRSPL
-1802 ESRSP
+1802 
-1807 MGHRSPFEYSS
+1807 GHRSPFEYSS
-1818 DHKSTPE
+1818 DHRSTPE
-1825 QIWSSRKT
+1825 QVWSGRKT

>member
-1 MDGRS
+1 MAGRS
-6 EDESVS
+6 EDDSVS

-23 ESGSGSGSGSGSSSS
+23 ESGSGSGSASGSGSSSS
-38 SSSSSSS
+38 SSSSSSTH
-45 QSGSSDSGSGSDS
+45 SGSSNSGSGSDS
-58 GSQSDSDSEK
+58 GSQSDSDSGK
-68 SKKAEPAKIDGAEF
+68 SKEKTEAPNIDGADF

-100 QQLQQQQ
+100 QQLH
-107 QQQQQQQHQQQQ
+107 QQHQQ
-119 QSSSNSS
+119 QSSSNSGS
-126 DEDSSSSDDSDDDSS
+126 DQACYFDSSSSDSDSS
-141 REKSKGSGSG
+141 SGSKKRHNSGSDSGSGSNSGSGSG
-151 SDSDSG
+151 SDTSG
-157 SGSDSGSNSGSDS
+157 D
-170 SGEEQEENSDASAS
+170 GEKSEETAS

-189 HKVKSRK
+189 TKVKSRR
-196 PPTKANARNGKKS
+196 PPAKNGKKAS
-209 KAQRKKPPT
+209 NQRKVHK
-218 GSSSDEDDFDKK
+218 GSSSDDDDDYKK
-230 ALAGPRRQATV
+230 AMSAGPRRQATV

-246 EDDELKTDSDDLV
+246 EDDEQKTDSDDLV
-259 EVTGEDVPQP
+259 EVLGEDVPQP
-269 EEDEFETLERVMD
+269 EEDEFETLERVMES
-282 TRVGRK
+282 RIGRK
-288 GATGATTTVYAV
+288 GATGGTTTVYAI
-300 EADGDPNGTF
+300 EADGDPNANF
-310 NPHKEAGDVQY
+310 DPSKEAGETQY
-321 LIKWKGWSHIHN
+321 LMKWKNWSHIHN

-338 DTLKL
+338 DSLKL

-352 DNFKKKKSEERKW
+352 DNFMKKDHEKKRW
-365 LKAASPEDVEYF
+365 IKAASPEDVEYF

-418 LPYSE
+418 LSYSE

-440 DDYMCRNHS
+440 DDYLRRNHS
-449 KTIPYRDCK
+449 KNIPFRECK

-464 RFMPMKKQPS
+464 RFSAMKKQPS
-474 YITEGLE
+474 YIGGDGLE
-481 LRDYQLDGLN
+481 LRDYQFDSLN

-518 SFLNYMFH
+518 SFLSYMFH

-543 TSWQREIQLWAP
+543 VSWQREIQLWAP
-555 QMNVVVYLGDIN
+555 MMNVVVYLGDIS

-575 EWMHVQNK
+575 EWMHPQNK
-583 RLKLNILLTTYEILL
+583 RLKFNILLTTYEILL
-598 KDKSFLGNVSWA
+598 KDKSFLGCVNWA

-631 IEFRSNHRLLITGTP
+631 MDFKSNHRLLITGTP

-667 SWELFEDEHGMG
+667 SWEIFDEDHGKG
-679 RDSGYASLH
+679 RDAGYTSLH

-737 LSKGTKGST
+737 LSKGVKGST

-752 MMELKKCCNHC
+752 VMELKKCCNHC
-763 YLIKPPEDNEFYNR
+763 YLIKSPDDTEFYSR
-777 QEALQHL
+777 AESLQHL

-835 DGSIKGEMR
+835 DGSIKGEIR
-844 RQALDHFNA
+844 KQALDHFNA

-903 QKRQVNIYRLVTKGS
+903 QKRQVNIYRLVTRSS

-957 STPFNKEELSA
+957 ATPYNKEELSA

-981 EGEEQEPQDMDIEE
+981 EGEEQDPLEMDIDE

-1003 ENDPGQSSIGE
+1003 DNDPGPSTVGE

-1025 SMMEEEEMD
+1025 SMMEEEEID
-1034 MDPERGHRN
+1034 SERSMRS

-1055 LEEEERQKE
+1055 MEEEERQKE
-1064 LEEIYLLPRMRNCAK
+1064 LEEIYLLPRMRNCVK
-1079 QISFN
+1079 PNSFN
-1084 GNEGRRSRNRRYSGS
+1084 GNESRRSRNRRYSGS
-1099 DSDSVSDRK
+1099 DSDSTSDRK
-1108 RPKKRG
+1108 KPKKRG

-1127 TDAEIRR
+1127 SDAEIRR
-1134 FIKSYKKFGGPL
+1134 FVKSYKKFGGPL

-1155 AELVDKSEHDLRRL
+1155 AELVDKSEQDLKRL

-1174 NGCVRTLREN
+1174 NGCEAPVMSFH
-1184 PCGPEKTSGGRR
+1184 SGGRR

-1226 HKAIPADPEER
+1226 HKAIPSDPEDR
-1237 KRYKLPCHSKAAHFD
+1237 KKYMIPCHSKAAHFD
-1252 IEWGKEDDASL
+1252 IEWGKEDDSSL

-1326 QAGTANSRKRKPR
+1326 HAGTQND
-1339 GKKNKNVKP
+1339 VK
-1348 AKVDEAVNSMS
+1348 M
-1359 SAPPSDKSSEEEE
+1359 
-1372 DKEEEREVAPVKPP
+1372 
-1386 TRRGRAEPVVVK
+1386 
-1398 QEEEEEE
+1398 
-1405 DSEPEPLT
+1405 
-1413 PKEPEEKEKEKD
+1413 
-1425 REVKKEIKKEKK
+1425 EI
-1437 EDGRDGKE
+1437 
-1445 KREPKEKKEA
+1445 
-1455 KPPEPVTRVEEPPVE
+1455 
-1470 KMVEI
+1470 
-1475 KAEVREKGGKKA
+1475 REKAKKLA

-1493 ASGGENVP
+1493 TAGGEPVP

-1562 KEYTNPDQIKQ
+1562 KEYSNPELVKQ

-1609 AADQNTST
+1609 HTSISVFT
-1617 VNTQSFKHSDIER
+1617 LPNMPR
-1630 LKDNSHQDDSS
+1630 LKDGGQQDDSS

-1646 SDRHHSSS
+1646 SERHQPAGRYERSSS
-1654 TRYHS
+1654 R
-1659 GSEQSKE
+1659 E
-1666 PRHGSESYRKGSDT
+1666 RHATDAHRKSSAGAGES

-1693 LRDRDRDRERDR
+1693 HRDRDP
-1705 DRDQYR
+1705 Y
-1711 SERQDSRYYSDSK
+1711 RYYSDTK
-1724 HRKLDDHRSS
+1724 HRKTEDQRSS
-1734 RDHRAESSSK
+1734 REHP
-1744 DRHSDHRHSDHRSDR
+1744 HSDHRQ
-1759 HSGSDYSSHH
+1759 GSDHH
-1769 KSSRDYRYHSDWQ
+1769 KSSSSSWDSYRYHSDWQ
-1782 SDHRASGS
+1782 TDRQADRQTDHRASAS

-1802 ESRSP
+1802 DSRSP
-1807 MGHRSPFEYSS
+1807 LGHRSPFEYSS

-1825 QIWSSRKT
+1825 HNWNSRKT

>member
-1 MDGRS
+1 
-6 EDESVS
+6 
-12 NSSGESSNSDD
+12 
-23 ESGSGSGSGSGSSSS
+23 
-38 SSSSSSS
+38 
-45 QSGSSDSGSGSDS
+45 
-58 GSQSDSDSEK
+58 
-68 SKKAEPAKIDGAEF
+68 
-82 WKSNPSILAVQRS
+82 
-95 AMLRK
+95 MLRK

-107 QQQQQQQHQQQQ
+107 
-119 QSSSNSS
+119 SSSNTGS
-126 DEDSSSSDDSDDDSS
+126 DEDSSSSDESDDESKS
-141 REKSKGSGSG
+141 RSKGSG

-157 SGSDSGSNSGSDS
+157 SGSGSGSSDS
-170 SGEEQEENSDASAS
+170 SAEEEENSDESVS

-196 PPTKANARNGKKS
+196 PSNKANARNGRNN
-209 KAQRKKPPT
+209 KAPKKKPSR
-218 GSSSDEDDFDKK
+218 SSSDDEDDYKK

-246 EDDELKTDSDDLV
+246 EDEELKTDSDDLV
-259 EVTGEDVPQP
+259 EVCGEDVPPP
-269 EEDEFETLERVMD
+269 EEDEFETLERVMEM
-282 TRVGRK
+282 RIGRK
-288 GATGATTTVYAV
+288 GATGGVTTVYAV
-300 EADGDPNGTF
+300 EADGDPNANFDPNKQPG
-310 NPHKEAGDVQY
+310 EVQY
-321 LIKWKGWSHIHN
+321 LMKWKNWSHIHN

-338 DTLKL
+338 ETLKQ
-343 QNVKGMKKL
+343 QNAKGMKKL
-352 DNFKKKKSEERKW
+352 DNFKKKEQEKKKW
-365 LKAASPEDVEYF
+365 LKAASPEDVEYL

-418 LPYSE
+418 LSYFE

-431 IGRKFQKCI
+431 IARKFQKCI
-440 DDYMCRNHS
+440 DEYMSRNQC
-449 KTIPYRDCK
+449 KTIPSRECK

-464 RFMPMKKQPS
+464 RFVPMKKQPH
-474 YITEGLE
+474 YIGADGLE
-481 LRDYQLDGLN
+481 LRDYQLEGLN

-518 SFLNYMFH
+518 SFLNYLFH

-555 QMNVVVYLGDIN
+555 QINVVVYLGDIR

-575 EWMHVQNK
+575 EWMHPQTK
-583 RLKLNILLTTYEILL
+583 RLKFNVLLTTYEILL

-631 IEFRSNHRLLITGTP
+631 IEFKSNHRLLITGTP

-661 MPEKFH
+661 MPIKFH
-667 SWELFEDEHGMG
+667 SWELFEEEHGKG

-713 ILRVEMSAI
+713 ILRVEMSAV

-737 LSKGTKGST
+737 LSKGTKGSR
-746 SGFLNI
+746 SGFLNV

-763 YLIKPPEDNEFYNR
+763 YLIKSPEEEFYNR
-777 QEALQHL
+777 QEGLQHL
-784 IRSSGKLV
+784 IRSSGKLI

-820 LAEYLKSRQFLFQRL
+820 LAEYLKYRQFLFQRL

-844 RQALDHFNA
+844 KQALDHFNA

-903 QKRQVNIYRLVTKGS
+903 QKKQVNIYRLVTKGS

-981 EGEEQEPQDMDIEE
+981 EGEEQEPQEMDIDE

-1003 ENDPGQSSIGE
+1003 ENDPGPSTVGE

-1025 SMMEEEEMD
+1025 SMMEEEEID
-1034 MDPERGHRN
+1034 MDTERDNKN

-1064 LEEIYLLPRMRNCAK
+1064 LAEIYLLPRMRKCAK
-1079 QISFN
+1079 QSNFN

-1174 NGCVRTLREN
+1174 NGCLKTLREN
-1184 PCGPEKTSGGRR
+1184 PCGPERTSGGRR

-1237 KRYKLPCHSKAAHFD
+1237 KRYIIPCHSKAAHFD
-1252 IEWGKEDDASL
+1252 IEWGKEDDSSL

-1315 SKDLAKKEAQR
+1315 SKDLAKKEAQK

-1339 GKKNKNVKP
+1339 GKKNKAVKP
-1348 AKVDEAVNSMS
+1348 KVDEVTNSLS
-1359 SAPPSDKSSEEEE
+1359 SAPPSDKSSEEEDE
-1372 DKEEEREVAPVKPP
+1372 KEEEEKVCVAVEV
-1386 TRRGRAEPVVVK
+1386 
-1398 QEEEEEE
+1398 
-1405 DSEPEPLT
+1405 
-1413 PKEPEEKEKEKD
+1413 
-1425 REVKKEIKKEKK
+1425 
-1437 EDGRDGKE
+1437 
-1445 KREPKEKKEA
+1445 
-1455 KPPEPVTRVEEPPVE
+1455 
-1470 KMVEI
+1470 
-1475 KAEVREKGGKKA
+1475 KAEVKKA
-1487 DTPVHI
+1487 DTPVHTP
-1493 ASGGENVP
+1493 SGGDALP
-1501 ISEESEEL
+1501 LSDESEEL

-1562 KEYTNPDQIKQ
+1562 REYTNPELIKQ

-1609 AADQNTST
+1609 HLSGDVCCNHFY
-1617 VNTQSFKHSDIER
+1617 VER
-1630 LKDNSHQDDSS
+1630 IKESQQDDSS

-1646 SDRHHSSS
+1646 SDRHHSS
-1654 TRYHS
+1654 RYH
-1659 GSEQSKE
+1659 EHSKD
-1666 PRHGSESYRKGSDT
+1666 RHAGDSYRKSSDP

-1693 LRDRDRDRERDR
+1693 HRER
-1705 DRDQYR
+1705 
-1711 SERQDSRYYSDSK
+1711 EREQYYSESK
-1724 HRKLDDHRSS
+1724 HRRLDEHRSS
-1734 RDHRAESSSK
+1734 REHRSESNSK
-1744 DRHSDHRHSDHRSDR
+1744 DRTHSEHRFHSEHRSA
-1759 HSGSDYSSHH
+1759 SDYTHH

-1782 SDHRASGS
+1782 MEHR
-1790 GPRSPR
+1790 PRSPR
-1796 DQRSPY
+1796 DQRSPL
-1802 ESRSP
+1802 
-1807 MGHRSPFEYSS
+1807 GHRSPFEYSS
-1818 DHKSTPE
+1818 DHRSTPE
-1825 QIWSSRKT
+1825 QVWSGRKT

>member
-1 MDGRS
+1 MLHKNDHRFANACGYK
-6 EDESVS
+6 
-12 NSSGESSNSDD
+12 SDSD
-23 ESGSGSGSGSGSSSS
+23 SGSGSGSGSSDSS
-38 SSSSSSS
+38 AE
-45 QSGSSDSGSGSDS
+45 
-58 GSQSDSDSEK
+58 EK
-68 SKKAEPAKIDGAEF
+68 G
-82 WKSNPSILAVQRS
+82 N
-95 AMLRK
+95 
-100 QQLQQQQ
+100 
-107 QQQQQQQHQQQQ
+107 
-119 QSSSNSS
+119 S
-126 DEDSSSSDDSDDDSS
+126 DESV
-141 REKSKGSGSG
+141 
-151 SDSDSG
+151 
-157 SGSDSGSNSGSDS
+157 
-170 SGEEQEENSDASAS
+170 S

-196 PPTKANARNGKKS
+196 PSNKNNNAPK
-209 KAQRKKPPT
+209 KKPSR
-218 GSSSDEDDFDKK
+218 SSSDDEDDYKK

-246 EDDELKTDSDDLV
+246 EDEELKTDSDDLV
-259 EVTGEDVPQP
+259 EVCGEDVPPP
-269 EEDEFETLERVMD
+269 EEDEFETLERVMEM
-282 TRVGRK
+282 RIGRK
-288 GATGATTTVYAV
+288 GATGAVTTVYAV
-300 EADGDPNGTF
+300 EADGDPNTNFDPNRQPG
-310 NPHKEAGDVQY
+310 EVQY
-321 LIKWKGWSHIHN
+321 LMKWKNWSHIHN

-338 DTLKL
+338 ETLKQ
-343 QNVKGMKKL
+343 QNVK
-352 DNFKKKKSEERKW
+352 
-365 LKAASPEDVEYF
+365 
-377 NCQQE
+377 
-382 LMDDLHSQYQLV
+382 
-394 ERIIGHSNQKSAAGY
+394 GHSNQKSAAGY

-418 LPYSE
+418 LPYFE

-431 IGRKFQKCI
+431 IARKFQKCI
-440 DDYMCRNHS
+440 DEYMSRNQC
-449 KTIPYRDCK
+449 KTIPSRECK

-464 RFMPMKKQPS
+464 RFVPMKKQPP
-474 YITEGLE
+474 YIGADGLE
-481 LRDYQLDGLN
+481 LRDYQLEGLN
-491 WMAHSWCKG
+491 WMAHSWCKYVQR
-500 NSCILADEMG
+500 NVYFSRAESSL
-510 LGKTIQTI
+510 
-518 SFLNYMFH
+518 
-526 EHQLY
+526 LY
-531 GPFLLVVPLSTL
+531 FLL
-543 TSWQREIQLWAP
+543 Q
-555 QMNVVVYLGDIN
+555 
-567 SRNMIRTH
+567 
-575 EWMHVQNK
+575 
-583 RLKLNILLTTYEILL
+583 
-598 KDKSFLGNVSWA
+598 SFLGNVSWA

-631 IEFRSNHRLLITGTP
+631 IEFKSNHRLLITGTP

-661 MPEKFH
+661 MPIKFH
-667 SWELFEDEHGMG
+667 SWELFEEEHGKG
-679 RDSGYASLH
+679 RDSGYTSLH

-713 ILRVEMSAI
+713 ILRVEMSAV

-737 LSKGTKGST
+737 LSKGTKGSK
-746 SGFLNI
+746 SGFLNV

-763 YLIKPPEDNEFYNR
+763 YLIKSPEDEFYNR
-777 QEALQHL
+777 QEGLQHL
-784 IRSSGKLV
+784 IRSSGKLI

-820 LAEYLKSRQFLFQRL
+820 LAEYLKYRQFLFQRL

-844 RQALDHFNA
+844 KQALDHFNA

-903 QKRQVNIYRLVTKGS
+903 QKKQVNIYRLVTKGS

-957 STPFNKEELSA
+957 STPFNKEELSS

-981 EGEEQEPQDMDIEE
+981 EGEEQEPQ
-995 ILKRAETR
+995 
-1003 ENDPGQSSIGE
+1003 
-1014 ELLSQ
+1014 
-1019 FKVANF
+1019 
-1025 SMMEEEEMD
+1025 
-1034 MDPERGHRN
+1034 
-1043 WDDIIPEEQRRR
+1043 
-1055 LEEEERQKE
+1055 EEERQKE
-1064 LEEIYLLPRMRNCAK
+1064 LAEIYLLPRMRKCAK
-1079 QISFN
+1079 QNNFN

-1174 NGCVRTLREN
+1174 NGCLKTLREN
-1184 PCGPEKTSGGRR
+1184 PCGPERSSGGRR

-1237 KRYKLPCHSKAAHFD
+1237 KRYIIPCHSKAAHFD
-1252 IEWGKEDDASL
+1252 IEWGKEDDSSL

-1315 SKDLAKKEAQR
+1315 SKDLAKKEAQK

-1339 GKKNKNVKP
+1339 GKKNKAVKP
-1348 AKVDEAVNSMS
+1348 KMDDVTNSLS
-1359 SAPPSDKSSEEEE
+1359 SAPPSDKSSEEEDE
-1372 DKEEEREVAPVKPP
+1372 KEEEEKVCVAVI
-1386 TRRGRAEPVVVK
+1386 VQVYHV
-1398 QEEEEEE
+1398 
-1405 DSEPEPLT
+1405 
-1413 PKEPEEKEKEKD
+1413 
-1425 REVKKEIKKEKK
+1425 
-1437 EDGRDGKE
+1437 
-1445 KREPKEKKEA
+1445 
-1455 KPPEPVTRVEEPPVE
+1455 RVE
-1470 KMVEI
+1470 
-1475 KAEVREKGGKKA
+1475 AEAVA
-1487 DTPVHI
+1487 VILMLTTPRLI
-1493 ASGGENVP
+1493 ASV
-1501 ISEESEEL
+1501 SCAC
-1509 DQKTFSVCKE
+1509 QCKE

-1562 KEYTNPDQIKQ
+1562 REYTNPEQIKQ

-1609 AADQNTST
+1609 
-1617 VNTQSFKHSDIER
+1617 VWTQCFQRFSVMVVTFVYVER
-1630 LKDNSHQDDSS
+1630 IKESQQDDSS

-1646 SDRHHSSS
+1646 SDRHHSS
-1654 TRYHS
+1654 RYH
-1659 GSEQSKE
+1659 EHSKD
-1666 PRHGSESYRKGSDT
+1666 RHAGDSYRKSSDA

-1693 LRDRDRDRERDR
+1693 HRERE
-1705 DRDQYR
+1705 RDQYR
-1711 SERQDSRYYSDSK
+1711 ERGERQDSRYYSDSK
-1724 HRKLDDHRSS
+1724 HRRLDEHRSS
-1734 RDHRAESSSK
+1734 REHRSESNSK
-1744 DRHSDHRHSDHRSDR
+1744 DRTHSEHRFHSEHRSA
-1759 HSGSDYSSHH
+1759 SDYTHH

-1782 SDHRASGS
+1782 MEHR
-1790 GPRSPR
+1790 PRSPR

-1802 ESRSP
+1802 DSRSP
-1807 MGHRSPFEYSS
+1807 LGHRSPFEYSS
-1818 DHKSTPE
+1818 DHRSTPE
-1825 QIWSSRKT
+1825 QSGRKT

>member
-1 MDGRS
+1 MNGHS
-6 EDESVS
+6 DEESTR
-12 NSSGESSNSDD
+12 NTSGESSQSDD
-23 ESGSGSGSGSGSSSS
+23 DSGSGSGSGSSSGS
-38 SSSSSSS
+38 SSNGSSS
-45 QSGSSDSGSGSDS
+45 QSGSSDSDSGSES
-58 GSQSDSDSEK
+58 GSQSESESDTSKEK
-68 SKKAEPAKIDGAEF
+68 KVQAKHPKVDGAEF

-100 QQLQQQQ
+100 QQ
-107 QQQQQQQHQQQQ
+107 Q
-119 QSSSNSS
+119 QSKAASINSGS
-126 DEDSSSSDDSDDDSS
+126 EEESSSSDDSGDDSSNEIKRKKHKDEDWQMSGSGSISGTASESEIEGS
-141 REKSKGSGSG
+141 REKSSC
-151 SDSDSG
+151 
-157 SGSDSGSNSGSDS
+157 
-170 SGEEQEENSDASAS
+170 EESES
-184 DYEPS
+184 DYEPKN
-189 HKVKSRK
+189 KVKSRK
-196 PPTKANARNGKKS
+196 PPSRIKQKSGKKT
-209 KAQRKKPPT
+209 AVQKKRQLDSSSS
-218 GSSSDEDDFDKK
+218 SSSDDDDYDKR
-230 ALAGPRRQATV
+230 GSRRQATV

-246 EDDELKTDSDDLV
+246 EAEEAKTDSDDLL
-259 EVTGEDVPQP
+259 EVCGEDVPQP
-269 EEDEFETLERVMD
+269 EEDEFETIEKFMD
-282 TRVGRK
+282 SRIGRK
-288 GATGATTTVYAV
+288 GVTGATTTIYAV
-300 EADGDPNGTF
+300 EADGDPNEGYDKS
-310 NPHKEAGDVQY
+310 KESGDTQY

-338 DTLKL
+338 ETLKQ
-343 QNVKGMKKL
+343 QNVRGMKKL
-352 DNFKKKKSEERKW
+352 DNYKKKDQETKRW
-365 LKAASPEDVEYF
+365 LKNASPEDVEYY

-382 LMDDLHSQYQLV
+382 LTDDLHKQYQIV
-394 ERIIGHSNQKSAAGY
+394 ERIIAHSNQKSAAGY
-409 PDYLCKWQG
+409 PDYYCKWQG

-431 IGRKFQKCI
+431 IAKKFQSRI
-440 DDYMCRNHS
+440 DEYFSRNQS
-449 KTIPYRDCK
+449 KTTPFKDCK

-464 RFMPMKKQPS
+464 RFVALKKQPN
-474 YITEGLE
+474 YIGGHENLE
-481 LRDYQLDGLN
+481 LRDYQLNGLN
-491 WMAHSWCKG
+491 WLAHSWCKG

-518 SFLNYMFH
+518 SFLNYLFH

-543 TSWQREIQLWAP
+543 TSWQREIQTWAP
-555 QMNVVVYLGDIN
+555 QMNAVVYLGDIT
-567 SRNMIRTH
+567 SRNVIRTH
-575 EWMHVQNK
+575 EWMHLQTK
-583 RLKLNILLTTYEILL
+583 RLKFNILLTTYEILL
-598 KDKSFLGNVSWA
+598 KDKSFLGGLNWA

-624 SLLYKTM
+624 SLLYKTL
-631 IEFRSNHRLLITGTP
+631 IDFKSNHRLLITGTP

-652 ELWSLLHFI
+652 ELWSLLQFI
-661 MPEKFH
+661 MPEKFS
-667 SWELFEDEHGMG
+667 SWEDFEEEHGKG
-679 RDSGYASLH
+679 REFGYASLH

-713 ILRVEMSAI
+713 ILRMEMSAL

-737 LSKGTKGST
+737 LSKGSKGST
-746 SGFLNI
+746 SGFLNV

-763 YLIKPPEDNEFYNR
+763 YLIKPPDDNEFYNK
-777 QEALQHL
+777 QEALQNL
-784 IRSSGKLV
+784 IRSSGKLI
-792 LLDKLLVRLKER
+792 LLDKLLIRLRER
-804 GHRVLIFSQMV
+804 GSRVLIFSQMV

-820 LAEYLKSRQFLFQRL
+820 LAEYLKYRQFPFQRL
-835 DGSIKGEMR
+835 DGSIKGELR
-844 RQALDHFNA
+844 KQALDHFNA
-853 EGSEDFCFLLSTRA
+853 EASEDFCFLLSTRA

-903 QKRQVNIYRLVTKGS
+903 QKKQVNIYRLVTKGS
-918 VEEEIIERAKKK
+918 VEEDILERAKKK

-945 KTVLHTGAAPSS
+945 KTVLHTGSAPSS
-957 STPFNKEELSA
+957 SAPFNKEELSA

-981 EGEEQEPQDMDIEE
+981 EGEEQEPQEMDIDE

-1003 ENDPGQSSIGE
+1003 ENETGPLSVGD

-1025 SMMEEEEMD
+1025 SNMD
-1034 MDPERGHRN
+1034 EDDIELDHEQNSRN
-1043 WDDIIPEEQRRR
+1043 WEEIIPEVHRRR

-1064 LEEIYLLPRMRNCAK
+1064 LEEIYMLPRMRNCAK

-1084 GNEGRRSRNRRYSGS
+1084 GNEGRRCRNRRYSGS

-1127 TDAEIRR
+1127 SDAEIRR

-1155 AELVDKSEHDLRRL
+1155 AELVDKSEIDLRRL
-1169 AETVH
+1169 GDLVH
-1174 NGCVRTLREN
+1174 NGCFKALKDN
-1184 PCGPEKTSGGRR
+1184 SSGQERAGSRL

-1220 EELAPL
+1220 EELEPL
-1226 HKAIPADPEER
+1226 HKSIPSDPEER
-1237 KRYKLPCHSKAAHFD
+1237 KRYTIPCHTKAAHFD
-1252 IEWGKEDDASL
+1252 MDWGKEDDSNL

-1288 KLLPDDPDKKPQAKQ
+1288 KILPDDPDKKPQAKQ

-1315 SKDLAKKEAQR
+1315 NKDIARKEAQR
-1326 QAGTANSRKRKPR
+1326 LSGIGSKRRKIRM
-1339 GKKNKNVKP
+1339 KKSKIIKAIKMKEELKSDTSP
-1348 AKVDEAVNSMS
+1348 
-1359 SAPPSDKSSEEEE
+1359 PPSDKS
-1372 DKEEEREVAPVKPP
+1372 D
-1386 TRRGRAEPVVVK
+1386 
-1398 QEEEEEE
+1398 EEEEE
-1405 DSEPEPLT
+1405 DIKDEMVSLKNSSKIKME
-1413 PKEPEEKEKEKD
+1413 KENEENPDAAITLKKQADERRETKENKKELKREKKEKED
-1425 REVKKEIKKEKK
+1425 KKELKEK
-1437 EDGRDGKE
+1437 DMKE
-1445 KREPKEKKEA
+1445 KRESKGKEYTHKEKEVKEEKTNDYKSDSKDKIK
-1455 KPPEPVTRVEEPPVE
+1455 KPPS
-1470 KMVEI
+1470 
-1475 KAEVREKGGKKA
+1475 A

-1493 ASGGENVP
+1493 TASGEPVP
-1501 ISEESEEL
+1501 ISEDSEEL
-1509 DQKTFSVCKE
+1509 DQKTFSICKE

-1562 KEYTNPDQIKQ
+1562 KEYTNPEQIKQ

-1604 QENAQ
+1604 QETQYNE
-1609 AADQNTST
+1609 QNINSS
-1617 VNTQSFKHSDIER
+1617 VNTNLIRNPDMER
-1630 LKDNSHQDDSS
+1630 LKETTNHDDSS

-1646 SDRHHSSS
+1646 SDRYLSQYHDHHKD
-1654 TRYHS
+1654 RL
-1659 GSEQSKE
+1659 
-1666 PRHGSESYRKGSDT
+1666 HGDSYKKSDS
-1680 RKRPYSSFSNGKD
+1680 RKRPYSTFSNGKD
-1693 LRDRDRDRERDR
+1693 HRDWDH
-1705 DRDQYR
+1705 YK
-1711 SERQDSRYYSDSK
+1711 QDNRYYNDSK
-1724 HRKLDDHRSS
+1724 HRKLDDHRN
-1734 RDHRAESSSK
+1734 RDHRLNLEGSFK
-1744 DRHSDHRHSDHRSDR
+1744 DSRSHLDHRIHLDHRS
-1759 HSGSDYSSHH
+1759 SSDYSHH

-1782 SDHRASGS
+1782 MDHRASSS
-1790 GPRSPR
+1790 GPRSPL

-1802 ESRSP
+1802 DSRSP
-1807 MGHRSPFEYSS
+1807 LGHRSPFDHST

-1825 QIWSSRKT
+1825 HMWSNRKT

>member
-1 MDGRS
+1 
-6 EDESVS
+6 
-12 NSSGESSNSDD
+12 
-23 ESGSGSGSGSGSSSS
+23 
-38 SSSSSSS
+38 
-45 QSGSSDSGSGSDS
+45 
-58 GSQSDSDSEK
+58 
-68 SKKAEPAKIDGAEF
+68 
-82 WKSNPSILAVQRS
+82 
-95 AMLRK
+95 
-100 QQLQQQQ
+100 
-107 QQQQQQQHQQQQ
+107 
-119 QSSSNSS
+119 
-126 DEDSSSSDDSDDDSS
+126 
-141 REKSKGSGSG
+141 
-151 SDSDSG
+151 
-157 SGSDSGSNSGSDS
+157 
-170 SGEEQEENSDASAS
+170 
-184 DYEPS
+184 
-189 HKVKSRK
+189 
-196 PPTKANARNGKKS
+196 
-209 KAQRKKPPT
+209 
-218 GSSSDEDDFDKK
+218 
-230 ALAGPRRQATV
+230 
-241 NVSYK
+241 
-246 EDDELKTDSDDLV
+246 
-259 EVTGEDVPQP
+259 
-269 EEDEFETLERVMD
+269 
-282 TRVGRK
+282 
-288 GATGATTTVYAV
+288 
-300 EADGDPNGTF
+300 
-310 NPHKEAGDVQY
+310 
-321 LIKWKGWSHIHN
+321 
-333 TWETE
+333 
-338 DTLKL
+338 
-343 QNVKGMKKL
+343 
-352 DNFKKKKSEERKW
+352 
-365 LKAASPEDVEYF
+365 
-377 NCQQE
+377 
-382 LMDDLHSQYQLV
+382 
-394 ERIIGHSNQKSAAGY
+394 
-409 PDYLCKWQG
+409 
-418 LPYSE
+418 
-423 CSWEDGAL
+423 
-431 IGRKFQKCI
+431 
-440 DDYMCRNHS
+440 
-449 KTIPYRDCK
+449 
-458 VLKQRP
+458 
-464 RFMPMKKQPS
+464 
-474 YITEGLE
+474 
-481 LRDYQLDGLN
+481 
-491 WMAHSWCKG
+491 
-500 NSCILADEMG
+500 
-510 LGKTIQTI
+510 
-518 SFLNYMFH
+518 
-526 EHQLY
+526 
-531 GPFLLVVPLSTL
+531 
-543 TSWQREIQLWAP
+543 
-555 QMNVVVYLGDIN
+555 
-567 SRNMIRTH
+567 
-575 EWMHVQNK
+575 
-583 RLKLNILLTTYEILL
+583 
-598 KDKSFLGNVSWA
+598 
-610 FIGVDEAHRLKNDD
+610 
-624 SLLYKTM
+624 
-631 IEFRSNHRLLITGTP
+631 
-646 LQNSLK
+646 
-652 ELWSLLHFI
+652 

-667 SWELFEDEHGMG
+667 SWELFEDEHGKG
-679 RDSGYASLH
+679 RDSGYTSLH

-763 YLIKPPEDNEFYNR
+763 YLIKPPEDNEFLNR
-777 QEALQHL
+777 AEALQQL

-820 LAEYLKSRQFLFQRL
+820 LAEYLRSRQFLFQRL

-844 RQALDHFNA
+844 KQALDHFNA

-918 VEEEIIERAKKK
+918 VEEDIIERAKKK

-957 STPFNKEELSA
+957 SAPFNKEELSA

-981 EGEEQEPQDMDIEE
+981 EGEEQEPQEMDIDE

-1003 ENDPGQSSIGE
+1003 ENDPGPSTVGE

-1025 SMMEEEEMD
+1025 SMMEDEEID
-1034 MDPERGHRN
+1034 IDSERSQRS

-1055 LEEEERQKE
+1055 MEEEERQKE
-1064 LEEIYLLPRMRNCAK
+1064 LEEIYMLPRMRNCAK

-1084 GNEGRRSRNRRYSGS
+1084 AVEGRQSRNRRYSGS
-1099 DSDSVSDRK
+1099 DSDSPSDRK

-1127 TDAEIRR
+1127 NDAEIRR
-1134 FIKSYKKFGGPL
+1134 FVKSYKKFGGPL

-1155 AELVDKSEHDLRRL
+1155 AELVDKSEHDLKRL

-1184 PCGPEKTSGGRR
+1184 PSTDNENRGRR

-1237 KRYKLPCHSKAAHFD
+1237 KKYMIPCHSKAAHFD
-1252 IEWGKEDDASL
+1252 IEWGKEDDSSL

-1315 SKDLAKKEAQR
+1315 SKDLAKKEAQK
-1326 QAGTANSRKRKPR
+1326 QAGTVS
-1339 GKKNKNVKP
+1339 VS
-1348 AKVDEAVNSMS
+1348 D
-1359 SAPPSDKSSEEEE
+1359 SASDRVVLKEEE
-1372 DKEEEREVAPVKPP
+1372 DEDDDD
-1386 TRRGRAEPVVVK
+1386 
-1398 QEEEEEE
+1398 EEEEE
-1405 DSEPEPLT
+1405 PEQ
-1413 PKEPEEKEKEKD
+1413 EEVSSSGE
-1425 REVKKEIKKEKK
+1425 REVKEKEIKKEGKKK
-1437 EDGRDGKE
+1437 EESWDMKE
-1445 KREPKEKKEA
+1445 TKEPKEKKET
-1455 KPPEPVTRVEEPPVE
+1455 KPLEPVHKQEESMDKNEVKP
-1470 KMVEI
+1470 
-1475 KAEVREKGGKKA
+1475 EVRTKKA
-1487 DTPVHI
+1487 SDVPLHI
-1493 ASGGENVP
+1493 TASGENVP

-1509 DQKTFSVCKE
+1509 DQRTFSVCKE

-1562 KEYTNPDQIKQ
+1562 KEYSNPDQIKQ

-1609 AADQNTST
+1609 NTRSINTHGYKHAD
-1617 VNTQSFKHSDIER
+1617 VEK
-1630 LKDNSHQDDSS
+1630 LKDNSHQDESS

-1646 SDRHHSSS
+1646 SERHSS
-1654 TRYHS
+1654 
-1659 GSEQSKE
+1659 
-1666 PRHGSESYRKGSDT
+1666 ESHRKTAGGES

-1693 LRDRDRDRERDR
+1693 HRDRDHYRPDSRDRDR
-1705 DRDQYR
+1705 Q
-1711 SERQDSRYYSDSK
+1711 DSK
-1724 HRKLDDHRSS
+1724 HRKLEEFRTS
-1734 RDHRAESSSK
+1734 RDHRLDMK
-1744 DRHSDHRHSDHRSDR
+1744 DYSHSDQRS
-1759 HSGSDYSSHH
+1759 S
-1769 KSSRDYRYHSDWQ
+1769 YRYHSDWQ
-1782 SDHRASGS
+1782 TEQRASAC

-1802 ESRSP
+1802 DSRSP
-1807 MGHRSPFEYSS
+1807 MGHRSPFDYSS

>member
-1 MDGRS
+1 
-6 EDESVS
+6 
-12 NSSGESSNSDD
+12 
-23 ESGSGSGSGSGSSSS
+23 
-38 SSSSSSS
+38 
-45 QSGSSDSGSGSDS
+45 
-58 GSQSDSDSEK
+58 
-68 SKKAEPAKIDGAEF
+68 
-82 WKSNPSILAVQRS
+82 
-95 AMLRK
+95 MLRK

-107 QQQQQQQHQQQQ
+107 
-119 QSSSNSS
+119 SSSNTGS
-126 DEDSSSSDDSDDDSS
+126 DEDSSSSDESDDESKS
-141 REKSKGSGSG
+141 RSKGSG

-157 SGSDSGSNSGSDS
+157 SGSGSGSSDS
-170 SGEEQEENSDASAS
+170 SAEEQENSDESVS

-196 PPTKANARNGKKS
+196 PSNKANARNGRNN
-209 KAQRKKPPT
+209 KAPKKKPSR
-218 GSSSDEDDFDKK
+218 SSSDDEDDYKK

-246 EDDELKTDSDDLV
+246 EDEELKTDSDDLV
-259 EVTGEDVPQP
+259 EVCGEDVPPP
-269 EEDEFETLERVMD
+269 EEDEFETLERVMEM
-282 TRVGRK
+282 RIGRK
-288 GATGATTTVYAV
+288 GATGGVTTVYAV
-300 EADGDPNGTF
+300 EADGDPNANFDPNKQPG
-310 NPHKEAGDVQY
+310 EVQY
-321 LIKWKGWSHIHN
+321 LMKWKNWSHIHN

-338 DTLKL
+338 ETLKQ
-343 QNVKGMKKL
+343 QNAKGMKKL
-352 DNFKKKKSEERKW
+352 DNFKKKEQEKKKW
-365 LKAASPEDVEYF
+365 LKAASPEDVEYL

-418 LPYSE
+418 LSYSE

-431 IGRKFQKCI
+431 IARKFQKCI
-440 DDYMCRNHS
+440 DEYMSRNQC
-449 KTIPYRDCK
+449 KTIPSRECK

-464 RFMPMKKQPS
+464 RFVPMKKQPH
-474 YITEGLE
+474 YIGADGLE
-481 LRDYQLDGLN
+481 LRDYQLEGLN

-518 SFLNYMFH
+518 SFLNYLFH

-555 QMNVVVYLGDIN
+555 QINVVVYLGDIG

-575 EWMHVQNK
+575 EWMHPQTK
-583 RLKLNILLTTYEILL
+583 RLKFNVLLTTYEILL

-631 IEFRSNHRLLITGTP
+631 IEFKSNHRLLITGTP

-661 MPEKFH
+661 MPIKFH
-667 SWELFEDEHGMG
+667 SWELFEEEHGKG
-679 RDSGYASLH
+679 RDSGYTSLH

-713 ILRVEMSAI
+713 ILRVEMSAV

-737 LSKGTKGST
+737 LSKGTKGSR
-746 SGFLNI
+746 SGFLNV

-763 YLIKPPEDNEFYNR
+763 YLIKSPEEEFYNR
-777 QEALQHL
+777 QEGLQHL
-784 IRSSGKLV
+784 IRSSGKLI

-820 LAEYLKSRQFLFQRL
+820 LAEYLKYRQFLFQRL

-844 RQALDHFNA
+844 KQALDHFNA

-903 QKRQVNIYRLVTKGS
+903 QKKQVNIYRLVTKGS

-981 EGEEQEPQDMDIEE
+981 EGEEQEPQVFFDVGLCHSFLCCIVGS
-995 ILKRAETR
+995 TV
-1003 ENDPGQSSIGE
+1003 GE

-1025 SMMEEEEMD
+1025 SMMEEEEID
-1034 MDPERGHRN
+1034 MDTERDNKN

-1064 LEEIYLLPRMRNCAK
+1064 LAEIYLLPRMRKCAK
-1079 QISFN
+1079 QSNFN

-1174 NGCVRTLREN
+1174 NGCLKTLREN
-1184 PCGPEKTSGGRR
+1184 PCGPERTSGGRR

-1237 KRYKLPCHSKAAHFD
+1237 KRYIIPCHSKAAHFD
-1252 IEWGKEDDASL
+1252 IEWGKEDDSSL

-1315 SKDLAKKEAQR
+1315 SKDLAKKEAQK
-1326 QAGTANSRKRKPR
+1326 QAGTVSHETP
-1339 GKKNKNVKP
+1339 
-1348 AKVDEAVNSMS
+1348 
-1359 SAPPSDKSSEEEE
+1359 
-1372 DKEEEREVAPVKPP
+1372 PVKPP
-1386 TRRGRAEPVVVK
+1386 NRRARVSERPVK
-1398 QEEEEEE
+1398 EEEEE
-1405 DSEPEPLT
+1405 DEEEDEESDEDEPED
-1413 PKEPEEKEKEKD
+1413 KEPDEKEIMEKV
-1425 REVKKEIKKEKK
+1425 VKKEIKKE
-1437 EDGRDGKE
+1437 EGRDSKE
-1445 KREPKEKKEA
+1445 REPKEKEMKSE
-1455 KPPEPVTRVEEPPVE
+1455 PEEETPEEKVTKLIITLLHPSL
-1470 KMVEI
+1470 
-1475 KAEVREKGGKKA
+1475 
-1487 DTPVHI
+1487 I
-1493 ASGGENVP
+1493 ASV
-1501 ISEESEEL
+1501 SCVC
-1509 DQKTFSVCKE
+1509 QCKE

-1562 KEYTNPDQIKQ
+1562 REYTNPELIKQ

-1609 AADQNTST
+1609 AVEQNTST
-1617 VNTQSFKHSDIER
+1617 VNTQNVER
-1630 LKDNSHQDDSS
+1630 IKESQQDDSS

-1646 SDRHHSSS
+1646 SDRHHSS
-1654 TRYHS
+1654 RYH
-1659 GSEQSKE
+1659 EHSKD
-1666 PRHGSESYRKGSDT
+1666 RHAGDSYRKSSDP

-1693 LRDRDRDRERDR
+1693 HRER
-1705 DRDQYR
+1705 
-1711 SERQDSRYYSDSK
+1711 EREQYYSESK
-1724 HRKLDDHRSS
+1724 HRRLDEHRSS
-1734 RDHRAESSSK
+1734 REHRSESNSK
-1744 DRHSDHRHSDHRSDR
+1744 DRTHSEHRLHSEHRSA
-1759 HSGSDYSSHH
+1759 SDYTHH

-1782 SDHRASGS
+1782 MEHR
-1790 GPRSPR
+1790 PRSPR
-1796 DQRSPY
+1796 DQRSPL
-1802 ESRSP
+1802 
-1807 MGHRSPFEYSS
+1807 GHRSPFEYSS
-1818 DHKSTPE
+1818 DHRSTPE
-1825 QIWSSRKT
+1825 QVWSGRKT

>member
-1 MDGRS
+1 MY
-6 EDESVS
+6 V
-12 NSSGESSNSDD
+12 
-23 ESGSGSGSGSGSSSS
+23 
-38 SSSSSSS
+38 
-45 QSGSSDSGSGSDS
+45 
-58 GSQSDSDSEK
+58 
-68 SKKAEPAKIDGAEF
+68 
-82 WKSNPSILAVQRS
+82 
-95 AMLRK
+95 
-100 QQLQQQQ
+100 
-107 QQQQQQQHQQQQ
+107 
-119 QSSSNSS
+119 
-126 DEDSSSSDDSDDDSS
+126 
-141 REKSKGSGSG
+141 
-151 SDSDSG
+151 
-157 SGSDSGSNSGSDS
+157 
-170 SGEEQEENSDASAS
+170 
-184 DYEPS
+184 
-189 HKVKSRK
+189 KVLSCSL
-196 PPTKANARNGKKS
+196 T
-209 KAQRKKPPT
+209 
-218 GSSSDEDDFDKK
+218 
-230 ALAGPRRQATV
+230 
-241 NVSYK
+241 
-246 EDDELKTDSDDLV
+246 
-259 EVTGEDVPQP
+259 
-269 EEDEFETLERVMD
+269 
-282 TRVGRK
+282 
-288 GATGATTTVYAV
+288 ATGAVTTVYAV
-300 EADGDPNGTF
+300 EADGDPNANFDPSRQPG
-310 NPHKEAGDVQY
+310 EVQY
-321 LIKWKGWSHIHN
+321 LMKWKNWSHIHN

-338 DTLKL
+338 ETLKQ

-352 DNFKKKKSEERKW
+352 DNFKKKDQEKKKW

-394 ERIIGHSNQKSAAGY
+394 ERIIGKRMLPPIKSAAGY

-418 LPYSE
+418 LSYFE

-431 IGRKFQKCI
+431 IARKFQKCI
-440 DDYMCRNHS
+440 DEYMSRNQCR
-449 KTIPYRDCK
+449 TIPSRECK

-464 RFMPMKKQPS
+464 RFVPMKKQPL
-474 YITEGLE
+474 YIGADGLE
-481 LRDYQLDGLN
+481 LRDYQLEGLN

-518 SFLNYMFH
+518 SFLNYLFH

-555 QMNVVVYLGDIN
+555 QINVVVYLGDIS

-575 EWMHVQNK
+575 EWMHPQTK
-583 RLKLNILLTTYEILL
+583 RLKFNILLTTYEILL

-631 IEFRSNHRLLITGTP
+631 IEFKSNHRLLITGTP

-667 SWELFEDEHGMG
+667 SWELFEEEHGKG
-679 RDSGYASLH
+679 RDSGYTSLH

-713 ILRVEMSAI
+713 ILRVEMSAV

-737 LSKGTKGST
+737 LSKGTKGSK
-746 SGFLNI
+746 SGFLNV

-763 YLIKPPEDNEFYNR
+763 YLIKSPEDNEFYNR
-777 QEALQHL
+777 QEGLQHL
-784 IRSSGKLV
+784 IRSSGKLI

-820 LAEYLKSRQFLFQRL
+820 LAEYLKYRQFLFQRL

-844 RQALDHFNA
+844 KQALDHFNA

-903 QKRQVNIYRLVTKGS
+903 QKKQVNIYRLVTKGS

-945 KTVLHTGAAPSS
+945 KTVLDTGAAPSS

-968 ILKFGAEELFKEP
+968 ILKFGAEELFKES
-981 EGEEQEPQDMDIEE
+981 EGEEQEPQEMDIDE

-1003 ENDPGQSSIGE
+1003 ENDPGPSTVGE

-1025 SMMEEEEMD
+1025 SMMEEEEID
-1034 MDPERGHRN
+1034 MDTERDGRHDMN

-1064 LEEIYLLPRMRNCAK
+1064 LAEIYLLPRMRKCAK
-1079 QISFN
+1079 QVSQSYS
-1084 GNEGRRSRNRRYSGS
+1084 GRRSRNRRYSGS

-1174 NGCVRTLREN
+1174 NGCLKTLREN
-1184 PCGPEKTSGGRR
+1184 PCGPERSSGKRGRR

-1237 KRYKLPCHSKAAHFD
+1237 KRYIIPCHSKAAHFD
-1252 IEWGKEDDASL
+1252 IEWGKEDDSSL

-1315 SKDLAKKEAQR
+1315 SKDLAKKEAQK
-1326 QAGTANSRKRKPR
+1326 QAGTVSHA
-1339 GKKNKNVKP
+1339 
-1348 AKVDEAVNSMS
+1348 DYTQS
-1359 SAPPSDKSSEEEE
+1359 SQITA
-1372 DKEEEREVAPVKPP
+1372 
-1386 TRRGRAEPVVVK
+1386 
-1398 QEEEEEE
+1398 QHH
-1405 DSEPEPLT
+1405 L
-1413 PKEPEEKEKEKD
+1413 
-1425 REVKKEIKKEKK
+1425 
-1437 EDGRDGKE
+1437 
-1445 KREPKEKKEA
+1445 
-1455 KPPEPVTRVEEPPVE
+1455 
-1470 KMVEI
+1470 
-1475 KAEVREKGGKKA
+1475 KKA
-1487 DTPVHI
+1487 DTPVHTP
-1493 ASGGENVP
+1493 SGGDALP
-1501 ISEESEEL
+1501 LSDESEEL

-1562 KEYTNPDQIKQ
+1562 REYTNPEQIKQ

-1609 AADQNTST
+1609 VRTLFSEILCYG
-1617 VNTQSFKHSDIER
+1617 SDI
-1630 LKDNSHQDDSS
+1630 L
-1641 RDSYS
+1641 
-1646 SDRHHSSS
+1646 
-1654 TRYHS
+1654 
-1659 GSEQSKE
+1659 
-1666 PRHGSESYRKGSDT
+1666 
-1680 RKRPYSSFSNGKD
+1680 
-1693 LRDRDRDRERDR
+1693 
-1705 DRDQYR
+1705 
-1711 SERQDSRYYSDSK
+1711 YYSDSK
-1724 HRKLDDHRSS
+1724 HRKLDEHRSS
-1734 RDHRAESSSK
+1734 REHRSESNSK
-1744 DRHSDHRHSDHRSDR
+1744 DRTHSEHRFHSEHRSA
-1759 HSGSDYSSHH
+1759 SDYTHH

-1782 SDHRASGS
+1782 MEHR
-1790 GPRSPR
+1790 PRSPL
-1796 DQRSPY
+1796 
-1802 ESRSP
+1802 
-1807 MGHRSPFEYSS
+1807 GHRSPFEYSS
-1818 DHKSTPE
+1818 DHRSTPE
-1825 QIWSSRKT
+1825 QVWSGRKT

>member
-1 MDGRS
+1 MAGRS

-12 NSSGESSNSDD
+12 NSSGGSSNSDD
-23 ESGSGSGSGSGSSSS
+23 DSGSRSGSASGSGSSSS
-38 SSSSSSS
+38 SSSSSS
-45 QSGSSDSGSGSDS
+45 QSDSSDSGSGSDS
-58 GSQSDSDSEK
+58 DSQSDSETGVSNEK
-68 SKKAEPAKIDGAEF
+68 TEPQNKSNIDGAEF

-100 QQLQQQQ
+100 QQQQQQ
-107 QQQQQQQHQQQQ
+107 QRRA
-119 QSSSNSS
+119 SSNSGS
-126 DEDSSSSDDSDDDSS
+126 DEDSSSSDNSSSSSS
-141 REKSKGSGSG
+141 RRRRHSGSSDSGSG
-151 SDSDSG
+151 SG
-157 SGSDSGSNSGSDS
+157 SGSDSGSDS
-170 SGEEQEENSDASAS
+170 SAEDNSNETTS

-189 HKVKSRK
+189 HAFKGRK
-196 PPTKANARNGKKS
+196 PPNKVNSRNGKKS
-209 KAQRKKPPT
+209 AVQRKKVQKR
-218 GSSSDEDDFDKK
+218 SSSDDEQDDYIK
-230 ALAGPRRQATV
+230 AASAGPRRQATV

-246 EDDELKTDSDDLV
+246 EDEELKTDSDDLL
-259 EVTGEDVPQP
+259 EVLGEDVPQL
-269 EEDEFETLERVMD
+269 EEEEFETIERVMD
-282 TRVGRK
+282 SRIGRK
-288 GATGATTTVYAV
+288 RATGSVTTVYAV
-300 EADGDPNGTF
+300 EADGDPNANF
-310 NPHKEAGDVQY
+310 NPNKEAGDVQY
-321 LIKWKGWSHIHN
+321 LIKWKNWAHIHN

-338 DTLKL
+338 ETLKQ
-343 QNVKGMKKL
+343 QNVRGMKKL
-352 DNFKKKKSEERKW
+352 DNFKKKEQEQKKW
-365 LKAASPEDVEYF
+365 LKMASPEDVEYF
-377 NCQQE
+377 NCQEE
-382 LMDDLHSQYQLV
+382 LIDDLHSQYQLV

-431 IGRKFQKCI
+431 IGKKFQKRI
-440 DDYMCRNHS
+440 DDYMCRNQS
-449 KTIPYRDCK
+449 KTIPSRDCK

-464 RFMPMKKQPS
+464 RFVPMKRQPS
-474 YITEGLE
+474 YIGGDGLE
-481 LRDYQLDGLN
+481 LRDYQLDSLN
-491 WMAHSWCKG
+491 WMAHSWSKG

-518 SFLNYMFH
+518 SFLNYLFH

-531 GPFLLVVPLSTL
+531 GPFLLVVPLSTV

-555 QMNVVVYLGDIN
+555 QMNVVVYLGDIS

-575 EWMHVQNK
+575 EWIHLHSR
-583 RLKLNILLTTYEILL
+583 RLKFNILLTTYEILL
-598 KDKSFLGNVSWA
+598 KDKTFLGNVNWA

-631 IEFRSNHRLLITGTP
+631 IDFKSNHRLLITGTP

-661 MPEKFH
+661 MPDKFH
-667 SWELFEDEHGMG
+667 SWEHFEADHGKG
-679 RDSGYASLH
+679 RDSGYTSLH

-713 ILRVEMSAI
+713 ILRVEMTAV

-746 SGFLNI
+746 SGFLNV

-763 YLIKPPEDNEFYNR
+763 YLIKPPDDEFLSKV
-777 QEALQHL
+777 EALQLL

-820 LAEYLKSRQFLFQRL
+820 LADYLRSRQFLFQRL

-844 RQALDHFNA
+844 KQALDHFNA

-903 QKRQVNIYRLVTKGS
+903 QKRQVNIYRLVTRGS
-918 VEEEIIERAKKK
+918 VEEDIIERAKKK

-945 KTVLHTGAAPSS
+945 KTVLNTGAAPSS
-957 STPFNKEELSA
+957 SAPFNKEELSA

-981 EGEEQEPQDMDIEE
+981 EGEEQEPQEMDIDE

-1003 ENDPGQSSIGE
+1003 ENDPGPSTVGE

-1025 SMMEEEEMD
+1025 SMMDDEEID
-1034 MDPERGHRN
+1034 IDSERSQRS

-1055 LEEEERQKE
+1055 MEEEERQKE
-1064 LEEIYLLPRMRNCAK
+1064 LEEIYMLPRMRNCAK

-1084 GNEGRRSRNRRYSGS
+1084 SGERRHGRSRRYSAS
-1099 DSDSVSDRK
+1099 DSDSLSDRK

-1127 TDAEIRR
+1127 SDAEIRR
-1134 FIKSYKKFGGPL
+1134 FVKSYKKFGGPL

-1155 AELVDKSEHDLRRL
+1155 AELVDKSELDLKRL

-1174 NGCVRTLREN
+1174 NGCLRTLREN

-1237 KRYKLPCHSKAAHFD
+1237 KKYVLPCHSKAAHFD
-1252 IEWGKEDDASL
+1252 IEWGKEDDSSL

-1315 SKDLAKKEAQR
+1315 SKDLARKEAQK
-1326 QAGTANSRKRKPR
+1326 QAVTANSRKRKPR
-1339 GKKNKNVKP
+1339 NKKSKTQKAVKAEEVTRSP
-1348 AKVDEAVNSMS
+1348 S
-1359 SAPPSDKSSEEEE
+1359 SDPPSEKASDDEEEDADEEKETPLKSRRSRTDKLLMDEEEE
-1372 DKEEEREVAPVKPP
+1372 DEE
-1386 TRRGRAEPVVVK
+1386 
-1398 QEEEEEE
+1398 EEEEEE
-1405 DSEPEPLT
+1405 DRDCSSSGE
-1413 PKEPEEKEKEKD
+1413 
-1425 REVKKEIKKEKK
+1425 RESREEIKKEEESCEIKDAK
-1437 EDGRDGKE
+1437 ES
-1445 KREPKEKKEA
+1445 KEKKDGKA
-1455 KPPEPVTRVEEPPVE
+1455 VEVIHKQEENDVKTEQRDRP
-1470 KMVEI
+1470 
-1475 KAEVREKGGKKA
+1475 KKA
-1487 DTPVHI
+1487 SDTPVHVT
-1493 ASGGENVP
+1493 AGENMAGC
-1501 ISEESEEL
+1501 EESEEL
-1509 DQKTFSVCKE
+1509 DQRTFSVCKE

-1562 KEYTNPDQIKQ
+1562 KEYSNPEQIKQ

-1604 QENAQ
+1604 QESAQ
-1609 AADQNTST
+1609 AAEQNTRT
-1617 VNTQSFKHSDIER
+1617 ANTHSFKHADVER
-1630 LKDNSHQDDSS
+1630 LKDGSHHDDSS

-1646 SDRHHSSS
+1646 SDRHPPA
-1654 TRYHS
+1654 
-1659 GSEQSKE
+1659 
-1666 PRHGSESYRKGSDT
+1666 PRHHDGSGGGKERHAAEPHRKSSLPES
-1680 RKRPYSSFSNGKD
+1680 RKRPYSYYSNGKD
-1693 LRDRDRDRERDR
+1693 HRDHYRPDSRDRDR
-1705 DRDQYR
+1705 
-1711 SERQDSRYYSDSK
+1711 YYSDGK
-1724 HRKLDDHRSS
+1724 HRKMEDLRSG
-1734 RDHRAESSSK
+1734 RDHRLDLK
-1744 DRHSDHRHSDHRSDR
+1744 DGSHSDH
-1759 HSGSDYSSHH
+1759 YSSQ
-1769 KSSRDYRYHSDWQ
+1769 RYHSDWQ
-1782 SDHRASGS
+1782 AEQRASAS
-1790 GPRSPR
+1790 GT
-1796 DQRSPY
+1796 RSPY
-1802 ESRSP
+1802 DSRSP
-1807 MGHRSPFEYSS
+1807 MGHRSPFDYSS
-1818 DHKSTPE
+1818 DHRSTPE

>member
-1 MDGRS
+1 R
-6 EDESVS
+6 
-12 NSSGESSNSDD
+12 NSGSS
-23 ESGSGSGSGSGSSSS
+23 ESGSGSGSE
-38 SSSSSSS
+38 
-45 QSGSSDSGSGSDS
+45 SGSGSDS
-58 GSQSDSDSEK
+58 S
-68 SKKAEPAKIDGAEF
+68 AED
-82 WKSNPSILAVQRS
+82 N
-95 AMLRK
+95 
-100 QQLQQQQ
+100 
-107 QQQQQQQHQQQQ
+107 
-119 QSSSNSS
+119 S
-126 DEDSSSSDDSDDDSS
+126 DET
-141 REKSKGSGSG
+141 
-151 SDSDSG
+151 
-157 SGSDSGSNSGSDS
+157 
-170 SGEEQEENSDASAS
+170 AS

-189 HKVKSRK
+189 HKIKKSLELNLTHNFLLCLRM
-196 PPTKANARNGKKS
+196 NFRNGKKS
-209 KAQRKKPPT
+209 STQRKK
-218 GSSSDEDDFDKK
+218 GKKSSSSEDEDDNYKK
-230 ALAGPRRQATV
+230 VASAGPRRQATV
-241 NVSYK
+241 NISYK
-246 EDDELKTDSDDLV
+246 EDEELKTDSDDVV
-259 EVTGEDVPQP
+259 EVLGEDVPQP

-282 TRVGRK
+282 SRIGRK
-288 GATGATTTVYAV
+288 RATGSATTVYAV
-300 EADGDPNGTF
+300 EADGDPNFNF
-310 NPHKEAGDVQY
+310 NPNKEAGEIQY
-321 LIKWKGWSHIHN
+321 LIKWKNWAHIHN

-338 DTLKL
+338 ETLKL

-352 DNFKKKKSEERKW
+352 DNFKKKEQEKKKW
-365 LKAASPEDVEYF
+365 LKAASPEDIEYF
-377 NCQQE
+377 NCQEE

-394 ERIIGHSNQKSAAGY
+394 ERIIGALHIFYCHSNQKSAAGY

-431 IGRKFQKCI
+431 IAKKFQKCI
-440 DDYMCRNHS
+440 DDYMSRNQS
-449 KTIPYRDCK
+449 KTIPSRDCK

-464 RFMPMKKQPS
+464 RFVPMKKQPA
-474 YITEGLE
+474 YIGGDGLE
-481 LRDYQLDGLN
+481 LRDYQLDSLN

-518 SFLNYMFH
+518 CFLNYLFN

-555 QMNVVVYLGDIN
+555 QMNVVVYLGDIS

-575 EWMHVQNK
+575 EWMHVHNK
-583 RLKLNILLTTYEILL
+583 RLKFNILLTTYEILL
-598 KDKSFLGNVSWA
+598 KDKSFLGNVNWA

-631 IEFRSNHRLLITGTP
+631 IDFKSNHRLLITGTP

-667 SWELFEDEHGMG
+667 SWELFEDEHGKG
-679 RDSGYASLH
+679 RDSGYTSLH

-763 YLIKPPEDNEFYNR
+763 YLIKPPEDNEFLNR
-777 QEALQHL
+777 AEALQQL

-820 LAEYLKSRQFLFQRL
+820 LAEYLRSRQFLFQRL

-844 RQALDHFNA
+844 KQALDHFNA

-918 VEEEIIERAKKK
+918 VEEDIIERAKKK

-957 STPFNKEELSA
+957 SAPFNKEELSA

-981 EGEEQEPQDMDIEE
+981 EGEEQEPQEMDIDE

-1003 ENDPGQSSIGE
+1003 ENDPGPSTVGE

-1025 SMMEEEEMD
+1025 SMMEDEEID
-1034 MDPERGHRN
+1034 IDSERSQRS

-1055 LEEEERQKE
+1055 MEEEERQKE
-1064 LEEIYLLPRMRNCAK
+1064 LEEIYMLPRMRNCAK

-1084 GNEGRRSRNRRYSGS
+1084 AVEGRQSRNRRYSGS
-1099 DSDSVSDRK
+1099 DSDSPSDRK

-1127 TDAEIRR
+1127 NDAEIRR
-1134 FIKSYKKFGGPL
+1134 FVKSYKKFGGPL

-1155 AELVDKSEHDLRRL
+1155 AELVDKSEHDLKRL

-1174 NGCVRTLREN
+1174 NGCVTKQIFLQIKDSIISWWEIL
-1184 PCGPEKTSGGRR
+1184 GGRR

-1237 KRYKLPCHSKAAHFD
+1237 KKYMIPCHSKAAHFD
-1252 IEWGKEDDASL
+1252 IEWGKEDDSSL

-1315 SKDLAKKEAQR
+1315 SKDLAKKEAQK
-1326 QAGTANSRKRKPR
+1326 QAGTVSVSDSACQDSSNE
-1339 GKKNKNVKP
+1339 VKP
-1348 AKVDEAVNSMS
+1348 
-1359 SAPPSDKSSEEEE
+1359 
-1372 DKEEEREVAPVKPP
+1372 
-1386 TRRGRAEPVVVK
+1386 
-1398 QEEEEEE
+1398 
-1405 DSEPEPLT
+1405 
-1413 PKEPEEKEKEKD
+1413 
-1425 REVKKEIKKEKK
+1425 
-1437 EDGRDGKE
+1437 
-1445 KREPKEKKEA
+1445 
-1455 KPPEPVTRVEEPPVE
+1455 
-1470 KMVEI
+1470 
-1475 KAEVREKGGKKA
+1475 EVRTKKA
-1487 DTPVHI
+1487 SDVPLHI
-1493 ASGGENVP
+1493 TASGENVP

-1509 DQKTFSVCKE
+1509 DQRTFSVCKE

-1562 KEYTNPDQIKQ
+1562 KEYSNPDQIKQ

-1609 AADQNTST
+1609 VCKVIYLWFS
-1617 VNTQSFKHSDIER
+1617 SSDVEK
-1630 LKDNSHQDDSS
+1630 LKDNSHQDESS

-1646 SDRHHSSS
+1646 SERHQTSGRHHESSS
-1654 TRYHS
+1654 
-1659 GSEQSKE
+1659 SKE
-1666 PRHGSESYRKGSDT
+1666 RHSSESHRKTAGGES

-1693 LRDRDRDRERDR
+1693 HRDRDHYRPDSRDRDRQDRYHRLDMK
-1705 DRDQYR
+1705 DYSHSDQ
-1711 SERQDSRYYSDSK
+1711 
-1724 HRKLDDHRSS
+1724 RSS
-1734 RDHRAESSSK
+1734 
-1744 DRHSDHRHSDHRSDR
+1744 
-1759 HSGSDYSSHH
+1759 
-1769 KSSRDYRYHSDWQ
+1769 YRYHSDWQ
-1782 SDHRASGS
+1782 TEQRASAC

-1802 ESRSP
+1802 DSRSP
-1807 MGHRSPFEYSS
+1807 MGHRSPFDYSS